1 MGIYRKAL
9 RYGLKKRAEASQGS
23 LARTADRLKI
33 LSSVLAAGFVVL
45 PFFCGEAFA
54 AGSIVRVDTD
64 KNLMQSGRADIYA
77 ESVHGDVGLNRFQE
91 FKVGNQELANLYF
104 REEKDSTALNT
115 LVNTVASR
123 IDING
128 TVNAIRDNKV
138 GGNLYFLSKDGMV
151 VGANGVVNAGSLTV
165 LAAENKFKDAEAAS
179 EALKKQAWELS
190 SKGTI
195 DVSGTLNT
203 ATGID
208 LRAAYI
214 NVAKG
219 DGSSFAP
226 QLRTGMLF
234 YTTVNTNGLVSDAGV
249 KDGRLTAT
257 VDSSGNVVIAD
268 PNDKDNAALKGDGS
282 IKLQASATK
291 KNAAH
296 LDSVTLQNAV
306 EAKVNIAEGA
316 KLDAAGDVLVSADA
330 THDSDRYVVEILDIA
345 AFAKADVQVDG
356 ELKGRNVT
364 VTANA
369 VNSLDS
375 KNLKS
380 IYDGL
385 DRTAEE
391 ITNAMG
397 YKITVNDALADA
409 IGSTLEDRGVFGKG
423 GKYFDTVN
431 NVIEQLY
438 MPFGF
443 ADAEATISVGHAGK
457 LTASENINVAA
468 NSTASNN
475 FKVEIQPKLQAGDS
489 NKLKYFTG
497 GFVYVDTDSTATV
510 DIDGK
515 LEAKKNLAVTAKA
528 VDTSIGTMVVKPPR
542 ILDNGQGGDSKDDG
556 SFYTGL
562 AMAMNFQD
570 SAAVVNLGAAGS
582 TAKDK
587 NNPLLKAGGALTVNA
602 VNVNTLAS
610 TASITVKENTPINTA
625 INISSTQ
632 GKAVIND
639 NAALEGA
646 QVQLNSKHTLNKL
659 SVTADSSI
667 GPELSGSTWVVNT
680 PQVKHGLDVLR
691 NFLSGV
697 NEGPKVSAAAGPN
710 IKKDKKTWDQYFN
723 FGMSLG
729 LALVDNEART
739 NIAAGVPITA
749 TGGNLAL
756 TAAVS
761 IADSQ
766 FATKNLLNAAQ
777 REEPLGVSAAIGV
790 EDMQNT
796 AEVNVAE
803 DGGSELTARGNINIT
818 ANVDNSYQRVNKLVD
833 AVKSGWESFY
843 NYWST
848 GGKLE
853 DDAAADAKAKVQQL
867 ETIVAD
873 ILTIASKNSAESF
886 TRDKQFAMKSKAA
899 MEILTELTGSTEL
912 KNALENLLNASNYAN
927 MYVSAST
934 DKPLMSKPDIT
945 TMITGTVG
953 VQNLA
958 NNARV
963 NIGAHKK
970 LTAGADVAL
979 AASVTEQNALLAGK
993 WQFIPD
999 IFTND
1004 AGQNG
1009 LGASVGVQ
1017 NAANKSEV
1025 RVNNGVGISAGSSGA
1040 IAMQTANDIINTSLV
1055 MGGARTSSLGITG
1068 MVNYVGGSSAA
1079 ETLLDDDVSLSAAQ
1093 KLRLAAANDTVL
1105 TAVTGD
1111 FGYSKDSS
1119 VGVSTSVIDYN
1130 VKTLA
1135 QLRNLEGTD
1144 SAGKGSITASALE
1157 VDAHTDG
1164 IINNFVLA
1172 GVASKSSNVNKDAGG
1187 VSTSTSDG
1195 KAKEGVEKAE
1205 VKAEEKKDDS
1215 TSGGSDKKDDTSSGG
1230 SDKKDDTNAGGSD
1243 KKDDKVQSTLRA
1255 GDSDKKDDSKKL
1267 QESVIKVDAAGSVAW
1282 NYVKDETDASLDNVQ
1297 IELLRPAG
1305 ANKTTGV
1312 DIMAEDS
1319 SYIGAYSGAAAL
1331 SKFGFAAEDGSST
1344 KFQGMLSGAIAV
1356 NDVYKSTTS
1365 ALRHAELNNA
1375 DNVTNLAQNS
1385 GAQAAAG
1392 LAMGVEL
1399 GKRAGSVDIN
1409 LGGSGSANYVDST
1422 VQAELTGNVM
1432 KNGRN
1437 GALNVSNVAYDKDVQ
1452 AGGGIN
1458 FEFSRG
1464 NAAAGAAISI
1474 SDVDNKISAIMKD
1487 NTIGTQEILAGSI
1500 SNLALSNLVQVGTAT
1515 SIGVLAGNKSYFMGD
1530 VAIAVNMVDNDVQAQ
1545 AGSNTIYAQSV
1556 ANEAR
1561 DGKLQVNEKQNQY
1574 IDAINSTADNGI
1586 TVEKE
1591 TGKFYKLAADGSKQ
1605 YIVGEGASYVYEDN
1619 GAAADL
1625 YDANNKIT
1633 YDEATGKLTDSHGR
1647 TLVFNSKRSFVDEKT
1662 RAGVDVTAAAA
1673 ANILDLDASAAL
1685 AQANGSQGVALGAEA
1700 NEDGSLTYT
1709 SKTLTAENAGNVIVG
1724 SAIAVAAKVSEGSYG
1739 GSAAVATN
1747 INHIKNSFNAA
1758 ASDNTIA
1765 ASGKD
1770 GVKITA
1776 ASDTLMV
1783 AVAAGA
1789 AASAGT
1795 DKVSVDIA
1803 GSGVDNTLNNN
1814 TLASL
1819 TGGNIKADNVEVTGN
1834 TKSLLVGVA
1843 GQLSAAI
1850 TGQYGG
1856 AAGLTWAQSDL
1867 DNTTGA
1873 YVSKVKLTG
1882 YNGKNKLFKAKAS
1895 NDGSIVTVGAGVS
1908 AAIASGAATGA
1919 YAGSYGKNDTKA
1931 VVDGG
1936 SSIESAGSIEV
1947 SAADNSSINTASG
1960 SIEVAGSKDVAVTVG
1975 GAVANT
1981 QLGRHVQA
1989 QLNDTTLNLTNAKN
2003 INVLANDKSST
2014 LNLALGGGVAIGGE
2028 MAGVAAQ
2035 GSVAV
2040 LSADGMTQ
2048 ATFDN
2053 VKLQAEADDA
2063 AVSVK
2068 ADSDNR
2074 LTNSADALSIGG
2086 GGLGGGALGA
2096 AVSVLTN
2103 SRDTVAQAKGGSWR
2117 AGAAVVQA
2125 NSKTK
2130 VEHVTTGV
2138 SAAGGAEGAGA
2149 LTASVQVN
2157 VLEDKTEASVQQVQ
2171 GSVKSLTVNADRNMD
2186 IAAYNNGF
2194 ALTGSMI
2201 SGSVGAG
2208 VTTVDDKASILAGL
2222 ADSQLQRA
2230 DKNADVKVTAKN
2242 KTSIETEIS
2251 SNNVALSIGA
2261 AIGTSVEVVNLEA
2274 QTAALVANTQLGDSK
2289 NAFRNIDV
2297 TADNEVSNKFTNVVD
2312 STASLAGVA
2321 VGVGVA
2327 NINTQTT
2334 ATVDGSKLYA
2344 DNIKVTADERRTAD
2358 AQLVGAAIGGL
2369 AVGVNLMYTNLGG
2382 ELQDAY
2388 TYEVWNENKQSYDTY
2403 TTYTQAIDGV
2413 DKQYVTDIQGIAGE
2427 GLTGTNAA
2435 LKALPANSVA
2445 EVKLNKGSAAGKVGV
2460 NIKGSTLEA
2469 GQAVQAAAHGTNNV
2483 NSDIRQAAVAGAS
2496 VAVAGNRTRFREEQ
2510 SVQLD
2515 NSVIK
2520 GSSVDISSLTDGNIK
2535 HYMGQGGFSM
2545 EAYSDTVSYIKHSG
2559 ANKLQIN
2566 GSTITATDKT
2576 TLGANNK
2583 VQLDN
2588 KGLAVNI
2595 GGVSAGRLVLESKD
2609 SLTAGVELGKQTA
2622 GSVAGKSI
2630 SITAE
2635 NAGKV
2640 KDEIEA
2646 GVTVG
2651 VISVHGS
2658 SAESRALGAADVYVG
2673 GGSSLSADSVT
2684 LQAKTGRDSDYTTE
2698 AINHAVSV
2706 SAGVDVT
2713 VNRALTENA
2722 MQSNVYLGDI
2732 SAGSRLADLRVQA
2745 LNNNSSNAYV
2755 YSFGLGV
2762 ITGSG
2767 NNFARA
2773 EENSSVNIAIDG
2785 GKGLSLQ
2792 QLDVLAENAQN
2803 VTAKADG
2810 SASALLEIS
2819 PYTAKVT
2826 HDAKAQTSVTL
2837 KGELTAADSMS
2848 VQALRKENTNLKA
2861 DALTNSLAGGGD
2873 ASADNTSSSTTLVE
2887 ASAAKL
2893 TSGSD
2898 MLLKADNNIKLNRA
2912 EGYNEMLW
2920 GQGYSGLVGVNTAGV
2935 DNSIT
2940 AATAV
2945 RLQDSSLQSK
2955 QGHVQLA
2962 GQSEEDLLV
2971 NAYVYSLGM
2980 IDATETR
2987 VTNNITNDNRIELT
3001 NSNIK
3006 TSTAYKDITLAAADD
3021 LKLYTSAVAETP
3033 IGVVAGSNAVVKN
3046 ALQRTNALGLYG
3058 AGELYSM
3065 NDISYYAG
3073 KHLDG
3078 SLGRLELDAQAI
3090 NYNGGVIP
3098 VVLSPSLNNEVT
3110 QQNELFMQS
3119 GASNSVR
3126 HTNIYADA
3134 GEELVFVHTGRD
3146 TSYGGDEEGG
3156 YVTEDTG
3163 SKHYNKL
3170 DKNSVDING
3179 SMAAG
3184 MDNKINIVV
3193 GAAGDITLF
3202 DEDERKSLTNKTALS
3217 KEELQGKITVAG
3229 SDVLDAQ
3236 GKPTGAHSGLT
3247 EETAATIKDS
3257 IKLGSIDYAQTLMN
3271 RYNEIMVLISEY
3283 ASDGDNSASYI
3294 GYKAEAERLLTQ
3306 MEKMGEVSYVDG
3318 KYVLNARKMVDYVE
3332 LPELTASGGNI
3343 TINTSVLKSSKATGS
3358 LAANGSPEINV
3369 TNNTNLMLRLQ
3380 RINVDDGGGRLLYNN
3395 EQLTGS
3401 TSSDF
3406 NDNISKLNKKAGA
3419 ASGDFKSVKSE
3430 TGIGGSINIKG
3441 NYNGAPLDY
3450 RVVEDGKASEGQYL
3464 PQADIIV
3471 SGDVYNKNGSIKITS
3486 QHNNITIAGASAQ
3499 DSVSVL
3505 GASVALSAGGSITQ
3519 TFTDGIVNIDHDPR
3533 QFFNTQYD
3541 KLKNN
3546 KKNIYDITGPYG
3558 EPYDGMEPKG
3568 SFIAG
3573 GVISINATDIN
3584 VDGIVQSG
3592 YGDYVLS
3599 MKNDKNVEAAID
3611 KIKSSYKDG
3620 DKLTD
3625 DYVKGNEAYRIV
3637 KGSAYWDYD
3646 AKCYK
3651 YRIGA
3656 YYNPASNTII
3666 LEDVNASGGQ
3676 IYLTGRISS
3685 IGAGRLYCLDGTS
3698 NITIESNHAYNM
3710 KLGSLI
3716 TNDVKGRV
3724 SITDTAGYSVY
3735 YNNKKIPVSR
3745 VTEYT
3750 NGMMETYYVSSG
3762 GTKYEYMAKYF
3773 DGAKGGQ
3780 YQPKEGLRYTWTSG
3794 TKNTDYKRYTHD
3806 DMDGGWGLWD
3816 LEEKDKDLQEW
3827 STQEN
3832 LTGSGSSANEAR
3844 KDGVVV
3850 QETNDTR
3857 KTFME
3862 YEHNQLGET
3871 VRTIESERYYS
3882 TGLFGCHKHHEVTWK
3897 EETGSTD
3904 TYFASAKADYPI
3916 EVKFLGQKA
3925 EESVVKVHNVMGGIE
3940 MSGSIGNTQLYEGKD
3955 AAGNITHN
3963 TKGTVWI
3970 NSGRIIGGDPVKQSG
3985 GALYG
3990 RIISVAGTGNLENIN
4005 IAAGDD
4011 VYLKL
4016 KSWSQAG
4023 GEVTV
4028 NVSNLAG
4035 AKGRLHLDANSG
4047 ELSESGYRWKLLDIT
4062 NSSSNGDIIYAGYNA
4077 IEADRINLTA
4087 ANGSIYGDG
4096 GSALKIK
4103 AGQNAAGD
4111 DSLSASIN
4119 VKAKGDINIE
4129 QVEGNLRL
4137 GRVYSSTGDVT
4148 LKSAGSIIDALPE
4161 EAAAKGSE
4169 ESRLQR
4175 WKNIGLI
4182 EGGNSRLQEIKSRLN
4197 QEKGLG
4203 SYAAWDK
4210 TALLYAISESILQK
4224 TAASLDQTSKKDPNV
4239 IGRNITLTANGS
4251 IGQRGET
4258 KEITLTGILAKN
4270 ADGSYKNAN
4279 ALNDLKTLGQADVTN
4294 VTLRKDADGK
4304 QIAVI
4309 DETQTLGIQQTT
4321 SNGQGKINIQ
4331 AAAKGGQGDIFLQG
4345 REEIGIE
4352 KSFAGR
4358 VSKDL
4363 NIETILTGNGRAT
4376 VTSLGSI
4383 NKLAA
4388 EPEAVNIQAQSLYLT
4403 AINGVGSTGAL
4414 NISLYG
4420 QDEAND
4426 GLSVISGGAVA
4437 INQLGD
4443 KQLVLQHL
4451 STGKDAGSYLKILA
4465 DNNIVLHGDAPDSES
4480 ITLQS
4485 RGGSITA
4492 GELTGDDI
4500 TLSARNGSLAIG
4512 RLEAKGVL
4520 RADAERMHFGDASI
4534 GHGSIRPGQ
4543 EAVFDRLRTHGLA
4556 QFHNISQYQVYDLG
4570 DGLQL
4575 RLTAG
4580 GRTPYDSL
4588 VLFGNA
4594 LHEFSSQRLYATGLL
4609 ERKLEYDVY
4618 EKLVEP
4624 HIRPK
4629 ILFDRYNLIE
4639 QDEDEENKIEQI
4651 DII

>member
-54 AGSIVRVDTD
+54 AGSIVRVDSD

-104 REEKDSTALNT
+104 QQSKDGAALNT

-165 LAAENKFKDAEAAS
+165 LAAENSFKNAEAAS
-179 EALKKQAWELS
+179 EALKKQDWELS

-219 DGSSFAP
+219 NGSSFAP

-234 YTTVNTNGLVSDAGV
+234 YTTVNTAGLVSDAAV

-306 EAKVNIAEGA
+306 EAKVNISEGA

-385 DRTAEE
+385 DRSAEK
-391 ITNAMG
+391 ITDAMG
-397 YKITVNDALADA
+397 YEITVNDALADA

-443 ADAEATISVGHAGK
+443 ADAEATISVGSTGK

-475 FKVEIQPKLQAGDS
+475 FKVEIQPKLQQGDS

-582 TAKDK
+582 AAKDK

-667 GPELSGSTWVVNT
+667 GPELSGSQWVVNT

-766 FATKNLLNAAQ
+766 FATKNLLNAAN
-777 REEPLGVSAAIGV
+777 RDEPLGVSAAIGV

-803 DGGSELTARGNINIT
+803 DSGSELTARGNINIT

-843 NYWST
+843 DYWSK
-848 GGKLE
+848 GKLE
-853 DDAAADAKAKVQQL
+853 DDATDDAKAKVQQI

-999 IFTND
+999 IYTND

-1025 RVNNGVGISAGSSGA
+1025 RVNNGVGISAGSSGD

-1079 ETLLDDDVSLSAAQ
+1079 ETLLDDDVSLSAAK

-1164 IINNFVLA
+1164 IINNFALA

-1215 TSGGSDKKDDTSSGG
+1215 TSGGSDKKDDTG
-1230 SDKKDDTNAGGSD
+1230 AGGGD
-1243 KKDDKVQSTLRA
+1243 KKDDKVQATLRA

-1267 QESVIKVDAAGSVAW
+1267 EESVIKVDAAGSVAW
-1282 NYVKDETDASLDNVQ
+1282 NYVKDETDASIDNVQ

-1305 ANKTTGV
+1305 ASKTTGV

-1331 SKFGFAAEDGSST
+1331 SKFGFAAEEGSST

-1365 ALRHAELNNA
+1365 ALRRAELNNA

-1422 VQAELTGNVM
+1422 VQAELSGNVM
-1432 KNGRN
+1432 KN

-1515 SIGVLAGNKSYFMGD
+1515 SVGVLVGNKSYFMGD

-1574 IDAINSTADNGI
+1574 IDVINSTADNGI

-1795 DKVSVDIA
+1795 DKVSVDVA

-1819 TGGNIKADNVEVTGN
+1819 TGGNIKADNVEAASN

-1908 AAIASGAATGA
+1908 AAIASGAASGA

-1936 SSIESAGSIEV
+1936 SSIESEGSIEV

-2040 LSADGMTQ
+2040 LSADGVTQ
-2048 ATFDN
+2048 ADFDN
-2053 VKLQAEADDA
+2053 VKMTASGNDT

-2074 LTNSADALSIGG
+2074 LTNSADAVVIGG

-2103 SRDTVAQAKGGSWR
+2103 SRDTVAQAKGGTWKTD
-2117 AGAAVVQA
+2117 AAVVQA

-2130 VEHVTTGV
+2130 VQHVTTGV
-2138 SAAGGAEGAGA
+2138 SAAAGAEGAGA

-2171 GSVKSLTVNADRNMD
+2171 GSVKSLTVNADRNMN

-2194 ALTGSMI
+2194 ALSGSMI

-2222 ADSQLQRA
+2222 ADSNLQRA
-2230 DKNADVKVTAKN
+2230 DKSADVKVTAKN
-2242 KTSIETEIS
+2242 KSSIETEIS

-2334 ATVDGSKLYA
+2334 ATVDGSRLYA

-2403 TTYTQAIDGV
+2403 TTYTQATDGV

-2520 GSSVDISSLTDGNIK
+2520 GSSVDISSLTDGDIK
-2535 HYMGQGGFSM
+2535 HYMGQGSFGL
-2545 EAYSDTVSYIKHSG
+2545 EAYSDTVSYITHSG

-2583 VQLDN
+2583 VQLEN

-2595 GGVSAGRLVLESKD
+2595 EGVSAGRLVLESKD
-2609 SLTAGVELGKQTA
+2609 SLAAGVELGKQTA

-2646 GVTVG
+2646 GVTVSVG
-2651 VISVHGS
+2651 SVHGS

-2673 GGSSLSADSVT
+2673 SGSSLSADSVT
-2684 LQAKTGRDSDYTTE
+2684 LQAKTGCDSDYTTE
-2698 AINHAVSV
+2698 AINHAISV
-2706 SAGVDVT
+2706 SLGVDVT
-2713 VNRALTENA
+2713 INRALTENA
-2722 MQSNVYLGDI
+2722 MKSNVYLGDI

-2773 EENSSVNIAIDG
+2773 EENSSVAISLDG

-2837 KGELTAADSMS
+2837 KGELTAADGMS
-2848 VQALRKENTNLKA
+2848 VQALRRENTNLKA

-2945 RLQDSSLQSK
+2945 RLQDSSLQSQK
-2955 QGHVQLA
+2955 GHVQLA
-2962 GQSEEDLLV
+2962 AQSAEDLLV

-3184 MDNKINIVV
+3184 MDNRINIVV

-3257 IKLGSIDYAQTLMN
+3257 IKLGSVDYAQTLMN
-3271 RYNEIMVLISEY
+3271 RYNEIMLLVSEY
-3283 ASDGDNSASYI
+3283 ASDGDNSASYM

-3318 KYVLNARKMVDYVE
+3318 KYVLNAHKMVDYVE

-3358 LAANGSPEINV
+3358 LSANGSPEINV

-3406 NDNISKLNKKAGA
+3406 NNNISKLNKKAGA
-3419 ASGDFKSVKSE
+3419 ASGGFQSVKSE
-3430 TGIGGSINIKG
+3430 TGIGGSIDIKG
-3441 NYNGAPLDY
+3441 NYSGAPLDY
-3450 RVVEDGKASEGQYL
+3450 KVVEDGQTFVGQYL

-3505 GASVALSAGGSITQ
+3505 GANVALSAGGSITQ
-3519 TFTDGIVNIDHDPR
+3519 TFTDGIVNIDHDP
-3533 QFFNTQYD
+3533 QSFFYKYYD

-3546 KKNIYDITGPYG
+3546 KENIYDITGPYG

-3599 MKNDKNVEAAID
+3599 MKNDKNVEAAIS
-3611 KIKSSYKDG
+3611 KIKSSYKEG

-3862 YEHNQLGET
+3862 YEHNQLGEP

-3970 NSGRIIGGDPVKQSG
+3970 NSGRIIGGEPVKQSG

-4111 DSLSASIN
+4111 DSLSASLN

-4309 DETQTLGIQQTT
+4309 DETQPLGIQQTT

-4358 VSKDL
+4358 ASKDL

-4403 AINGVGSTGAL
+4403 AINGVGGTGAL
-4414 NISLYG
+4414 NVSLYG

-4465 DNNIVLHGDAPDSES
+4465 DNDIVLHGDAPDSKR

-4492 GELTGDDI
+4492 DELTGNDI
-4500 TLSARNGSLAIG
+4500 TLSAGNGSLAIG
-4512 RLEAKGVL
+4512 RLKAQGTLGAE
-4520 RADAERMHFGDASI
+4520 AERMHFGDASI
-4534 GHGSIRPGQ
+4534 GHGSIRPGK
-4543 EAVFDRLRTHGLA
+4543 EAAFDRLRTNGLA
-4556 QFHNISQYQVYDLG
+4556 QFQGVSQYQVYDLG

-4651 DII
+4651 DVI

>member
-54 AGSIVRVDTD
+54 AGSIVRVDSD

-104 REEKDSTALNT
+104 RQEKDSTALNT

-179 EALKKQAWELS
+179 EALKKQDWELS

-219 DGSSFAP
+219 NGSSFAP

-234 YTTVNTNGLVSDAGV
+234 YTTVNTAGLVSDAAV

-385 DRTAEE
+385 DRTAAE
-391 ITNAMG
+391 ITDAMG
-397 YKITVNDALADA
+397 NKITVNDALADA

-443 ADAEATISVGHAGK
+443 ADAEATISVGSTGK

-475 FKVEIQPKLQAGDS
+475 FKVEIQPKLQQGDA

-582 TAKDK
+582 AAKDK

-667 GPELSGSTWVVNT
+667 GPELSGSQWVVNT
-680 PQVKHGLDVLR
+680 PQAKHGLDVLR

-723 FGMSLG
+723 FGMSFG

-749 TGGNLAL
+749 AGGNLAL

-766 FATKNLLNAAQ
+766 FATKNLLNAAN
-777 REEPLGVSAAIGV
+777 RDEPLGVSAAIGV

-803 DGGSELTARGNINIT
+803 DSGSELAARGNINIT

-843 NYWST
+843 DYWSK
-848 GGKLE
+848 GKLE
-853 DDAAADAKAKVQQL
+853 DDAADDAKAKVQQI

-1004 AGQNG
+1004 ASQNG

-1025 RVNNGVGISAGSSGA
+1025 RVTNGVGISAGSGA

-1079 ETLLDDDVSLSAAQ
+1079 ETLLDDDVSLSAAK

-1135 QLRNLEGTD
+1135 QLRNLESTD
-1144 SAGKGSITASALE
+1144 SAGKGSITTSALE

-1164 IINNFVLA
+1164 IINNFALA

-1215 TSGGSDKKDDTSSGG
+1215 TSGGSDKKDD
-1230 SDKKDDTNAGGSD
+1230 
-1243 KKDDKVQSTLRA
+1243 KVQSTLRA
-1255 GDSDKKDDSKKL
+1255 GGSDKKDDSKKL
-1267 QESVIKVDAAGSVAW
+1267 EESVIKVDAAGSVAW
-1282 NYVKDETDASLDNVQ
+1282 NYVKDETDASIDNVQ

-1365 ALRHAELNNA
+1365 ALRRAELNNA

-1422 VQAELTGNVM
+1422 VQADMTGNVM
-1432 KNGRN
+1432 KN

-1474 SDVDNKISAIMKD
+1474 SDVDNKISAVMND
-1487 NTIGTQEILAGSI
+1487 NTIGTQDKLAGSI

-1515 SIGVLAGNKSYFMGD
+1515 SIGVLVGNKAYFMGD

-1545 AGSNTIYAQSV
+1545 AGSNTIYAQYV

-1574 IDAINSTADNGI
+1574 IDVINSTADNGI

-1619 GAAADL
+1619 GATADL

-1633 YDEATGKLTDSHGR
+1633 YDEATGKLTDSYGR

-1662 RAGVDVTAAAA
+1662 KAGVDVTAAAA

-1700 NEDGSLTYT
+1700 NEGGSLTYT

-1770 GVKITA
+1770 GVKVTA

-1795 DKVSVDIA
+1795 DKVSVDVA

-1819 TGGNIKADNVEVTGN
+1819 TGGNIKADNVEVASN

-1843 GQLSAAI
+1843 GQLSAVI

-1882 YNGKNKLFKAKAS
+1882 YNGKNKLFKAEAI
-1895 NDGSIVTVGAGVS
+1895 NDSSIVTVGAGVS
-1908 AAIASGAATGA
+1908 AALASGAATGA

-1931 VVDGG
+1931 IVDGG
-1936 SSIESAGSIEV
+1936 SSIESEGSIEV
-1947 SAADNSSINTASG
+1947 SAADNTSINTASG

-2117 AGAAVVQA
+2117 AGAALVQA

-2130 VEHVTTGV
+2130 VQHVTTGV

-2157 VLEDKTEASVQQVQ
+2157 VLEDKTEAYVQQVQ
-2171 GSVKSLTVNADRNMD
+2171 GSVKSLTVNADRNTA

-2194 ALTGSMI
+2194 ALSGSMI

-2222 ADSQLQRA
+2222 ADSNLQRA

-2242 KTSIETEIS
+2242 KSSIETEIS

-2334 ATVDGSKLYA
+2334 ATVDGSRLYA
-2344 DNIKVTADERRTAD
+2344 DDIKVTADERRTAD

-2403 TTYTQAIDGV
+2403 TTYTQATDGV
-2413 DKQYVTDIQGIAGE
+2413 DKQYVTDIQGIAAE

-2520 GSSVDISSLTDGNIK
+2520 GSSVDISSLTDGDIK

-2559 ANKLQIN
+2559 TNKLQIN
-2566 GSTITATDKT
+2566 GSTITATDKA
-2576 TLGANNK
+2576 TLGAQNK

-2706 SAGVDVT
+2706 SGVDVT
-2713 VNRALTENA
+2713 INRALTENA
-2722 MQSNVYLGDI
+2722 MQSKVYLGDI
-2732 SAGSRLADLRVQA
+2732 SAGSKLADLRVQA

-2762 ITGSG
+2762 IAGSG
-2767 NNFARA
+2767 NNFAKA
-2773 EENSSVNIAIDG
+2773 EENSTVAISLDG
-2785 GKGLSLQ
+2785 GKGLTLQ
-2792 QLDVLAENAQN
+2792 QLDVLAENVQN

-2810 SASALLEIS
+2810 TASALLEIS

-2826 HDAKAQTSVTL
+2826 HDAKSQTSVML
-2837 KGELTAADSMS
+2837 KGELTTADSMS
-2848 VQALRKENTNLKA
+2848 VQALRRENTNLKA

-2873 ASADNTSSSTTLVE
+2873 ASADNISSSITFVE
-2887 ASAAKL
+2887 GSSAKL
-2893 TSGSD
+2893 HSGSD

-2940 AATAV
+2940 AETAV
-2945 RLQDSSLQSK
+2945 RLEGSSLQSQK
-2955 QGHVQLA
+2955 GHVQLA
-2962 GQSEEDLLV
+2962 AQSAEDLLV
-2971 NAYVYSLGM
+2971 NAYVYSLGI

-2987 VTNNITNDNRIELT
+2987 VTNNINNDNRIELT

-3090 NYNGGVIP
+3090 NYNGSVIP

-3134 GEELVFVHTGRD
+3134 GEELVFVHAGRD
-3146 TSYGGDEEGG
+3146 TSYGGEEEGG

-3184 MDNKINIVV
+3184 MDNRINIVV

-3202 DEDERKSLTNKTALS
+3202 DEAERKSLTNKTALS

-3247 EETAATIKDS
+3247 EETAASIKDS

-3283 ASDGDNSASYI
+3283 SSDGDNSASYI
-3294 GYKAEAERLLTQ
+3294 GYKAEAERLLSQ

-3406 NDNISKLNKKAGA
+3406 NDNISKLNKKANA
-3419 ASGDFKSVKSE
+3419 TSGGFQSVKSE

-3441 NYNGAPLDY
+3441 NYSGAPLDY
-3450 RVVEDGKASEGQYL
+3450 KVVEDGKTSDGQYL

-3519 TFTDGIVNIDHDPR
+3519 TFTDGIVNIDHDP
-3533 QFFNTQYD
+3533 QSFFNKYYD

-3546 KKNIYDITGPYG
+3546 KENIYDITGPYG

-3611 KIKSSYKDG
+3611 KIKSSYKEG

-3685 IGAGRLYCLDGTS
+3685 IGAGRINCLDGTS

-3940 MSGSIGNTQLYEGKD
+3940 MSGSIGNTQLYEGTD

-3963 TKGTVWI
+3963 TKGTVLI
-3970 NSGRIIGGDPVKQSG
+3970 NSGRIDVGEPVKQSG

-4321 SNGQGKINIQ
+4321 SNGQGKISIQ

-4345 REEIGIE
+4345 REEVSIE

-4358 VSKDL
+4358 ASKDL
-4363 NIETILTGNGRAT
+4363 NIETLMTGNGRAT

-4451 STGKDAGSYLKILA
+4451 STGKDASSYLKILA

-4594 LHEFSSQRLYATGLL
+4594 LHELSSQRLHATGLL

-4629 ILFDRYNLIE
+4629 ILFDRFNLIE

-4651 DII
+4651 DVI

>member
-54 AGSIVRVDTD
+54 AGSIVRVDSD

-104 REEKDSTALNT
+104 RQEKDSTALNT

-179 EALKKQAWELS
+179 EALKKQDWELS

-219 DGSSFAP
+219 NGSSFAP

-234 YTTVNTNGLVSDAGV
+234 YTTVNTNGLVSDAAV

-306 EAKVNIAEGA
+306 EAKVNISEGA

-391 ITNAMG
+391 ITDAMG
-397 YKITVNDALADA
+397 NKITVNDALADA

-443 ADAEATISVGHAGK
+443 ADAEATISVGNTGK

-475 FKVEIQPKLQAGDS
+475 FKVEIQPKLQQGDS

-582 TAKDK
+582 AAKDK

-667 GPELSGSTWVVNT
+667 GPELSGSQWVVNT
-680 PQVKHGLDVLR
+680 PQAKHGLDVLR

-710 IKKDKKTWDQYFN
+710 IKNNKETWDQYFN
-723 FGMSLG
+723 FGMSFG

-739 NIAAGVPITA
+739 NIAAGVPIMA

-766 FATKNLLNAAQ
+766 FATKNLLNAAN
-777 REEPLGVSAAIGV
+777 RDEPLGVSAAIGV

-803 DGGSELTARGNINIT
+803 DSGSELAAKGNINIT

-843 NYWST
+843 DYWSK
-848 GGKLE
+848 GKLE
-853 DDAAADAKAKVQQL
+853 DDAADDAKAKVQQL

-1025 RVNNGVGISAGSSGA
+1025 RVNNGVGISAGSGA

-1079 ETLLDDDVSLSAAQ
+1079 ETLLDDDVSLSAAK

-1135 QLRNLEGTD
+1135 QLRNLESTD
-1144 SAGKGSITASALE
+1144 SAGKGSITTSALE

-1164 IINNFVLA
+1164 IINNFALA

-1215 TSGGSDKKDDTSSGG
+1215 TSGGSDKKDD
-1230 SDKKDDTNAGGSD
+1230 
-1243 KKDDKVQSTLRA
+1243 
-1255 GDSDKKDDSKKL
+1255 SKKL
-1267 QESVIKVDAAGSVAW
+1267 EESVIKVDAAGSVAW
-1282 NYVKDETDASLDNVQ
+1282 NYVKDETDASIDNVQ

-1312 DIMAEDS
+1312 DTMAEDS

-1365 ALRHAELNNA
+1365 ALRRAELNNA

-1432 KNGRN
+1432 KNG
-1437 GALNVSNVAYDKDVQ
+1437 ALNVSNVAYDKDVQ

-1474 SDVDNKISAIMKD
+1474 SDVDNKISAVMND
-1487 NTIGTQEILAGSI
+1487 NTIGTQDKLAGSI

-1515 SIGVLAGNKSYFMGD
+1515 SIGVLVGNKAYFMGD

-1574 IDAINSTADNGI
+1574 IDVINSTADNGI

-1591 TGKFYKLAADGSKQ
+1591 TGKFYKLAADSSKQ

-1633 YDEATGKLTDSHGR
+1633 YDEATGKLTDSYGR

-1662 RAGVDVTAAAA
+1662 KAGVDVTAAAA

-1700 NEDGSLTYT
+1700 NEGGSLTYT

-1795 DKVSVDIA
+1795 DKVSVDVA

-1873 YVSKVKLTG
+1873 YVSGLKLTG
-1882 YNGKNKLFKAKAS
+1882 YNGKNKLFKAEAS

-1908 AAIASGAATGA
+1908 AAIASGAASGA

-1936 SSIESAGSIEV
+1936 SSIESEGSIEV

-2048 ATFDN
+2048 ADFDN
-2053 VKLQAEADDA
+2053 VQMTASGNDT

-2086 GGLGGGALGA
+2086 GGMGGGALGA

-2117 AGAAVVQA
+2117 AGAALVQA

-2157 VLEDKTEASVQQVQ
+2157 VLEDKTEAYVQQVQ
-2171 GSVKSLTVNADRNMD
+2171 GSVKSLMVNADRNTA

-2194 ALTGSMI
+2194 ALSGSMI

-2242 KTSIETEIS
+2242 KSSIETEIS

-2334 ATVDGSKLYA
+2334 ATVDGSRLYA
-2344 DNIKVTADERRTAD
+2344 DDIKVTADERRTAD

-2403 TTYTQAIDGV
+2403 TTYTQATDGV

-2510 SVQLD
+2510 SVQLAEAI
-2515 NSVIK
+2515 IK
-2520 GSSVDISSLTDGNIK
+2520 GQSVDISSLTDGDIK
-2535 HYMGQGGFSM
+2535 HYTGQGGFSM

-2576 TLGANNK
+2576 TLSAQNK

-2588 KGLAVNI
+2588 KALAVNI

-2609 SLTAGVELGKQTA
+2609 SLAAGVELGKQTA
-2622 GSVAGKSI
+2622 GSVEGKSI

-2706 SAGVDVT
+2706 SGVDVT

-2732 SAGSRLADLRVQA
+2732 SAGSKLAALSVQA

-2762 ITGSG
+2762 IAGSG
-2767 NNFARA
+2767 NNFAKA
-2773 EENSSVNIAIDG
+2773 EENSTVAISLDG

-2792 QLDVLAENAQN
+2792 QLDVLAENVQD

-2837 KGELTAADSMS
+2837 KGELTAADGMS

-2962 GQSEEDLLV
+2962 GQSAEDLLV

-3184 MDNKINIVV
+3184 MDNRINIVV
-3193 GAAGDITLF
+3193 GAAGDIALF
-3202 DEDERKSLTNKTALS
+3202 DEAERNSLTNKTALS

-3406 NDNISKLNKKAGA
+3406 NNNISKLNKKAGA
-3419 ASGDFKSVKSE
+3419 ASGGFQSVKSE

-3441 NYNGAPLDY
+3441 NYSGAPLDY
-3450 RVVEDGKASEGQYL
+3450 RVVEDGKSFAGQYL

-3505 GASVALSAGGSITQ
+3505 GANVALSAGGSITQ
-3519 TFTDGIVNIDHDPR
+3519 TFTDGIVNIDHDP
-3533 QFFNTQYD
+3533 QSFFNKYYD

-3546 KKNIYDITGPYG
+3546 KENIYDITGPYG

-3611 KIKSSYKDG
+3611 KIKSSYKEG

-3646 AKCYK
+3646 SKCYK

-3724 SITDTAGYSVY
+3724 SITDTGGYSVY

-3816 LEEKDKDLQEW
+3816 LEEKDKDLKEW
-3827 STQEN
+3827 STHEN
-3832 LTGSGSSANEAR
+3832 LTGSGSSNNEAR

-3940 MSGSIGNTQLYEGKD
+3940 MSGSIGNTQLYEGTD

-3963 TKGTVWI
+3963 TKGTVMI
-3970 NSGRIIGGDPVKQSG
+3970 NSGRIDVGEPVKQSG

-4047 ELSESGYRWKLLDIT
+4047 ELSESGYRWRLLDIT
-4062 NSSSNGDIIYAGYNA
+4062 NSSGNGDIIYAGYNA

-4087 ANGSIYGDG
+4087 ANGSIYGEG
-4096 GSALKIK
+4096 STGSAMKIK

-4210 TALLYAISESILQK
+4210 TALLYAVSESILQK
-4224 TAASLDQTSKKDPNV
+4224 TAESLDQTSKKDPNV

-4258 KEITLTGILAKN
+4258 KEIMLTGILAKN

-4294 VTLRKDADGK
+4294 VTLRKDADGR

-4331 AAAKGGQGDIFLQG
+4331 AAAKGGEGDIFLQG
-4345 REEIGIE
+4345 REEVSIE

-4363 NIETILTGNGRAT
+4363 NIETLMTGNGRAT

-4414 NISLYG
+4414 NVSLYG

-4556 QFHNISQYQVYDLG
+4556 QFQGVSQYQVYDLG

-4639 QDEDEENKIEQI
+4639 QDEDEENKIEQLDVI
-4651 DII
+4651 

>member
-54 AGSIVRVDTD
+54 AGSIVRVDSD

-104 REEKDSTALNT
+104 RQEKDSTALNT

-179 EALKKQAWELS
+179 EALKKQDWELS

-214 NVAKG
+214 NVAKAK
-219 DGSSFAP
+219 DTSFAP

-234 YTTVNTNGLVSDAGV
+234 YTTVNTNGLVSDASV

-268 PNDKDNAALKGDGS
+268 PNAATNNALKGDGS

-385 DRTAEE
+385 DRSAEE
-391 ITNAMG
+391 ITDAMG

-443 ADAEATISVGHAGK
+443 ADAEATISVGSTGK

-475 FKVEIQPKLQAGDS
+475 FKVEIQPKLQQGDS

-570 SAAVVNLGAAGS
+570 SAAVVNLGAADS
-582 TAKDK
+582 AAKDK
-587 NNPLLKAGGALTVNA
+587 NNPLLKADGALTVNA

-710 IKKDKKTWDQYFN
+710 VKKDKKTWDQYFN

-766 FATKNLLNAAQ
+766 FATKNLLNAAN
-777 REEPLGVSAAIGV
+777 RDEPLGVSAAIGV

-803 DGGSELTARGNINIT
+803 DSGSELTARGGNINIT

-843 NYWST
+843 DYWSK
-848 GGKLE
+848 GKLE
-853 DDAAADAKAKVQQL
+853 DDAADDAKAKVQQL

-953 VQNLA
+953 VQNLT

-970 LTAGADVAL
+970 LTAWKDVAL
-979 AASVTEQNALLAGK
+979 AASVTEQNALLVGK

-1025 RVNNGVGISAGSSGA
+1025 RVNNGVGISAGSSGD

-1079 ETLLDDDVSLSAAQ
+1079 ETLLDDDVSLSTDQ

-1144 SAGKGSITASALE
+1144 SAGKGSITTSALE

-1164 IINNFVLA
+1164 IINNFALA

-1205 VKAEEKKDDS
+1205 VKAEEKKDD
-1215 TSGGSDKKDDTSSGG
+1215 
-1230 SDKKDDTNAGGSD
+1230 TNAGGSD
-1243 KKDDKVQSTLRA
+1243 KKDDKVQATLRA

-1267 QESVIKVDAAGSVAW
+1267 EESVIKVDAAGSVAW
-1282 NYVKDETDASLDNVQ
+1282 NYVKDETDASIDNVQ

-1331 SKFGFAAEDGSST
+1331 SKFGFAAEEGSST

-1365 ALRHAELNNA
+1365 ALRRAELNNA

-1432 KNGRN
+1432 KN

-1515 SIGVLAGNKSYFMGD
+1515 SIGVLVGNKSYFMGD

-1633 YDEATGKLTDSHGR
+1633 YDEATGKLTDSYGR

-1662 RAGVDVTAAAA
+1662 KAGVDVTAAAA

-1709 SKTLTAENAGNVIVG
+1709 SKTLTAENTGNVIVG

-1758 ASDNTIA
+1758 ADNNTIA

-1795 DKVSVDIA
+1795 DKVSVDVA

-1819 TGGNIKADNVEVTGN
+1819 TGGNIKADKVEVTSS

-1873 YVSKVKLTG
+1873 YVSNLKLTG
-1882 YNGKNKLFKAKAS
+1882 YNGKNKLFKAEAS

-1908 AAIASGAATGA
+1908 AAIASGAFSGA

-1936 SSIESAGSIEV
+1936 GSIESEGSIEV

-1989 QLNDTTLNLTNAKN
+1989 QLNDTTLNLTNIKN

-2014 LNLALGGGVAIGGE
+2014 LNLALGGGVANGGE

-2040 LSADGMTQ
+2040 LSADGVTQ
-2048 ATFDN
+2048 ADFDN
-2053 VKLQAEADDA
+2053 VQMTASGNDT

-2074 LTNSADALSIGG
+2074 LTNSADAVVIGG

-2103 SRDTVAQAKGGSWR
+2103 SRDTVAQAKGGTWKT
-2117 AGAAVVQA
+2117 GAALVQA

-2130 VEHVTTGV
+2130 VQHVTTGV
-2138 SAAGGAEGAGA
+2138 SAAAGAEGAGA

-2171 GSVKSLTVNADRNMD
+2171 GSVKSLTVNADRNTA

-2208 VTTVDDKASILAGL
+2208 VTTVDDKGSILAGL

-2230 DKNADVKVTAKN
+2230 DKSADVKVTAKN
-2242 KTSIETEIS
+2242 KSSIETEIS

-2274 QTAALVANTQLGDSK
+2274 QTAALVANTQLGDS
-2289 NAFRNIDV
+2289 NNGFRNIDV

-2334 ATVDGSKLYA
+2334 ATVDGSRLYA

-2403 TTYTQAIDGV
+2403 TTYTQATNGV

-2469 GQAVQAAAHGTNNV
+2469 GQAVQATAHGTNNV

-2520 GSSVDISSLTDGNIK
+2520 GSSVDISSLTEGDIK
-2535 HYMGQGGFSM
+2535 HYMGQGSFGL
-2545 EAYSDTVSYIKHSG
+2545 EAYSDTVSYITHSG

-2583 VQLDN
+2583 VQLEN

-2595 GGVSAGRLVLESKD
+2595 EGVSAGRLVLESKD

-2713 VNRALTENA
+2713 INRALTENA
-2722 MQSNVYLGDI
+2722 MQSKVYLGDI

-2762 ITGSG
+2762 IAGSG

-2773 EENSSVNIAIDG
+2773 EENSSVAISLDG

-2837 KGELTAADSMS
+2837 KGELTAADGMS
-2848 VQALRKENTNLKA
+2848 LQALRRENTNLKA

-2898 MLLKADNNIKLNRA
+2898 ILLKADNNIKLNRA

-2955 QGHVQLA
+2955 KGHVQLA
-2962 GQSEEDLLV
+2962 SQSADDLLV

-2980 IDATETR
+2980 VDATETR
-2987 VTNNITNDNRIELT
+2987 VTNNISNDNRIELT

-3033 IGVVAGSNAVVKN
+3033 IGVLAGSNAVVKN

-3134 GEELVFVHTGRD
+3134 GEELVFVHAGRD
-3146 TSYGGDEEGG
+3146 TSYGGEEEGG

-3184 MDNKINIVV
+3184 MDNRINIVV
-3193 GAAGDITLF
+3193 GAAGDIALF
-3202 DEDERKSLTNKTALS
+3202 DEAERKSLTNKTALS

-3229 SDVLDAQ
+3229 SEMLDAQ

-3257 IKLGSIDYAQTLMN
+3257 IKLGSVDYAQTLMN
-3271 RYNEIMVLISEY
+3271 SYNEIMLLISEY
-3283 ASDGDNSASYI
+3283 ASDGDNSASYM
-3294 GYKAEAERLLTQ
+3294 GYKAEAERLLSQ

-3332 LPELTASGGNI
+3332 IPELTASGGNI
-3343 TINTSVLKSSKATGS
+3343 AINTSVLKSSKATGS

-3406 NDNISKLNKKAGA
+3406 NNNISKLNKKANA
-3419 ASGDFKSVKSE
+3419 TSGGFQSVKSE

-3450 RVVEDGKASEGQYL
+3450 RVVEDGKTTDGQYL

-3611 KIKSSYKDG
+3611 KIKSSYKEG

-3862 YEHNQLGET
+3862 YEHNQLGEP

-3940 MSGSIGNTQLYEGKD
+3940 MSGSIGNTQLYEGTD

-3963 TKGTVWI
+3963 TKGTVVI
-3970 NSGRIIGGDPVKQSG
+3970 NSGRIDVGEPVKQSG

-4224 TAASLDQTSKKDPNV
+4224 TAASLDQTSTKDPNV

-4309 DETQTLGIQQTT
+4309 DETQPLGIQQTM

-4345 REEIGIE
+4345 REEVSIE

-4358 VSKDL
+4358 ASKDL
-4363 NIETILTGNGRAT
+4363 NIETLMTGNGRAT

-4414 NISLYG
+4414 NVSLYG

-4465 DNNIVLHGDAPDSES
+4465 DNDIVLNGEAPDSKRITMKSKGGS
-4480 ITLQS
+4480 ITLQCP
-4485 RGGSITA
+4485 GSITA
-4492 GELTGDDI
+4492 DELTGNDI
-4500 TLSARNGSLAIG
+4500 TLSAGKGSLEIG
-4512 RLEAKGVL
+4512 KLEAQGTL
-4520 RADAERMHFGDASI
+4520 RAEAERMHFGDASI
-4534 GHGSIRPGQ
+4534 GHGSIRAGK
-4543 EAVFDRLRTHGLA
+4543 EAVFDKLRMKGLA
-4556 QFHNISQYQVYDLG
+4556 QFQGVSQYQVYDLG

-4594 LHEFSSQRLYATGLL
+4594 MHEFSSQRLYATGLL
-4609 ERKLEYDVY
+4609 ERKPEYDVY

-4629 ILFDRYNLIE
+4629 ILFDRFNLIE
-4639 QDEDEENKIEQI
+4639 QDEDKENKIEQI

>member
-1 MGIYRKAL
+1 
-9 RYGLKKRAEASQGS
+9 
-23 LARTADRLKI
+23 
-33 LSSVLAAGFVVL
+33 
-45 PFFCGEAFA
+45 
-54 AGSIVRVDTD
+54 
-64 KNLMQSGRADIYA
+64 
-77 ESVHGDVGLNRFQE
+77 
-91 FKVGNQELANLYF
+91 
-104 REEKDSTALNT
+104 
-115 LVNTVASR
+115 
-123 IDING
+123 
-128 TVNAIRDNKV
+128 
-138 GGNLYFLSKDGMV
+138 
-151 VGANGVVNAGSLTV
+151 
-165 LAAENKFKDAEAAS
+165 
-179 EALKKQAWELS
+179 
-190 SKGTI
+190 
-195 DVSGTLNT
+195 
-203 ATGID
+203 
-208 LRAAYI
+208 
-214 NVAKG
+214 
-219 DGSSFAP
+219 
-226 QLRTGMLF
+226 
-234 YTTVNTNGLVSDAGV
+234 
-249 KDGRLTAT
+249 
-257 VDSSGNVVIAD
+257 
-268 PNDKDNAALKGDGS
+268 
-282 IKLQASATK
+282 
-291 KNAAH
+291 
-296 LDSVTLQNAV
+296 
-306 EAKVNIAEGA
+306 
-316 KLDAAGDVLVSADA
+316 
-330 THDSDRYVVEILDIA
+330 
-345 AFAKADVQVDG
+345 
-356 ELKGRNVT
+356 
-364 VTANA
+364 
-369 VNSLDS
+369 
-375 KNLKS
+375 
-380 IYDGL
+380 
-385 DRTAEE
+385 
-391 ITNAMG
+391 
-397 YKITVNDALADA
+397 
-409 IGSTLEDRGVFGKG
+409 
-423 GKYFDTVN
+423 
-431 NVIEQLY
+431 
-438 MPFGF
+438 
-443 ADAEATISVGHAGK
+443 
-457 LTASENINVAA
+457 
-468 NSTASNN
+468 
-475 FKVEIQPKLQAGDS
+475 
-489 NKLKYFTG
+489 
-497 GFVYVDTDSTATV
+497 
-510 DIDGK
+510 
-515 LEAKKNLAVTAKA
+515 
-528 VDTSIGTMVVKPPR
+528 
-542 ILDNGQGGDSKDDG
+542 
-556 SFYTGL
+556 
-562 AMAMNFQD
+562 
-570 SAAVVNLGAAGS
+570 
-582 TAKDK
+582 
-587 NNPLLKAGGALTVNA
+587 
-602 VNVNTLAS
+602 
-610 TASITVKENTPINTA
+610 
-625 INISSTQ
+625 
-632 GKAVIND
+632 
-639 NAALEGA
+639 
-646 QVQLNSKHTLNKL
+646 
-659 SVTADSSI
+659 
-667 GPELSGSTWVVNT
+667 
-680 PQVKHGLDVLR
+680 
-691 NFLSGV
+691 
-697 NEGPKVSAAAGPN
+697 
-710 IKKDKKTWDQYFN
+710 
-723 FGMSLG
+723 
-729 LALVDNEART
+729 
-739 NIAAGVPITA
+739 
-749 TGGNLAL
+749 
-756 TAAVS
+756 
-761 IADSQ
+761 
-766 FATKNLLNAAQ
+766 
-777 REEPLGVSAAIGV
+777 
-790 EDMQNT
+790 
-796 AEVNVAE
+796 
-803 DGGSELTARGNINIT
+803 
-818 ANVDNSYQRVNKLVD
+818 
-833 AVKSGWESFY
+833 
-843 NYWST
+843 
-848 GGKLE
+848 
-853 DDAAADAKAKVQQL
+853 
-867 ETIVAD
+867 
-873 ILTIASKNSAESF
+873 
-886 TRDKQFAMKSKAA
+886 
-899 MEILTELTGSTEL
+899 
-912 KNALENLLNASNYAN
+912 
-927 MYVSAST
+927 
-934 DKPLMSKPDIT
+934 
-945 TMITGTVG
+945 
-953 VQNLA
+953 
-958 NNARV
+958 
-963 NIGAHKK
+963 
-970 LTAGADVAL
+970 
-979 AASVTEQNALLAGK
+979 
-993 WQFIPD
+993 
-999 IFTND
+999 
-1004 AGQNG
+1004 
-1009 LGASVGVQ
+1009 
-1017 NAANKSEV
+1017 
-1025 RVNNGVGISAGSSGA
+1025 
-1040 IAMQTANDIINTSLV
+1040 
-1055 MGGARTSSLGITG
+1055 
-1068 MVNYVGGSSAA
+1068 
-1079 ETLLDDDVSLSAAQ
+1079 
-1093 KLRLAAANDTVL
+1093 
-1105 TAVTGD
+1105 
-1111 FGYSKDSS
+1111 
-1119 VGVSTSVIDYN
+1119 
-1130 VKTLA
+1130 
-1135 QLRNLEGTD
+1135 
-1144 SAGKGSITASALE
+1144 
-1157 VDAHTDG
+1157 
-1164 IINNFVLA
+1164 
-1172 GVASKSSNVNKDAGG
+1172 
-1187 VSTSTSDG
+1187 
-1195 KAKEGVEKAE
+1195 
-1205 VKAEEKKDDS
+1205 
-1215 TSGGSDKKDDTSSGG
+1215 
-1230 SDKKDDTNAGGSD
+1230 
-1243 KKDDKVQSTLRA
+1243 
-1255 GDSDKKDDSKKL
+1255 
-1267 QESVIKVDAAGSVAW
+1267 
-1282 NYVKDETDASLDNVQ
+1282 
-1297 IELLRPAG
+1297 
-1305 ANKTTGV
+1305 
-1312 DIMAEDS
+1312 
-1319 SYIGAYSGAAAL
+1319 
-1331 SKFGFAAEDGSST
+1331 
-1344 KFQGMLSGAIAV
+1344 MLSGAIAV

-1365 ALRHAELNNA
+1365 ALRRAELNNA
-1375 DNVTNLAQNS
+1375 DNVTNMAQNS

-1422 VQAELTGNVM
+1422 VQADMTGNVM
-1432 KNGRN
+1432 KN

-1474 SDVDNKISAIMKD
+1474 SDVDNKISAVMND
-1487 NTIGTQEILAGSI
+1487 NTIGTQDKLAGSI

-1515 SIGVLAGNKSYFMGD
+1515 SIGVLVGNKSYFMGD

-1574 IDAINSTADNGI
+1574 IDVINSTADNGI

-1709 SKTLTAENAGNVIVG
+1709 SKTLTAENTGNVIVG

-1873 YVSKVKLTG
+1873 YISGVKLSG
-1882 YNGKNKLFKAKAS
+1882 YNGKNKLFKAEAI
-1895 NDGSIVTVGAGVS
+1895 NDSSIVTVGAGVS
-1908 AAIASGAATGA
+1908 AAVASGAATGA

-1931 VVDGG
+1931 VVDGD
-1936 SSIESAGSIEV
+1936 SSIESEGSIEV
-1947 SAADNSSINTASG
+1947 SAEDNSSINTVAG

-2117 AGAAVVQA
+2117 AGAALVQA

-2157 VLEDKTEASVQQVQ
+2157 VLEDKTEAYVQQVQ

-2194 ALTGSMI
+2194 ALSGSMI

-2208 VTTVDDKASILAGL
+2208 VTTVDDKTSILAGL
-2222 ADSQLQRA
+2222 ADSNLQRA
-2230 DKNADVKVTAKN
+2230 DKSADVKVTAKN
-2242 KTSIETEIS
+2242 KSSIETEIS

-2334 ATVDGSKLYA
+2334 ATVDGSRLYA

-2388 TYEVWNENKQSYDTY
+2388 TYDVWNENKQSYDTY
-2403 TTYTQAIDGV
+2403 TTYTQATDGV

-2445 EVKLNKGSAAGKVGV
+2445 EVKLNKGSAAGRVGV

-2520 GSSVDISSLTDGNIK
+2520 GSSVDISSLTDGDIK

-2576 TLGANNK
+2576 TLSAQNK

-2588 KGLAVNI
+2588 KALAVNI

-2651 VISVHGS
+2651 VVSAHGS

-2673 GGSSLSADSVT
+2673 AGSSLRADSVT

-2706 SAGVDVT
+2706 SGVDVT
-2713 VNRALTENA
+2713 INRALTENA
-2722 MQSNVYLGDI
+2722 MQSKVYLGDI
-2732 SAGSRLADLRVQA
+2732 SAGSKLAALSVQA

-2762 ITGSG
+2762 IAGSG
-2767 NNFARA
+2767 NNFAKA
-2773 EENSSVNIAIDG
+2773 EENSTVAISLDG
-2785 GKGLSLQ
+2785 GKGLTLQ
-2792 QLDVLAENAQN
+2792 QLDVLAENVQD

-2837 KGELTAADSMS
+2837 KGELTAADGMS

-2962 GQSEEDLLV
+2962 GQSAEDLLV

-3217 KEELQGKITVAG
+3217 KEELQGKISVAG

-3257 IKLGSIDYAQTLMN
+3257 IKLGSVDYAQTLMN

-3406 NDNISKLNKKAGA
+3406 NNNISKLNKKVGA
-3419 ASGDFKSVKSE
+3419 ASGGFQSVKSE

-3441 NYNGAPLDY
+3441 NYSGAPLDY
-3450 RVVEDGKASEGQYL
+3450 RVVEDGKASDGQYL

-3486 QHNNITIAGASAQ
+3486 SHNNITIAGASAQ

-3519 TFTDGIVNIDHDPR
+3519 TFTDGIVNIDHDP
-3533 QFFNTQYD
+3533 QSFFNKYYD

-3546 KKNIYDITGPYG
+3546 KENIYDITGPYG

-3611 KIKSSYKDG
+3611 KIKSSYKEG

-3925 EESVVKVHNVMGGIE
+3925 EESVVKVHNFMGGIE
-3940 MSGSIGNTQLYEGKD
+3940 MSGSIGNTQLYEGTD
-3955 AAGNITHN
+3955 AAGNITYN

-3970 NSGRIIGGDPVKQSG
+3970 NSGRVNVGEPVKQSG

-3990 RIISVAGTGNLENIN
+3990 RIIGIAGTGSLGNIN

-4047 ELSESGYRWKLLDIT
+4047 ELSESGYRWRLLDIT
-4062 NSSSNGDIIYAGYNA
+4062 NSSGNGDIIYAGYNA

-4103 AGQNAAGD
+4103 AGQTAADD

-4203 SYAAWDK
+4203 SYSAWDK
-4210 TALLYAISESILQK
+4210 TALLYAVSESILQK
-4224 TAASLDQTSKKDPNV
+4224 TAESLDQTSTKDPNV

-4294 VTLRKDADGK
+4294 VTLRKDADGR

-4331 AAAKGGQGDIFLQG
+4331 AAAKGGEGDIFLQG
-4345 REEIGIE
+4345 REEVSIE

-4358 VSKDL
+4358 ASKDL
-4363 NIETILTGNGRAT
+4363 NIETLMTGNGRAT

-4414 NISLYG
+4414 NVSLYG

-4465 DNNIVLHGDAPDSES
+4465 DNDIVLHGDAPDSKR

-4492 GELTGDDI
+4492 DELTGNDI
-4500 TLSARNGSLAIG
+4500 TLSAGNGSLAIG
-4512 RLEAKGVL
+4512 RLKAQGTLGAE
-4520 RADAERMHFGDASI
+4520 AERMHFGDASI
-4534 GHGSIRPGQ
+4534 GHGSIRPGK
-4543 EAVFDRLRTHGLA
+4543 EAVFDRLRTNGLA
-4556 QFHNISQYQVYDLG
+4556 QFQGVSQYQVYDLG

-4651 DII
+4651 DVI

>member
-54 AGSIVRVDTD
+54 AGSIVRVDSD

-104 REEKDSTALNT
+104 RKEKDSTAFNT

-179 EALKKQAWELS
+179 EALKKQDWELS

-214 NVAKG
+214 NVAKAK
-219 DGSSFAP
+219 DTSFAP

-234 YTTVNTNGLVSDAGV
+234 YTTVNTNGLVSDAAV

-296 LDSVTLQNAV
+296 LDSVSLQNAV

-385 DRTAEE
+385 DRSAEE

-443 ADAEATISVGHAGK
+443 ADAEATISVGSTGK

-475 FKVEIQPKLQAGDS
+475 FKVEIQPKLQQGDS

-570 SAAVVNLGAAGS
+570 SAAVVNLGAADS
-582 TAKDK
+582 AAKDK

-710 IKKDKKTWDQYFN
+710 VKKDKKTWDQYFN

-766 FATKNLLNAAQ
+766 FATKNLLNAAN
-777 REEPLGVSAAIGV
+777 RDEPLGVSAAIGV

-803 DGGSELTARGNINIT
+803 DSGSELAAKGNINIT

-843 NYWST
+843 DYWSK
-848 GGKLE
+848 GKLE
-853 DDAAADAKAKVQQL
+853 DDAADDAKAKVQQI

-953 VQNLA
+953 VQNLT

-970 LTAGADVAL
+970 LTAWKDVAL
-979 AASVTEQNALLAGK
+979 AASVTEQNALLVGK

-1025 RVNNGVGISAGSSGA
+1025 RVNNGVGISAGSSGD

-1164 IINNFVLA
+1164 IINNFALA

-1215 TSGGSDKKDDTSSGG
+1215 TSGGSDKKDDT
-1230 SDKKDDTNAGGSD
+1230 NAGGSD
-1243 KKDDKVQSTLRA
+1243 KKDDKVQATLRA
-1255 GDSDKKDDSKKL
+1255 GDSDKKGDSKKL
-1267 QESVIKVDAAGSVAW
+1267 EESVIKVDAAGSVAW
-1282 NYVKDETDASLDNVQ
+1282 NYVKDETDASIDNVQ

-1331 SKFGFAAEDGSST
+1331 SKFGFAAEEGSST

-1365 ALRHAELNNA
+1365 ALRRAELNNA

-1422 VQAELTGNVM
+1422 VQAELSGNVM
-1432 KNGRN
+1432 KN

-1515 SIGVLAGNKSYFMGD
+1515 SIGVLVGNKSYFMGD

-1545 AGSNTIYAQSV
+1545 AGSNNIYAQSV

-1574 IDAINSTADNGI
+1574 IDVINSTADNGI

-1633 YDEATGKLTDSHGR
+1633 YDEATGKLTDSDGR

-1673 ANILDLDASAAL
+1673 ADILDLDASAAL

-1700 NEDGSLTYT
+1700 NEDGSLSYT
-1709 SKTLTAENAGNVIVG
+1709 SKTLTAENTGNVIVG

-1758 ASDNTIA
+1758 ASDNTIV
-1765 ASGKD
+1765 ASSMSKD
-1770 GVKITA
+1770 GLKITA

-1795 DKVSVDIA
+1795 DKVSVDVA

-1819 TGGNIKADNVEVTGN
+1819 TGGNIKADEVEVTSS

-1873 YVSKVKLTG
+1873 YVSNLNLIG
-1882 YNGKNKLFKAKAS
+1882 YNRLFKAEAS
-1895 NDGSIVTVGAGVS
+1895 NDSSIVTVGAGVS
-1908 AAIASGAATGA
+1908 AAIASGAFSGA

-1936 SSIESAGSIEV
+1936 SSIDRADSIEV
-1947 SAADNSSINTASG
+1947 NAVDKSSINTASG

-1989 QLNDTTLNLTNAKN
+1989 QLNDTTLNLTNIKN

-2040 LSADGMTQ
+2040 LSADGVTQ
-2048 ATFDN
+2048 ADFDN
-2053 VKLQAEADDA
+2053 VQMTASGNDT
-2063 AVSVK
+2063 AVSVR

-2074 LTNSADALSIGG
+2074 LTNSADAVVIGG

-2103 SRDTVAQAKGGSWR
+2103 SRDTVAQAKGGTWKT
-2117 AGAAVVQA
+2117 GAALMQA

-2130 VEHVTTGV
+2130 VQHVTTGV
-2138 SAAGGAEGAGA
+2138 SAAAGAEGAGA

-2171 GSVKSLTVNADRNMD
+2171 GSVKSLTVNADRNTA

-2208 VTTVDDKASILAGL
+2208 VTTVDDKGSILAGL

-2230 DKNADVKVTAKN
+2230 DKSADVKVTAKN
-2242 KTSIETEIS
+2242 KSSIETEIS

-2403 TTYTQAIDGV
+2403 TTYTQATDGV

-2510 SVQLD
+2510 SVQLAD
-2515 NSVIK
+2515 AIIK
-2520 GSSVDISSLTDGNIK
+2520 SQSVDISSLTDGNIK

-2545 EAYSDTVSYIKHSG
+2545 EAYSDTVSYITHSG
-2559 ANKLQIN
+2559 TNKLQIN
-2566 GSTITATDKT
+2566 GSTITATDKA
-2576 TLGANNK
+2576 TLSAQNK

-2588 KGLAVNI
+2588 KALAVNI

-2609 SLTAGVELGKQTA
+2609 SLAAGVELGKQTA
-2622 GSVAGKSI
+2622 GSVEGKSI

-2673 GGSSLSADSVT
+2673 GGSSLSSDSVE

-2713 VNRALTENA
+2713 INRALTENA
-2722 MQSNVYLGDI
+2722 MQSKVYLGDI
-2732 SAGSRLADLRVQA
+2732 SAGSKLADLRVQA

-2762 ITGSG
+2762 IAGSG

-2773 EENSSVNIAIDG
+2773 EENSSVNIVIDG

-2810 SASALLEIS
+2810 SASALLEVS

-2898 MLLKADNNIKLNRA
+2898 MLLKADKNIRLNR
-2912 EGYNEMLW
+2912 EDGYNEILW

-2945 RLQDSSLQSK
+2945 KLQDSSLQSK
-2955 QGHVQLA
+2955 KGHVQLA
-2962 GQSEEDLLV
+2962 SQSKDDLLV

-2980 IDATETR
+2980 IDASETR
-2987 VTNNITNDNRIELT
+2987 VTNNISNDNRIELT

-3033 IGVVAGSNAVVKN
+3033 IGVLAGSNAVVKN

-3065 NDISYYAG
+3065 NDINYYAG

-3078 SLGRLELDAQAI
+3078 SLGCLELDAQAI

-3098 VVLSPSLNNEVT
+3098 VVLSPSLTNEVT
-3110 QQNELFMQS
+3110 QQNELLMQS

-3156 YVTEDTG
+3156 YVSEDTG

-3184 MDNKINIVV
+3184 MDNRINIVV
-3193 GAAGDITLF
+3193 GAAGDIALF
-3202 DEDERKSLTNKTALS
+3202 DEAERNSLTNKTALS

-3257 IKLGSIDYAQTLMN
+3257 IKLGSVDYAQTLMN
-3271 RYNEIMVLISEY
+3271 RYNEIMLLISEY
-3283 ASDGDNSASYI
+3283 SSDGADSASYM
-3294 GYKAEAERLLTQ
+3294 GYKAEAERLLSQ

-3406 NDNISKLNKKAGA
+3406 NNNISKLNKKANA
-3419 ASGDFKSVKSE
+3419 TSGGFQSVKSE

-3441 NYNGAPLDY
+3441 NYSGAPLDY
-3450 RVVEDGKASEGQYL
+3450 KVVEDGKTTDGQYL

-3546 KKNIYDITGPYG
+3546 KKNIYDITGPNG
-3558 EPYDGMEPKG
+3558 VPYDGMEPKG

-3611 KIKSSYKDG
+3611 KIKSSYKEG

-3646 AKCYK
+3646 SKCYK

-3735 YNNKKIPVSR
+3735 YNNKKIPVSK

-3862 YEHNQLGET
+3862 YEHNQLGEP

-3940 MSGSIGNTQLYEGKD
+3940 MSGSIGNTQLYEGTD

-3970 NSGRIIGGDPVKQSG
+3970 NSGRIDVGEPVKQSG

-4047 ELSESGYRWKLLDIT
+4047 ELSESGYRWKLLDVT
-4062 NSSSNGDIIYAGYNA
+4062 NSSGNGDIIYAGYNA

-4103 AGQNAAGD
+4103 AGQNASGD

-4129 QVEGNLRL
+4129 QVEGDLRL

-4197 QEKGLG
+4197 KEKGLG
-4203 SYAAWDK
+4203 SYTTWDK

-4224 TAASLDQTSKKDPNV
+4224 TAESLDQTSTKDPNI

-4279 ALNDLKTLGQADVTN
+4279 ALNDLKSLGQADVTN

-4309 DETQTLGIQQTT
+4309 DETQSLGIQQTT

-4363 NIETILTGNGRAT
+4363 NIETLMTGNGRAT

-4414 NISLYG
+4414 NVSLYG

-4443 KQLVLQHL
+4443 NQLILQYL
-4451 STGKDAGSYLKILA
+4451 SAGKDADSYVMILA
-4465 DNNIVLHGDAPDSES
+4465 DNDMVLNGEAPDSKR
-4480 ITLQS
+4480 ITMQS
-4485 RGGSITA
+4485 KGGSITA
-4492 GELTGDDI
+4492 GELTGTDI
-4500 TLSARNGSLAIG
+4500 TLSASKGSLEIG
-4512 RLEAKGVL
+4512 KLEAQGTL
-4520 RADAERMHFGDASI
+4520 RAEAERMHFGDASI
-4534 GHGSIRPGQ
+4534 GHGSIRAGK
-4543 EAVFDRLRTHGLA
+4543 EAVFDKLRMKGLA
-4556 QFHNISQYQVYDLG
+4556 QFQGVSQYQVYDLG

-4588 VLFGNA
+4588 VLFGKA
-4594 LHEFSSQRLYATGLL
+4594 MHEFSSQSLYATGLL
-4609 ERKLEYDVY
+4609 EKKLEYDVY

-4629 ILFDRYNLIE
+4629 ILFDRFNLIE

>member
-1 MGIYRKAL
+1 MGIYRKVL
-9 RYGLKKRAEASQGS
+9 RYGLKKRAETSQGS

-33 LSSVLAAGFVVL
+33 LSSVLAAGFAVL

-54 AGSIVRVDTD
+54 AGSIVRVDSD

-77 ESVHGDVGLNRFQE
+77 ESVHGDVGLNCFQE

-104 REEKDSTALNT
+104 QQTKDSAVFNT
-115 LVNTVASR
+115 LVNTVESR

-128 TVNAIRDNKV
+128 TVNAIRDNNV

-179 EALKKQAWELS
+179 EALKKQDWELS

-214 NVAKG
+214 NVAKAK
-219 DGSSFAP
+219 DSSFAP

-234 YTTVNTNGLVSDAGV
+234 YTTVNTAGLVSDAAV

-268 PNDKDNAALKGDGS
+268 PNDKDNVALKGDGS

-330 THDSDRYVVEILDIA
+330 THDSDRYVLDIA

-391 ITNAMG
+391 ITDAMG

-443 ADAEATISVGHAGK
+443 ADAEATISVGSKGK

-475 FKVEIQPKLQAGDS
+475 FKVEIQPKLQQGDS

-582 TAKDK
+582 AAKDK

-646 QVQLNSKHTLNKL
+646 QVQLNSKHMLNKL

-680 PQVKHGLDVLR
+680 PQAKHGLDVLR

-723 FGMSLG
+723 FGMSFG

-766 FATKNLLNAAQ
+766 FATKNLLNAAN
-777 REEPLGVSAAIGV
+777 RDEPLGVSAAIGV

-803 DGGSELTARGNINIT
+803 DSGSELAARGNINIT

-843 NYWST
+843 DYWSK
-848 GGKLE
+848 GKLE
-853 DDAAADAKAKVQQL
+853 DDAADDAKAKVQQL

-1025 RVNNGVGISAGSSGA
+1025 RVNNGVGISAGSGA

-1079 ETLLDDDVSLSAAQ
+1079 ETLLDDDVSLSAAK

-1111 FGYSKDSS
+1111 FGYSQDSS

-1144 SAGKGSITASALE
+1144 NAGKGSITASALE

-1164 IINNFVLA
+1164 IINNFALA

-1215 TSGGSDKKDDTSSGG
+1215 TSGGSDKKDDT
-1230 SDKKDDTNAGGSD
+1230 NAGGSD
-1243 KKDDKVQSTLRA
+1243 KNDDKVQSTLRA
-1255 GDSDKKDDSKKL
+1255 GGSDKKDDSKKL
-1267 QESVIKVDAAGSVAW
+1267 EESVIKVDAAGSVAW
-1282 NYVKDETDASLDNVQ
+1282 NYVKDETDASIDNVQ

-1331 SKFGFAAEDGSST
+1331 SKFGFAAEEGSST

-1365 ALRHAELNNA
+1365 ALRRAELNNA

-1422 VQAELTGNVM
+1422 VQADMTGNVM
-1432 KNGRN
+1432 KN

-1474 SDVDNKISAIMKD
+1474 SDVDNKISAVMKD
-1487 NTIGTQEILAGSI
+1487 NTIGMQDKLAGSI

-1515 SIGVLAGNKSYFMGD
+1515 SIGVLVGNKSYFMGD

-1574 IDAINSTADNGI
+1574 IDVINSTADNGI

-1625 YDANNKIT
+1625 YDANNKIY
-1633 YDEATGKLTDSHGR
+1633 YDETTGKLTDSHGR

-1662 RAGVDVTAAAA
+1662 RAGVDVTEAAA
-1673 ANILDLDASAAL
+1673 ANILDLDAQAAL

-1709 SKTLTAENAGNVIVG
+1709 SKTLTAENTGNVIVG

-1758 ASDNTIA
+1758 ASDNTIT

-1770 GVKITA
+1770 GVKVTA

-1819 TGGNIKADNVEVTGN
+1819 TGGNIKADNVEVASN

-1895 NDGSIVTVGAGVS
+1895 NDSSIVTVGAGVS

-1936 SSIESAGSIEV
+1936 GSIESAGSIEV
-1947 SAADNSSINTASG
+1947 SAKDNSSINTVSG

-1975 GAVANT
+1975 GAVVNT

-1989 QLNDTTLNLTNAKN
+1989 QLNDMQLELAKN
-2003 INVLANDKSST
+2003 TTINVLANDKSST

-2048 ATFDN
+2048 ADFDN
-2053 VKLQAEADDA
+2053 VQMTASGNDT

-2074 LTNSADALSIGG
+2074 LTNSADAVVIGG

-2103 SRDTVAQAKGGSWR
+2103 SRDTVAQAKGGTWKTD
-2117 AGAAVVQA
+2117 AAVVQA

-2208 VTTVDDKASILAGL
+2208 VTTVDDKASILSGL
-2222 ADSQLQRA
+2222 ADSNLQRA

-2242 KTSIETEIS
+2242 KSSIETEIS
-2251 SNNVALSIGA
+2251 SNNVALSLGA

-2274 QTAALVANTQLGDSK
+2274 QTAALVAHTQLGDSK

-2403 TTYTQAIDGV
+2403 TTYTQATDGV

-2469 GQAVQAAAHGTNNV
+2469 GQAVQAAAYGTNNV

-2520 GSSVDISSLTDGNIK
+2520 GSSVDISSLTDGDIK

-2576 TLGANNK
+2576 TLGAQNK

-2713 VNRALTENA
+2713 INRALTENA
-2722 MQSNVYLGDI
+2722 MQSKVYLGDI
-2732 SAGSRLADLRVQA
+2732 SAGSKLAALSVQA

-2762 ITGSG
+2762 IAGSG
-2767 NNFARA
+2767 NNFAKA
-2773 EENSSVNIAIDG
+2773 EENSTVAISLDG
-2785 GKGLSLQ
+2785 GKGLTLQ
-2792 QLDVLAENAQN
+2792 QLDVLAENVQD

-2837 KGELTAADSMS
+2837 KGELTAAEGMS

-2873 ASADNTSSSTTLVE
+2873 ASADNTSSSATLVE

-2980 IDATETR
+2980 VDATETR

-3156 YVTEDTG
+3156 YVSEDTG

-3184 MDNKINIVV
+3184 MDNRINIVV
-3193 GAAGDITLF
+3193 GAAGDIALF
-3202 DEDERKSLTNKTALS
+3202 DEAERNSLTNKTSLS

-3247 EETAATIKDS
+3247 EETAASIKDS
-3257 IKLGSIDYAQTLMN
+3257 IKLGSVDYAQTLMN
-3271 RYNEIMVLISEY
+3271 RYNEIMLLISEY
-3283 ASDGDNSASYI
+3283 SSDGDNSASYI
-3294 GYKAEAERLLTQ
+3294 GYKAEAERLLSQ

-3406 NDNISKLNKKAGA
+3406 NDNISKLNKKANA
-3419 ASGDFKSVKSE
+3419 TSGGFQSVKSE

-3441 NYNGAPLDY
+3441 NYSGAPLDY
-3450 RVVEDGKASEGQYL
+3450 KVVEDGKTTDGQYL

-3486 QHNNITIAGASAQ
+3486 LHNNITIAGASAQ

-3546 KKNIYDITGPYG
+3546 KKNIYDITGPNG
-3558 EPYDGMEPKG
+3558 VPYDGMEPKG

-3599 MKNDKNVEAAID
+3599 MKNDKNVEAAIS
-3611 KIKSSYKDG
+3611 KIKSSYKEG

-3685 IGAGRLYCLDGTS
+3685 IGAGRINCLDGTS

-3716 TNDVKGRV
+3716 TNDVKGRI

-3735 YNNKKIPVSR
+3735 YNNKKIPVAR

-3773 DGAKGGQ
+3773 DGAKGGE
-3780 YQPKEGLRYTWTSG
+3780 YQPKAGLRYTWTSG

-3850 QETNDTR
+3850 QETNDSQ

-3940 MSGSIGNTQLYEGKD
+3940 MSGSIGNTQLYEGTD

-3963 TKGTVWI
+3963 TKGTVVI
-3970 NSGRIIGGDPVKQSG
+3970 NSGRIDVGEPVKQSG

-4103 AGQNAAGD
+4103 AGQNASGD
-4111 DSLSASIN
+4111 DSLSASLN

-4224 TAASLDQTSKKDPNV
+4224 TAASLDQTSTKDPNV

-4345 REEIGIE
+4345 REEVSIE

-4358 VSKDL
+4358 ASKDL
-4363 NIETILTGNGRAT
+4363 NIETLMTGNGRAT

-4414 NISLYG
+4414 NVSLYG

-4465 DNNIVLHGDAPDSES
+4465 DNDIVLDGDAPDSKR
-4480 ITLQS
+4480 ITMQS
-4485 RGGSITA
+4485 RSGSITA
-4492 GELTGDDI
+4492 DELTGNDI
-4500 TLSARNGSLAIG
+4500 TLSAGNGSLEIG
-4512 RLEAKGVL
+4512 RLKAQGTL
-4520 RADAERMHFGDASI
+4520 RAEAERMHFGDASI
-4534 GHGSIRPGQ
+4534 GHGSIRPGK
-4543 EAVFDRLRTHGLA
+4543 EAVFDRLRTNGLA
-4556 QFHNISQYQVYDLG
+4556 QFQGVSQYQVYDLG

-4629 ILFDRYNLIE
+4629 ILFDRFNLIE

-4651 DII
+4651 DVI

>member
-54 AGSIVRVDTD
+54 AGSIVRVDSD

-104 REEKDSTALNT
+104 RQEKDSTALNT

-179 EALKKQAWELS
+179 EALKKQDWELS

-219 DGSSFAP
+219 NGSSFAP

-234 YTTVNTNGLVSDAGV
+234 YTTVNTNGLVSDAAV

-296 LDSVTLQNAV
+296 LGSVTLQNAV

-391 ITNAMG
+391 ITDAMG

-443 ADAEATISVGHAGK
+443 ADAEATISVGNAGK
-457 LTASENINVAA
+457 LTASENIYVAA

-475 FKVEIQPKLQAGDS
+475 FKVEIQPKLQQGDS

-582 TAKDK
+582 AAKDK

-632 GKAVIND
+632 GKAVING

-766 FATKNLLNAAQ
+766 FATKNLLNAAN
-777 REEPLGVSAAIGV
+777 RDEPLGVSAAIGV

-803 DGGSELTARGNINIT
+803 DSGSELAARGNINIT

-843 NYWST
+843 DYWSK
-848 GGKLE
+848 GKLE
-853 DDAAADAKAKVQQL
+853 DDAADDAKAKVQQL

-1025 RVNNGVGISAGSSGA
+1025 RVNNGVGISAGSGA

-1079 ETLLDDDVSLSAAQ
+1079 ETLLDDDVSLSAAK

-1135 QLRNLEGTD
+1135 RLRNLEGTD

-1164 IINNFVLA
+1164 IINNFALA

-1187 VSTSTSDG
+1187 MSTSTSDG

-1215 TSGGSDKKDDTSSGG
+1215 TSGGSDKKDDT
-1230 SDKKDDTNAGGSD
+1230 NAGGSD

-1255 GDSDKKDDSKKL
+1255 GGSDKKDDSKKL
-1267 QESVIKVDAAGSVAW
+1267 EESVIKVDAAGSVAW
-1282 NYVKDETDASLDNVQ
+1282 NYVKDETDASIDNVQ

-1312 DIMAEDS
+1312 DTMAEDS

-1365 ALRHAELNNA
+1365 ALRRAELNNA

-1422 VQAELTGNVM
+1422 VQADMTGNVM
-1432 KNGRN
+1432 KN

-1474 SDVDNKISAIMKD
+1474 SDVDNKISAVMKD
-1487 NTIGTQEILAGSI
+1487 NTIGTQDKLAGSI

-1515 SIGVLAGNKSYFMGD
+1515 SIGVLVGNKSYFMGD

-1574 IDAINSTADNGI
+1574 IDVINSTADNGI

-1685 AQANGSQGVALGAEA
+1685 AQGNGSQGVTLGAEA

-1758 ASDNTIA
+1758 ADNNTIA

-1795 DKVSVDIA
+1795 DKVSVDVA

-1819 TGGNIKADNVEVTGN
+1819 TGGNIMADNVEVTGN

-1882 YNGKNKLFKAKAS
+1882 YNGKNKLFKAEAS

-1931 VVDGG
+1931 VVDGD

-1947 SAADNSSINTASG
+1947 SAADNSSINTAAG

-1975 GAVANT
+1975 GAVVNT

-1989 QLNDTTLNLTNAKN
+1989 QLNDTTLNLTNVKN
-2003 INVLANDKSST
+2003 IDVLANDKSST

-2040 LSADGMTQ
+2040 LSADGVTQ
-2048 ATFDN
+2048 ATFDK

-2068 ADSDNR
+2068 ANSDNR
-2074 LTNSADALSIGG
+2074 LTNSADALAIGG

-2117 AGAAVVQA
+2117 AGAALVQA
-2125 NSKTK
+2125 NSKTM

-2138 SAAGGAEGAGA
+2138 SAAAGAEGAGA

-2157 VLEDKTEASVQQVQ
+2157 VLEDKTEAYVQQVQ
-2171 GSVKSLTVNADRNMD
+2171 GSVKSLTVNADRNTA

-2194 ALTGSMI
+2194 ALSGSMI

-2208 VTTVDDKASILAGL
+2208 VTTVDDKASVLAGL
-2222 ADSQLQRA
+2222 ADSKLQRA

-2242 KTSIETEIS
+2242 KSSIETEIS

-2403 TTYTQAIDGV
+2403 TTYTQATDGV

-2510 SVQLD
+2510 SVQLAD
-2515 NSVIK
+2515 AIIR
-2520 GSSVDISSLTDGNIK
+2520 GQSVDISSLTDGNIK

-2566 GSTITATDKT
+2566 GSTITATDKA
-2576 TLGANNK
+2576 TLGAQNK

-2609 SLTAGVELGKQTA
+2609 SLATGVELGKQTA

-2673 GGSSLSADSVT
+2673 GGSSLSSDSVT

-2722 MQSNVYLGDI
+2722 MQSKVYLGDI
-2732 SAGSRLADLRVQA
+2732 SAGSKLAALSVQA

-2792 QLDVLAENAQN
+2792 QLDVLAENTQN

-2810 SASALLEIS
+2810 SASALLEVS

-2837 KGELTAADSMS
+2837 KGELTAADGMS
-2848 VQALRKENTNLKA
+2848 LQALRRENTNLKA

-2898 MLLKADNNIKLNRA
+2898 MLLKADNNIRLNR
-2912 EGYNEMLW
+2912 EDGYNEMLW

-2955 QGHVQLA
+2955 KGHVQLA

-2987 VTNNITNDNRIELT
+2987 VTNNITNDNRIELM

-3065 NDISYYAG
+3065 NDINYYAG

-3090 NYNGGVIP
+3090 NYNGSVIP

-3156 YVTEDTG
+3156 YVSEDTG

-3184 MDNKINIVV
+3184 MDNRINIVV
-3193 GAAGDITLF
+3193 GAAGDIALF
-3202 DEDERKSLTNKTALS
+3202 DEAERNSLTNKKALS

-3257 IKLGSIDYAQTLMN
+3257 IKLGSVDYAQTLMN
-3271 RYNEIMVLISEY
+3271 RYNEIMLLISEY
-3283 ASDGDNSASYI
+3283 SSDGADSASYI
-3294 GYKAEAERLLTQ
+3294 GYKAEAERLLSQ

-3406 NDNISKLNKKAGA
+3406 NNNISKLNKKANA
-3419 ASGDFKSVKSE
+3419 TSGGFKSVKSE

-3441 NYNGAPLDY
+3441 NYSGAPLDY
-3450 RVVEDGKASEGQYL
+3450 KVVEDGKTTDGQYL

-3486 QHNNITIAGASAQ
+3486 LHNNITIAGASAQ

-3519 TFTDGIVNIDHDPR
+3519 TFTDGIVNIDHDP
-3533 QFFNTQYD
+3533 QSFFNKYYD

-3546 KKNIYDITGPYG
+3546 KENIYDITGPYG

-3611 KIKSSYKDG
+3611 KIKSSYKEG

-3625 DYVKGNEAYRIV
+3625 DYVKGNDAYRIV

-3685 IGAGRLYCLDGTS
+3685 IGAGRINCLDGTS

-3710 KLGSLI
+3710 KLGNLI

-3970 NSGRIIGGDPVKQSG
+3970 NSGRIIGGEPVKQSG

-4224 TAASLDQTSKKDPNV
+4224 TAASLDQTSTKDPNV

-4258 KEITLTGILAKN
+4258 KEIALTGILAKN

-4345 REEIGIE
+4345 REEVSIE

-4358 VSKDL
+4358 ASKDL
-4363 NIETILTGNGRAT
+4363 NIETLLTGNGRAT

-4443 KQLVLQHL
+4443 NQLVLQHL

-4520 RADAERMHFGDASI
+4520 RAEGERMHFGDASI
-4534 GHGSIRPGQ
+4534 GHASIRPGK
-4543 EAVFDRLRTHGLA
+4543 EAVFDRLRTNGLA
-4556 QFHNISQYQVYDLG
+4556 QFQGVSQYQVYDLG

-4629 ILFDRYNLIE
+4629 ILFDRFNLIE

-4651 DII
+4651 DVI

>member
-54 AGSIVRVDTD
+54 AGSIVRVDSD

-104 REEKDSTALNT
+104 RQEKDSTALNT

-128 TVNAIRDNKV
+128 TVNAIRDNNV

-219 DGSSFAP
+219 NGSSFAP

-234 YTTVNTNGLVSDAGV
+234 YTTVNTNGLVSDAAV

-268 PNDKDNAALKGDGS
+268 PNAATNNALKGDGS

-296 LDSVTLQNAV
+296 LDSVSLQNAV

-330 THDSDRYVVEILDIA
+330 THDSDRNVVEILDIA

-385 DRTAEE
+385 DRSAEK

-443 ADAEATISVGHAGK
+443 ADAEATISVGSAGK
-457 LTASENINVAA
+457 LTASENINVVA

-475 FKVEIQPKLQAGDS
+475 FKVEIQPKLQQGDS

-582 TAKDK
+582 AAKDK
-587 NNPLLKAGGALTVNA
+587 NNPLLKADGALTVNA

-680 PQVKHGLDVLR
+680 PQVKHGLDVLC

-766 FATKNLLNAAQ
+766 FATKNLLNAAN
-777 REEPLGVSAAIGV
+777 RDEPLGVSAAIGV

-803 DGGSELTARGNINIT
+803 DSGSELTAKGNINIT

-843 NYWST
+843 DYWSK
-848 GGKLE
+848 GKLE
-853 DDAAADAKAKVQQL
+853 DDAADDAKAKVQQI

-979 AASVTEQNALLAGK
+979 AASVTEQNALLVGK

-1025 RVNNGVGISAGSSGA
+1025 RVNNGVGISAGSSGD

-1079 ETLLDDDVSLSAAQ
+1079 ETLLDDDVSLSTDQ

-1157 VDAHTDG
+1157 MNAHTDG
-1164 IINNFVLA
+1164 IINNFALA

-1195 KAKEGVEKAE
+1195 KGKEGVEKAE

-1215 TSGGSDKKDDTSSGG
+1215 TSGGSDKKDD
-1230 SDKKDDTNAGGSD
+1230 
-1243 KKDDKVQSTLRA
+1243 KVQATLRA

-1267 QESVIKVDAAGSVAW
+1267 EESVIKVDAAGSVAW
-1282 NYVKDETDASLDNVQ
+1282 NYVKDETDASIDNVQ
-1297 IELLRPAG
+1297 IEMLPPAG
-1305 ANKTTGV
+1305 ADKTTGV

-1331 SKFGFAAEDGSST
+1331 SKFGFAAEEGSST

-1375 DNVTNLAQNS
+1375 YNVTNLAQNS

-1432 KNGRN
+1432 KNDKY

-1515 SIGVLAGNKSYFMGD
+1515 SIGVLVGNKSYFMGD

-1545 AGSNTIYAQSV
+1545 VGSNTIYAQSV

-1574 IDAINSTADNGI
+1574 IDVINSTADNGI

-1647 TLVFNSKRSFVDEKT
+1647 TLVFNSERSFVDEKT
-1662 RAGVDVTAAAA
+1662 KAGVDVTAAAA

-1709 SKTLTAENAGNVIVG
+1709 SKTLTAENTGNVIVG

-1758 ASDNTIA
+1758 ADNNTIA

-1795 DKVSVDIA
+1795 DKVSVDVA

-1819 TGGNIKADNVEVTGN
+1819 TGGNIKADEVEVTSS

-1873 YVSKVKLTG
+1873 YVSNLNLIG
-1882 YNGKNKLFKAKAS
+1882 YNRLFKAEAS
-1895 NDGSIVTVGAGVS
+1895 NDSSIVTVGAGVS
-1908 AAIASGAATGA
+1908 AAIASGAFSGA

-1936 SSIESAGSIEV
+1936 SSIDRADSIEV
-1947 SAADNSSINTASG
+1947 NAVDNSSINTASG

-1989 QLNDTTLNLTNAKN
+1989 QLNDTTLNLTNIKN

-2040 LSADGMTQ
+2040 LSADGVTQ
-2048 ATFDN
+2048 ADFDN
-2053 VKLQAEADDA
+2053 VQMTASGNDT

-2074 LTNSADALSIGG
+2074 LTNSADAVVIGG

-2117 AGAAVVQA
+2117 AGAALVQA

-2157 VLEDKTEASVQQVQ
+2157 VLEDKTEAYVQQVQ
-2171 GSVKSLTVNADRNMD
+2171 GSVKSLTVNADRNTA

-2194 ALTGSMI
+2194 ALSGSMI

-2208 VTTVDDKASILAGL
+2208 VTTVDDKASIFAGL

-2242 KTSIETEIS
+2242 KSSIETEIS

-2403 TTYTQAIDGV
+2403 TTYTQATDGV

-2510 SVQLD
+2510 SVQLAD
-2515 NSVIK
+2515 AIIR
-2520 GSSVDISSLTDGNIK
+2520 GQSVDISSLTDGNIK

-2566 GSTITATDKT
+2566 GSTITATDKA
-2576 TLGANNK
+2576 TLGAQNK

-2673 GGSSLSADSVT
+2673 AGSSLRADSVE

-2706 SAGVDVT
+2706 SGVDVT
-2713 VNRALTENA
+2713 INRALTENA
-2722 MQSNVYLGDI
+2722 MQSKVYLGDI
-2732 SAGSRLADLRVQA
+2732 STGSKLAALSVQA

-2762 ITGSG
+2762 IAGSG
-2767 NNFARA
+2767 NNFAKA
-2773 EENSSVNIAIDG
+2773 EENSSVAISLDG
-2785 GKGLSLQ
+2785 GKGLTLQ
-2792 QLDVLAENAQN
+2792 QLDVLAENVQD

-2837 KGELTAADSMS
+2837 KGELTSADSMS
-2848 VQALRKENTNLKA
+2848 VQALRRENTNLKA

-2955 QGHVQLA
+2955 KGHVQLA
-2962 GQSEEDLLV
+2962 SQSKDDLLV

-2980 IDATETR
+2980 VDATETR

-3033 IGVVAGSNAVVKN
+3033 IGVLAGSNAVVKN

-3184 MDNKINIVV
+3184 MDNRINIVV
-3193 GAAGDITLF
+3193 GAAGDIALF
-3202 DEDERKSLTNKTALS
+3202 DEAERNSLTNKKALS

-3257 IKLGSIDYAQTLMN
+3257 IKLGSVDYAQTLMN

-3283 ASDGDNSASYI
+3283 SSDGDNSASYI
-3294 GYKAEAERLLTQ
+3294 GYKAEAERLLSQ

-3406 NDNISKLNKKAGA
+3406 NNNISKLNKKANA
-3419 ASGDFKSVKSE
+3419 TSGGFQSVKSE

-3441 NYNGAPLDY
+3441 NYSGAPLDY
-3450 RVVEDGKASEGQYL
+3450 KVVEDGKTTDGQYL

-3568 SFIAG
+3568 SFITG

-3611 KIKSSYKDG
+3611 KIKSSYKEG

-3862 YEHNQLGET
+3862 YEHNQLGEP

-3940 MSGSIGNTQLYEGKD
+3940 MSGSIGNTQLYEGTD

-3963 TKGTVWI
+3963 TKGTVVI
-3970 NSGRIIGGDPVKQSG
+3970 NSGRIDVGEPVKQSG

-4103 AGQNAAGD
+4103 AGQNAAGE
-4111 DSLSASIN
+4111 DSLSASLN

-4129 QVEGNLRL
+4129 QVEGDLRL

-4224 TAASLDQTSKKDPNV
+4224 TAESLDQTSTKDPNI

-4279 ALNDLKTLGQADVTN
+4279 ALNDLKSLGQADVTN

-4309 DETQTLGIQQTT
+4309 DETQPLGIQQTT

-4345 REEIGIE
+4345 REEVSIE

-4358 VSKDL
+4358 ASKDL
-4363 NIETILTGNGRAT
+4363 NIETLLTGNGRAT

-4420 QDEAND
+4420 QDKAND
-4426 GLSVISGGAVA
+4426 GLSVISGGSVA

-4465 DNNIVLHGDAPDSES
+4465 DNDIVLHGDAPDSKR

-4492 GELTGDDI
+4492 DELTGNDI
-4500 TLSARNGSLAIG
+4500 TLSAGNGSLAIG
-4512 RLEAKGVL
+4512 RLKAQGTL
-4520 RADAERMHFGDASI
+4520 RAEAERMHFGDASI
-4534 GHGSIRPGQ
+4534 GHGSIRPGK
-4543 EAVFDRLRTHGLA
+4543 EAVFDRLRTNGLA
-4556 QFHNISQYQVYDLG
+4556 QFQGVSQYQVYDLG

-4594 LHEFSSQRLYATGLL
+4594 MHEFSSQRLYATGLL

-4629 ILFDRYNLIE
+4629 ILFDRFNLIE

>member
-1 MGIYRKAL
+1 M
-9 RYGLKKRAEASQGS
+9 
-23 LARTADRLKI
+23 
-33 LSSVLAAGFVVL
+33 
-45 PFFCGEAFA
+45 
-54 AGSIVRVDTD
+54 
-64 KNLMQSGRADIYA
+64 
-77 ESVHGDVGLNRFQE
+77 
-91 FKVGNQELANLYF
+91 
-104 REEKDSTALNT
+104 
-115 LVNTVASR
+115 
-123 IDING
+123 
-128 TVNAIRDNKV
+128 
-138 GGNLYFLSKDGMV
+138 
-151 VGANGVVNAGSLTV
+151 
-165 LAAENKFKDAEAAS
+165 
-179 EALKKQAWELS
+179 
-190 SKGTI
+190 
-195 DVSGTLNT
+195 
-203 ATGID
+203 
-208 LRAAYI
+208 
-214 NVAKG
+214 
-219 DGSSFAP
+219 
-226 QLRTGMLF
+226 
-234 YTTVNTNGLVSDAGV
+234 
-249 KDGRLTAT
+249 
-257 VDSSGNVVIAD
+257 
-268 PNDKDNAALKGDGS
+268 
-282 IKLQASATK
+282 
-291 KNAAH
+291 
-296 LDSVTLQNAV
+296 
-306 EAKVNIAEGA
+306 
-316 KLDAAGDVLVSADA
+316 
-330 THDSDRYVVEILDIA
+330 
-345 AFAKADVQVDG
+345 
-356 ELKGRNVT
+356 
-364 VTANA
+364 
-369 VNSLDS
+369 
-375 KNLKS
+375 
-380 IYDGL
+380 
-385 DRTAEE
+385 
-391 ITNAMG
+391 
-397 YKITVNDALADA
+397 
-409 IGSTLEDRGVFGKG
+409 
-423 GKYFDTVN
+423 
-431 NVIEQLY
+431 
-438 MPFGF
+438 
-443 ADAEATISVGHAGK
+443 
-457 LTASENINVAA
+457 
-468 NSTASNN
+468 
-475 FKVEIQPKLQAGDS
+475 
-489 NKLKYFTG
+489 
-497 GFVYVDTDSTATV
+497 
-510 DIDGK
+510 
-515 LEAKKNLAVTAKA
+515 
-528 VDTSIGTMVVKPPR
+528 
-542 ILDNGQGGDSKDDG
+542 
-556 SFYTGL
+556 
-562 AMAMNFQD
+562 
-570 SAAVVNLGAAGS
+570 
-582 TAKDK
+582 
-587 NNPLLKAGGALTVNA
+587 
-602 VNVNTLAS
+602 
-610 TASITVKENTPINTA
+610 
-625 INISSTQ
+625 
-632 GKAVIND
+632 
-639 NAALEGA
+639 
-646 QVQLNSKHTLNKL
+646 
-659 SVTADSSI
+659 
-667 GPELSGSTWVVNT
+667 VNT
-680 PQVKHGLDVLR
+680 PQAKHGLDVLR

-723 FGMSLG
+723 FGMSFG

-777 REEPLGVSAAIGV
+777 RDELLGVSAAIGV

-803 DGGSELTARGNINIT
+803 DSGSELAARGNINIT

-843 NYWST
+843 DYWSK
-848 GGKLE
+848 GKLE
-853 DDAAADAKAKVQQL
+853 DDAADDAKAKVQQL

-1025 RVNNGVGISAGSSGA
+1025 RVNNGVGISAGSGA

-1079 ETLLDDDVSLSAAQ
+1079 ETLLDDDVSLSAAK

-1105 TAVTGD
+1105 TAVTGN

-1144 SAGKGSITASALE
+1144 SAGKGSITTSALE

-1164 IINNFVLA
+1164 IINNFALA

-1215 TSGGSDKKDDTSSGG
+1215 TSGGSDKKDD
-1230 SDKKDDTNAGGSD
+1230 
-1243 KKDDKVQSTLRA
+1243 KVQSTLRA
-1255 GDSDKKDDSKKL
+1255 GGSDKKDDSKKL
-1267 QESVIKVDAAGSVAW
+1267 EESVIKVDAAGSVAW
-1282 NYVKDETDASLDNVQ
+1282 NYVKDETDASIDNVQ

-1365 ALRHAELNNA
+1365 ALRRAELNNA

-1422 VQAELTGNVM
+1422 VQADMTGNVM
-1432 KNGRN
+1432 KN

-1452 AGGGIN
+1452 AGGGLN

-1474 SDVDNKISAIMKD
+1474 SDVDNKISAVMKD
-1487 NTIGTQEILAGSI
+1487 NTIGTQDKLAGSI

-1515 SIGVLAGNKSYFMGD
+1515 SIGVLVGNKSYFMGD

-1574 IDAINSTADNGI
+1574 IDVINSTADNGI
-1586 TVEKE
+1586 TVEKG
-1591 TGKFYKLAADGSKQ
+1591 TGKFYKLDANGSKQ

-1625 YDANNKIT
+1625 YDANNKIR
-1633 YDEATGKLTDSHGR
+1633 YDEATGKLMDSHGR

-1662 RAGVDVTAAAA
+1662 KAGVDVTVAAA
-1673 ANILDLDASAAL
+1673 ANILDLDAQAAL
-1685 AQANGSQGVALGAEA
+1685 AQANGSQSVALGAEA
-1700 NEDGSLTYT
+1700 NKDGSLTYT
-1709 SKTLTAENAGNVIVG
+1709 SKTLTAENTGNVIVG

-1795 DKVSVDIA
+1795 DKVSVDVA

-1819 TGGNIKADNVEVTGN
+1819 TGGNIKADNVEVTGS

-1908 AAIASGAATGA
+1908 AALASGAATGA

-1936 SSIESAGSIEV
+1936 SSIESEGSIEV
-1947 SAADNSSINTASG
+1947 SAKDNSSINTAAG

-2003 INVLANDKSST
+2003 INVLANDTSST

-2040 LSADGMTQ
+2040 LSADGVTQ
-2048 ATFDN
+2048 ADFDN
-2053 VKLQAEADDA
+2053 VQMTASGNDT

-2074 LTNSADALSIGG
+2074 LTNSADAVVIGG

-2103 SRDTVAQAKGGSWR
+2103 SRDTVAQAKGGTWKT
-2117 AGAAVVQA
+2117 GAALVQA

-2130 VEHVTTGV
+2130 VQHVTTGV

-2157 VLEDKTEASVQQVQ
+2157 VLEDKTEADVQQVQ
-2171 GSVKSLTVNADRNMD
+2171 GSVKSLTVNADRNTA

-2208 VTTVDDKASILAGL
+2208 VTTVDDKAGILAGL
-2222 ADSQLQRA
+2222 ADSNLQRA
-2230 DKNADVKVTAKN
+2230 DKSADVKVTAKN
-2242 KTSIETEIS
+2242 KSSIETEIS

-2274 QTAALVANTQLGDSK
+2274 QTAALVANTQLGDSH
-2289 NAFRNIDV
+2289 NGFRNIDV

-2334 ATVDGSKLYA
+2334 ATVDGSRLYA
-2344 DNIKVTADERRTAD
+2344 DNIKVTADERRIAD

-2403 TTYTQAIDGV
+2403 TTYTQATDGV

-2445 EVKLNKGSAAGKVGV
+2445 EVKLNKGSAAGRVGV

-2520 GSSVDISSLTDGNIK
+2520 GSSVDISSLTDGDIK

-2576 TLGANNK
+2576 TLGAQNK
-2583 VQLDN
+2583 VQLEN

-2622 GSVAGKSI
+2622 GSVEGKSI

-2658 SAESRALGAADVYVG
+2658 SAESRAFGSADVYVG
-2673 GGSSLSADSVT
+2673 GGSSLKADSAE

-2706 SAGVDVT
+2706 SGVDVT
-2713 VNRALTENA
+2713 INRALTENA
-2722 MQSNVYLGDI
+2722 MQSKVYLGDI
-2732 SAGSRLADLRVQA
+2732 SAGSKLAALRVQA

-2762 ITGSG
+2762 IAGSG
-2767 NNFARA
+2767 NNFAKA
-2773 EENSSVNIAIDG
+2773 EENSTVAISLDG
-2785 GKGLSLQ
+2785 GKGLALQ
-2792 QLDVLAENAQN
+2792 QLDLLAENVQN

-2810 SASALLEIS
+2810 TASALLEIS

-2837 KGELTAADSMS
+2837 KGELTAADGMS

-2887 ASAAKL
+2887 ASSAKL

-2912 EGYNEMLW
+2912 EGYNDMLW

-2940 AATAV
+2940 AETAV
-2945 RLQDSSLQSK
+2945 RLQGSSLQSQK
-2955 QGHVQLA
+2955 GHVQLA
-2962 GQSEEDLLV
+2962 AQSAEDLLV
-2971 NAYVYSLGM
+2971 NAYVYSLGI

-2987 VTNNITNDNRIELT
+2987 VNNNITNDNRIELT

-3021 LKLYTSAVAETP
+3021 LKLYTSAIAETP
-3033 IGVVAGSNAVVKN
+3033 IGVLSGSNAVVKN
-3046 ALQRTNALGLYG
+3046 ALQRTNVLRLYG

-3065 NDISYYAG
+3065 NDINYYAG

-3078 SLGRLELDAQAI
+3078 SLGRIELDAQAI
-3090 NYNGGVIP
+3090 NYNGSVIP

-3146 TSYGGDEEGG
+3146 TSYGGDEDGG

-3184 MDNKINIVV
+3184 MDNRINIVV
-3193 GAAGDITLF
+3193 GAAGDIALF

-3257 IKLGSIDYAQTLMN
+3257 IKLGSVDYAQTLMN
-3271 RYNEIMVLISEY
+3271 RYNEIMLLISEY
-3283 ASDGDNSASYI
+3283 SSDGADSASYI
-3294 GYKAEAERLLTQ
+3294 GYKAEAERLLSE

-3419 ASGDFKSVKSE
+3419 GSGGFQSVKSE

-3441 NYNGAPLDY
+3441 NYSGAPLDY

-3486 QHNNITIAGASAQ
+3486 LHNNITIAGASAQ

-3519 TFTDGIVNIDHDPR
+3519 TFTDGIVNIDHDP
-3533 QFFNTQYD
+3533 QSFFNKYYD

-3546 KKNIYDITGPYG
+3546 KENIYDITGPYG

-3611 KIKSSYKDG
+3611 KIKSSYKEG

-3646 AKCYK
+3646 SKCYK

-3735 YNNKKIPVSR
+3735 YNNKKIPVAR

-3773 DGAKGGQ
+3773 DGAKGGE

-3862 YEHNQLGET
+3862 YEHNQLGEP

-3940 MSGSIGNTQLYEGKD
+3940 MSGSIGNTQLYEGTD

-3963 TKGTVWI
+3963 TKGTVLI
-3970 NSGRIIGGDPVKQSG
+3970 NSGRIDVGEPVKQSG

-4077 IEADRINLTA
+4077 IEADHINLTA
-4087 ANGSIYGDG
+4087 ANGSIYGEG
-4096 GSALKIK
+4096 STGSAMKIK

-4182 EGGNSRLQEIKSRLN
+4182 EGGNSKLQEIKSRLN

-4210 TALLYAISESILQK
+4210 TALLYAVSESILQK

-4309 DETQTLGIQQTT
+4309 DETQTLGIQQTK

-4345 REEIGIE
+4345 REEVGLE

-4363 NIETILTGNGRAT
+4363 NIETLMTGNGRAT

-4414 NISLYG
+4414 NVSLYG

-4465 DNNIVLHGDAPDSES
+4465 DNDIVLHGDAPDSES

-4492 GELTGDDI
+4492 GELTGTDI

-4512 RLEAKGVL
+4512 KLKAQGLL
-4520 RADAERMHFGDASI
+4520 RAEAERMHFGDASI
-4534 GHGSIRPGQ
+4534 GHGSIRPGK
-4543 EAVFDRLRTHGLA
+4543 EAVFDRLRTNGLA
-4556 QFHNISQYQVYDLG
+4556 QFQGVSQYQVYDLG

-4651 DII
+4651 DVI

>member
-54 AGSIVRVDTD
+54 AGSIVRVDSD

-104 REEKDSTALNT
+104 RQEKDSTALNT

-179 EALKKQAWELS
+179 EALKKQDWELS

-214 NVAKG
+214 NVAKAK
-219 DGSSFAP
+219 DTSFAP

-234 YTTVNTNGLVSDAGV
+234 YTTVNTNGLVSDAAV

-296 LDSVTLQNAV
+296 LGSVTLQNAV
-306 EAKVNIAEGA
+306 EAKVNISEGA
-316 KLDAAGDVLVSADA
+316 KLDAAGDVLVSADT

-391 ITNAMG
+391 ITDAMG

-443 ADAEATISVGHAGK
+443 ADAEATISVGSTGK

-475 FKVEIQPKLQAGDS
+475 FKVEIQPKLQQGDS

-582 TAKDK
+582 AAKDK

-667 GPELSGSTWVVNT
+667 GPELSGSQWVVNT

-766 FATKNLLNAAQ
+766 FATKNLLNAAN
-777 REEPLGVSAAIGV
+777 RDEPLGVSAAIGV

-803 DGGSELTARGNINIT
+803 DSGSELTARGGNINIT

-843 NYWST
+843 DYWSK
-848 GGKLE
+848 GKLE
-853 DDAAADAKAKVQQL
+853 DDAEADAKAKVQQL

-1025 RVNNGVGISAGSSGA
+1025 RVNNGVGISAGSGA

-1079 ETLLDDDVSLSAAQ
+1079 ETLLDDDVSLSAAK

-1144 SAGKGSITASALE
+1144 SAGKGSITTSALE

-1164 IINNFVLA
+1164 IINNFALA

-1215 TSGGSDKKDDTSSGG
+1215 TSGGSDKKDDT
-1230 SDKKDDTNAGGSD
+1230 NAGGSD
-1243 KKDDKVQSTLRA
+1243 KNDDKVQSTLRA

-1267 QESVIKVDAAGSVAW
+1267 EESVIKVDAAGSVAW
-1282 NYVKDETDASLDNVQ
+1282 NYVKDETDASIDNVQ

-1331 SKFGFAAEDGSST
+1331 SKFGFAAEEGSST

-1365 ALRHAELNNA
+1365 ALRRAELNNA

-1422 VQAELTGNVM
+1422 VQADMTGNVM
-1432 KNGRN
+1432 KN

-1474 SDVDNKISAIMKD
+1474 SDVDNKISAVMKD
-1487 NTIGTQEILAGSI
+1487 NTIGTQDKLAGSI

-1515 SIGVLAGNKSYFMGD
+1515 SIGVLVGNKSYFMGD

-1574 IDAINSTADNGI
+1574 IDVINSTADNGI

-1709 SKTLTAENAGNVIVG
+1709 SKTLTAENTGNVIVG

-1795 DKVSVDIA
+1795 DKVSVDVA

-1819 TGGNIKADNVEVTGN
+1819 TGGNIKADNVEVIGS

-1873 YVSKVKLTG
+1873 YVSKVKLSG
-1882 YNGKNKLFKAKAS
+1882 YNGKNKLFKAEAS

-1908 AAIASGAATGA
+1908 AAIASGAFSGA

-1936 SSIESAGSIEV
+1936 SSIDRADSIEV
-1947 SAADNSSINTASG
+1947 NAVDNSSINTASG

-1989 QLNDTTLNLTNAKN
+1989 KLNDTTLNLTNAKN

-2117 AGAAVVQA
+2117 SGAALVQA
-2125 NSKTK
+2125 DSKTK

-2138 SAAGGAEGAGA
+2138 SAAGGAEGAAA

-2157 VLEDKTEASVQQVQ
+2157 VLEDKTEAYVQQVQ

-2208 VTTVDDKASILAGL
+2208 VTTVDDKASILSGL
-2222 ADSQLQRA
+2222 ADSNLQRA
-2230 DKNADVKVTAKN
+2230 DKSADVKVTAKN
-2242 KTSIETEIS
+2242 KSSIETEIS

-2334 ATVDGSKLYA
+2334 ATVDGSRLYA
-2344 DNIKVTADERRTAD
+2344 DDIKVTADERRTAD

-2388 TYEVWNENKQSYDTY
+2388 TYDVWNENKQSYDTY
-2403 TTYTQAIDGV
+2403 TMYTQATDGV

-2445 EVKLNKGSAAGKVGV
+2445 EVKLNKGSAAGRVGV

-2469 GQAVQAAAHGTNNV
+2469 GQAVQATAHGANNV

-2520 GSSVDISSLTDGNIK
+2520 GSSVDISSLTDGDIK
-2535 HYMGQGGFSM
+2535 HYMGQGSFGL

-2583 VQLDN
+2583 VQLEN

-2595 GGVSAGRLVLESKD
+2595 EGVSAGRLVLESKD
-2609 SLTAGVELGKQTA
+2609 SLATGVELGKQTA

-2646 GVTVG
+2646 GVTVSVG
-2651 VISVHGS
+2651 SVHGS

-2698 AINHAVSV
+2698 AINHAISV
-2706 SAGVDVT
+2706 SLGVDVT
-2713 VNRALTENA
+2713 INRALTENA

-2732 SAGSRLADLRVQA
+2732 SAGSKLADLRVQA

-2755 YSFGLGV
+2755 YSLGV
-2762 ITGSG
+2762 GVIAGSG
-2767 NNFARA
+2767 NNFAKA
-2773 EENSSVNIAIDG
+2773 EENSTVAISLDG

-2837 KGELTAADSMS
+2837 KGELTAADVMS

-2955 QGHVQLA
+2955 KGHVQLA
-2962 GQSEEDLLV
+2962 SQSADDLLV

-2980 IDATETR
+2980 VDATETR

-3184 MDNKINIVV
+3184 MDNRINIVV
-3193 GAAGDITLF
+3193 GAAGDIALF
-3202 DEDERKSLTNKTALS
+3202 DENERKSLTNKTALS
-3217 KEELQGKITVAG
+3217 KEELQGKISVAG

-3283 ASDGDNSASYI
+3283 SSDGDNSASYI

-3358 LAANGSPEINV
+3358 LSANGSPEINV

-3406 NDNISKLNKKAGA
+3406 NNNISKLNKKADA
-3419 ASGDFKSVKSE
+3419 ASSGFQSVKSE
-3430 TGIGGSINIKG
+3430 TGIGGSIDIKG
-3441 NYNGAPLDY
+3441 NYSGAPLDY
-3450 RVVEDGKASEGQYL
+3450 KVVEDGKTFAGQYL

-3486 QHNNITIAGASAQ
+3486 LHNNITIAGASAQ

-3519 TFTDGIVNIDHDPR
+3519 TFTDGIVNIDHDP
-3533 QFFNTQYD
+3533 QSFFNKYYD

-3546 KKNIYDITGPYG
+3546 KENIYDITGPYG

-3611 KIKSSYKDG
+3611 KIKSSYKEG

-3827 STQEN
+3827 STTEN
-3832 LTGSGSSANEAR
+3832 LTGSGSSADEAR

-3850 QETNDTR
+3850 QETNDMR

-3940 MSGSIGNTQLYEGKD
+3940 MSGSIGNTQLYEGTD

-3970 NSGRIIGGDPVKQSG
+3970 NSGRIDVGEPVKQSG

-4103 AGQNAAGD
+4103 AGQNAADD

-4345 REEIGIE
+4345 REEVSIE

-4358 VSKDL
+4358 ASKDL
-4363 NIETILTGNGRAT
+4363 NIETLMTGNGRAT

-4420 QDEAND
+4420 QDEVND

-4437 INQLGD
+4437 IRQLGD

-4451 STGKDAGSYLKILA
+4451 STGKDASSYLKILA

-4520 RADAERMHFGDASI
+4520 RAEAERMHFGDASI
-4534 GHGSIRPGQ
+4534 GHGSLRLGK

-4556 QFHNISQYQVYDLG
+4556 QFQGVSQYQVYDLG

-4629 ILFDRYNLIE
+4629 ILFDRFNLIE

-4651 DII
+4651 DVI

>member
-54 AGSIVRVDTD
+54 AGSIVRVDSD

-104 REEKDSTALNT
+104 RQEKDSAVLNT

-165 LAAENKFKDAEAAS
+165 LAAENKFKDAKAAS
-179 EALKKQAWELS
+179 EALKKQDWELS
-190 SKGTI
+190 AKGTI

-219 DGSSFAP
+219 NGSSFAP

-234 YTTVNTNGLVSDAGV
+234 YTTVNTAGLVSDAAV

-268 PNDKDNAALKGDGS
+268 PNAATNNALKGDGS

-296 LDSVTLQNAV
+296 LDSVSLQNAV

-330 THDSDRYVVEILDIA
+330 THDVEILDIA

-391 ITNAMG
+391 ITDAMG
-397 YKITVNDALADA
+397 NKITVNDALADA

-443 ADAEATISVGHAGK
+443 ADAEATISVGNTGK

-475 FKVEIQPKLQAGDS
+475 FKVEIQPKLQQGDS

-582 TAKDK
+582 AAKDK

-667 GPELSGSTWVVNT
+667 GPELSGSQWVVNT

-723 FGMSLG
+723 FGMSFG

-766 FATKNLLNAAQ
+766 FATKNLLNAAN
-777 REEPLGVSAAIGV
+777 RDEPLGVSAAIGV

-803 DGGSELTARGNINIT
+803 DSGSELAARGNINIT

-843 NYWST
+843 DYWSK
-848 GGKLE
+848 GKLE
-853 DDAAADAKAKVQQL
+853 DDAADDAKAKVQQL

-1025 RVNNGVGISAGSSGA
+1025 RVNNGVGISAGSGA

-1079 ETLLDDDVSLSAAQ
+1079 ETLLDDDVSLSAAK

-1164 IINNFVLA
+1164 IINNFALA

-1215 TSGGSDKKDDTSSGG
+1215 TSGGSDKKDD
-1230 SDKKDDTNAGGSD
+1230 
-1243 KKDDKVQSTLRA
+1243 KVQSTLRA
-1255 GDSDKKDDSKKL
+1255 GGSDKKDDSKKL
-1267 QESVIKVDAAGSVAW
+1267 EESVIKVDAAGSVAW
-1282 NYVKDETDASLDNVQ
+1282 NYVKDETDASIDNVQ
-1297 IELLRPAG
+1297 IKLLRPAG

-1331 SKFGFAAEDGSST
+1331 SKFGFAAEEGSST

-1365 ALRHAELNNA
+1365 ALRRAELNNA

-1422 VQAELTGNVM
+1422 VQAEMTGNVM
-1432 KNGRN
+1432 KN

-1474 SDVDNKISAIMKD
+1474 SDVDNKISAVMND
-1487 NTIGTQEILAGSI
+1487 NTIGTQDKLAGSI

-1515 SIGVLAGNKSYFMGD
+1515 SIGVLVGNKSYFMGD
-1530 VAIAVNMVDNDVQAQ
+1530 VVIAVNMVDNDVQAQ

-1574 IDAINSTADNGI
+1574 IDVINSTADNGI

-1662 RAGVDVTAAAA
+1662 KAGVDVTAAAA

-1758 ASDNTIA
+1758 ASDNTID

-1795 DKVSVDIA
+1795 DKVSVDVA

-1819 TGGNIKADNVEVTGN
+1819 TGGNIKADNVEVASN

-1882 YNGKNKLFKAKAS
+1882 YNGKNKLFKAEAI
-1895 NDGSIVTVGAGVS
+1895 NDSSIVTVGAGVS

-2040 LSADGMTQ
+2040 LSADGVTQ
-2048 ATFDN
+2048 ADFDN
-2053 VKLQAEADDA
+2053 VQMTASGNDT

-2117 AGAAVVQA
+2117 AGAALVQA

-2194 ALTGSMI
+2194 ALSASMI

-2222 ADSQLQRA
+2222 ADSNLQRA
-2230 DKNADVKVTAKN
+2230 DKSADVKVTAKN

-2251 SNNVALSIGA
+2251 SNNVALSLGA

-2344 DNIKVTADERRTAD
+2344 DDIKVTADERRTAD

-2388 TYEVWNENKQSYDTY
+2388 TYEVWNENKQRYDTY
-2403 TTYTQAIDGV
+2403 TTYTQATDGV

-2510 SVQLD
+2510 SVQLAD
-2515 NSVIK
+2515 AIIR
-2520 GSSVDISSLTDGNIK
+2520 GQSVDISSLTDGNIK

-2559 ANKLQIN
+2559 TNKLQIN

-2576 TLGANNK
+2576 TLGAQNK

-2588 KGLAVNI
+2588 KALAVNI

-2658 SAESRALGAADVYVG
+2658 SAESRALGSADVYVG
-2673 GGSSLSADSVT
+2673 GGSSLSSDSVT

-2722 MQSNVYLGDI
+2722 MQSKVYLGDI
-2732 SAGSRLADLRVQA
+2732 SAGSKLADLRVQA

-2762 ITGSG
+2762 IAGSG
-2767 NNFARA
+2767 NNFAKA
-2773 EENSSVNIAIDG
+2773 EENSTVAISLDG

-2837 KGELTAADSMS
+2837 KGELTAADVMS

-2912 EGYNEMLW
+2912 DGYNEMLW

-2955 QGHVQLA
+2955 KGHVQLA
-2962 GQSEEDLLV
+2962 SQSADDLLV

-2980 IDATETR
+2980 VDATETR

-3184 MDNKINIVV
+3184 MDNRINIVV
-3193 GAAGDITLF
+3193 GASGDIALF
-3202 DEDERKSLTNKTALS
+3202 DENERKSLTNKTALS
-3217 KEELQGKITVAG
+3217 KEELQGKISVAG

-3283 ASDGDNSASYI
+3283 ASDGTDSASYI
-3294 GYKAEAERLLTQ
+3294 GYKAEAERLLSQ

-3419 ASGDFKSVKSE
+3419 ASGGFQSVKSE

-3441 NYNGAPLDY
+3441 NYSGAPLDY
-3450 RVVEDGKASEGQYL
+3450 RVVEDGKSFAGQYL

-3505 GASVALSAGGSITQ
+3505 GANVALSAGGSITQ
-3519 TFTDGIVNIDHDPR
+3519 TFTDGIVNIDHDP
-3533 QFFNTQYD
+3533 QSFFNKYYD

-3546 KKNIYDITGPYG
+3546 KENIYDITGPYG

-3611 KIKSSYKDG
+3611 KIKSSYKEG

-3646 AKCYK
+3646 SKCYK

-3940 MSGSIGNTQLYEGKD
+3940 MSGSIGNTQLYEGTD

-3963 TKGTVWI
+3963 TKGTVMI
-3970 NSGRIIGGDPVKQSG
+3970 NSGRIDVGEPVKQSG

-4047 ELSESGYRWKLLDIT
+4047 ELSESGYRWRLLDIT
-4062 NSSSNGDIIYAGYNA
+4062 NSSGNGDIIYAGYNA

-4087 ANGSIYGDG
+4087 ANGSIYGEG

-4129 QVEGNLRL
+4129 QVEGDLRL

-4210 TALLYAISESILQK
+4210 TALLYAVSESILQK
-4224 TAASLDQTSKKDPNV
+4224 TAESLDQTSTKDPNV

-4345 REEIGIE
+4345 REEVSIE

-4358 VSKDL
+4358 ASKDL
-4363 NIETILTGNGRAT
+4363 NIETIITGNGRAT

-4403 AINGVGSTGAL
+4403 AINGVGGTGAL
-4414 NISLYG
+4414 NVSLYG

-4465 DNNIVLHGDAPDSES
+4465 DNDIVLHGDAPDSKR

-4520 RADAERMHFGDASI
+4520 RAEAERMHFGDASI
-4534 GHGSIRPGQ
+4534 GHGSLRLGK

-4556 QFHNISQYQVYDLG
+4556 QFQGVSQYQVYDLG

-4629 ILFDRYNLIE
+4629 ILFDRFNLIE

-4651 DII
+4651 DVI

>member
-54 AGSIVRVDTD
+54 AGSIVRVDSD

-104 REEKDSTALNT
+104 RQEKDSTALNT

-165 LAAENKFKDAEAAS
+165 LAAENEFKDAEAAS

-214 NVAKG
+214 NVAKAK
-219 DGSSFAP
+219 DTSFAP

-234 YTTVNTNGLVSDAGV
+234 YTTVNTNGLVSDAAV

-330 THDSDRYVVEILDIA
+330 THDNVVEILDIA

-385 DRTAEE
+385 DRSVEK

-443 ADAEATISVGHAGK
+443 ADAEATISVGSAGK

-475 FKVEIQPKLQAGDS
+475 FKVEIQPKLQQGDS

-582 TAKDK
+582 AAKDK

-667 GPELSGSTWVVNT
+667 GPELSGSQWVVYT

-710 IKKDKKTWDQYFN
+710 VKKDKKTWDQYFN

-766 FATKNLLNAAQ
+766 FATKNLLNAAN
-777 REEPLGVSAAIGV
+777 RDEPLGVSAAIGV

-803 DGGSELTARGNINIT
+803 DSGSELTAKGNINIT

-843 NYWST
+843 DYWSK
-848 GGKLE
+848 GKLE
-853 DDAAADAKAKVQQL
+853 DDAADDTKAKVQQL
-867 ETIVAD
+867 ETIVDD

-886 TRDKQFAMKSKAA
+886 ARDKQFAMKSKAA

-953 VQNLA
+953 VQNLT

-1025 RVNNGVGISAGSSGA
+1025 RVNNGVGISAGSGA

-1079 ETLLDDDVSLSAAQ
+1079 ETLLDDDVSLSAAK

-1144 SAGKGSITASALE
+1144 SAGKGSITTSALE

-1164 IINNFVLA
+1164 IINNFALA

-1215 TSGGSDKKDDTSSGG
+1215 TSGGSDKKDD
-1230 SDKKDDTNAGGSD
+1230 
-1243 KKDDKVQSTLRA
+1243 KVQSTLRA
-1255 GDSDKKDDSKKL
+1255 GDSDKKDDSTSGGSDKKDDSKKL
-1267 QESVIKVDAAGSVAW
+1267 EESVIKVDAAGSVAW
-1282 NYVKDETDASLDNVQ
+1282 NYVKDETDASIDNVQ

-1331 SKFGFAAEDGSST
+1331 SKFGFAAEEGSST

-1365 ALRHAELNNA
+1365 ALRRAELNNA

-1432 KNGRN
+1432 KN

-1515 SIGVLAGNKSYFMGD
+1515 SIGVLVGNKSYFMGD

-1545 AGSNTIYAQSV
+1545 VGSNTIYAQSV

-1574 IDAINSTADNGI
+1574 IDVINSTADNGI

-1662 RAGVDVTAAAA
+1662 KAGVDVTAAAA

-1700 NEDGSLTYT
+1700 NKDASLTYT
-1709 SKTLTAENAGNVIVG
+1709 SKTLTAENTGNVIVG

-1795 DKVSVDIA
+1795 DKVSVDVA

-1819 TGGNIKADNVEVTGN
+1819 TGGNIKAENVEVTGS

-1873 YVSKVKLTG
+1873 YVSNLNLIG
-1882 YNGKNKLFKAKAS
+1882 YNRLFKAEAS
-1895 NDGSIVTVGAGVS
+1895 NDSSIVTVGAGVS
-1908 AAIASGAATGA
+1908 AAIASGAFSGA

-1936 SSIESAGSIEV
+1936 SSIERADSIEV
-1947 SAADNSSINTASG
+1947 NAVDNSSINTASG

-2040 LSADGMTQ
+2040 LSADGVTQ
-2048 ATFDN
+2048 ADFDN
-2053 VKLQAEADDA
+2053 VQMTASGNDT

-2074 LTNSADALSIGG
+2074 LTNSADAVVIGG

-2103 SRDTVAQAKGGSWR
+2103 SRDTVAQAKGGTWKT
-2117 AGAAVVQA
+2117 GAALVQA

-2130 VEHVTTGV
+2130 VQHVTTGV
-2138 SAAGGAEGAGA
+2138 SAAAGAEGAGA

-2171 GSVKSLTVNADRNMD
+2171 GSVKSLTVNADRNTA

-2194 ALTGSMI
+2194 ALSASMI

-2208 VTTVDDKASILAGL
+2208 VTTVDDKGSILAGL
-2222 ADSQLQRA
+2222 ADSKLQRA
-2230 DKNADVKVTAKN
+2230 DKSADVKVTAKN
-2242 KTSIETEIS
+2242 KSSIETEIS

-2274 QTAALVANTQLGDSK
+2274 QTAALVANTQLGDS
-2289 NAFRNIDV
+2289 NNGFRNIDV

-2334 ATVDGSKLYA
+2334 ATVDGSRLYA

-2403 TTYTQAIDGV
+2403 TTYTQATDGV

-2469 GQAVQAAAHGTNNV
+2469 GQAVQATAHGTNNV

-2520 GSSVDISSLTDGNIK
+2520 GSSVDISSLTEGDIK
-2535 HYMGQGGFSM
+2535 HYMGQGSFGL
-2545 EAYSDTVSYIKHSG
+2545 EAYSDTVSYITHSG

-2583 VQLDN
+2583 VQLEN

-2595 GGVSAGRLVLESKD
+2595 EGVSAGRLVLESKD
-2609 SLTAGVELGKQTA
+2609 SLATGVELGKQTA

-2646 GVTVG
+2646 GVTVSVG
-2651 VISVHGS
+2651 SVHGS

-2673 GGSSLSADSVT
+2673 DGSSLSADSVT

-2698 AINHAVSV
+2698 AINHAISV
-2706 SAGVDVT
+2706 SLGVDVT
-2713 VNRALTENA
+2713 INRALTENA

-2773 EENSSVNIAIDG
+2773 EENSSVNIVIDG

-2792 QLDVLAENAQN
+2792 QLDVLAENTQN

-2810 SASALLEIS
+2810 SASALLEVS

-2826 HDAKAQTSVTL
+2826 HDAKAQTSVSL

-2861 DALTNSLAGGGD
+2861 DALTTSLAGGGD

-2893 TSGSD
+2893 TSGND
-2898 MLLKADNNIKLNRA
+2898 MLLKADKNIKLNR
-2912 EGYNEMLW
+2912 EDGYNEILW

-2945 RLQDSSLQSK
+2945 KLQDSSLQSK
-2955 QGHVQLA
+2955 KGHVQLA
-2962 GQSEEDLLV
+2962 SQSKDDLLV

-2980 IDATETR
+2980 VDASETR
-2987 VTNNITNDNRIELT
+2987 VTNNISNDNRIELT

-3033 IGVVAGSNAVVKN
+3033 IGVLAGSNAVVKN

-3065 NDISYYAG
+3065 NDINYYAG

-3090 NYNGGVIP
+3090 NYNGNVIP

-3110 QQNELFMQS
+3110 QQNELLMQS

-3156 YVTEDTG
+3156 YVSEDTG

-3184 MDNKINIVV
+3184 MDNRINIVV
-3193 GAAGDITLF
+3193 GAAGDIALF
-3202 DEDERKSLTNKTALS
+3202 DEAERNSLTNKKALS

-3257 IKLGSIDYAQTLMN
+3257 IKLGSVDYAQTLMN
-3271 RYNEIMVLISEY
+3271 RYNEIMLLVSEY
-3283 ASDGDNSASYI
+3283 ASDGEKSASYI
-3294 GYKAEAERLLTQ
+3294 GYKAEAERLLSE

-3406 NDNISKLNKKAGA
+3406 NNNISKLNKKANA
-3419 ASGDFKSVKSE
+3419 TSGGFQSVKSE

-3441 NYNGAPLDY
+3441 NYSGAPLDY
-3450 RVVEDGKASEGQYL
+3450 KVVEDGKTTDGQYL

-3611 KIKSSYKDG
+3611 KIKSSYKEG

-3862 YEHNQLGET
+3862 YEHNQLGEP

-3940 MSGSIGNTQLYEGKD
+3940 MSGSIGNTQLYEGTD

-3963 TKGTVWI
+3963 TKGTVVI
-3970 NSGRIIGGDPVKQSG
+3970 NSGRIDVGEPVKQSG

-4016 KSWSQAG
+4016 KSWSEAG
-4023 GEVTV
+4023 GEATVT
-4028 NVSNLAG
+4028 VSNLAG
-4035 AKGRLHLDANSG
+4035 AKGRLHLDSNSG
-4047 ELSESGYRWKLLDIT
+4047 DLSEQGYRWKLIDIT
-4062 NSSSNGDIIYAGYNA
+4062 NNSSNGDIIDASYNG

-4087 ANGSIYGDG
+4087 ANGSIYGYDG
-4096 GSALKIK
+4096 VGSAMLIK
-4103 AGQNAAGD
+4103 AGQHASGE
-4111 DSLSASIN
+4111 DSLSASLN

-4129 QVEGNLRL
+4129 QREGDLRL

-4161 EAAAKGSE
+4161 EAVAKGSE

-4197 QEKGLG
+4197 EEKGLG
-4203 SYAAWDK
+4203 SYTTWDK

-4224 TAASLDQTSKKDPNV
+4224 TAESLDQTSTKDPNI

-4279 ALNDLKTLGQADVTN
+4279 ALNDLKSLGQADVTN

-4309 DETQTLGIQQTT
+4309 DETQPLGIQQTT

-4345 REEIGIE
+4345 REEIGLE

-4363 NIETILTGNGRAT
+4363 NIEKILTGNGRAT
-4376 VTSLGSI
+4376 VASLGSI
-4383 NKLAA
+4383 NKVAA
-4388 EPEAVNIQAQSLYLT
+4388 DPEAVNIQAQSLYLT
-4403 AINGVGSTGAL
+4403 AINGVGSTDVL

-4420 QDEAND
+4420 QDEAKD
-4426 GLSVISGGAVA
+4426 GLSVISGGSVA
-4437 INQLGD
+4437 IRQLGD
-4443 KQLVLQHL
+4443 NQLILQYL
-4451 STGKDAGSYLKILA
+4451 SAGKDADSYVMILA
-4465 DNNIVLHGDAPDSES
+4465 DNDIVLNGEALDSKR
-4480 ITLQS
+4480 ITMQS
-4485 RGGSITA
+4485 RNGSITA
-4492 GELTGDDI
+4492 GELTGTDI
-4500 TLSARNGSLAIG
+4500 TLSAGKGSLEIG
-4512 RLEAKGVL
+4512 KLEAQGTL
-4520 RADAERMHFGDASI
+4520 RAEAERMHFGDASI
-4534 GHGSIRPGQ
+4534 GHGSIRAGK
-4543 EAVFDRLRTHGLA
+4543 EAVFDRLQTNGLA
-4556 QFHNISQYQVYDLG
+4556 QFQGVSQYQVYDLG

-4609 ERKLEYDVY
+4609 EKKLEYDVY

-4629 ILFDRYNLIE
+4629 ILFDRFNLIE

>member
-54 AGSIVRVDTD
+54 AGSIVRVDSD

-104 REEKDSTALNT
+104 RQEKDSTALNT

-179 EALKKQAWELS
+179 EALKKQDWELS

-219 DGSSFAP
+219 NGSSFAP
-226 QLRTGMLF
+226 QLRTAMLF
-234 YTTVNTNGLVSDAGV
+234 YTTVNTNGLVSDAAV

-296 LDSVTLQNAV
+296 LGSVTLQNAV

-330 THDSDRYVVEILDIA
+330 MHDSDRYVVEILDIA

-391 ITNAMG
+391 ITDAMG

-475 FKVEIQPKLQAGDS
+475 FKVEIQPKLQQGDS

-582 TAKDK
+582 AAKDK

-659 SVTADSSI
+659 NVTADSSI
-667 GPELSGSTWVVNT
+667 GPELSGSQWVVNT
-680 PQVKHGLDVLR
+680 PQAKHGLDVLR

-710 IKKDKKTWDQYFN
+710 VKKDKKTWDKYFN
-723 FGMSLG
+723 FGMSFG

-766 FATKNLLNAAQ
+766 FATKNLLNAAN
-777 REEPLGVSAAIGV
+777 RDEPLGVSAAIGV

-803 DGGSELTARGNINIT
+803 DSGSELAARGNINIT

-843 NYWST
+843 DYWSK
-848 GGKLE
+848 GKLE
-853 DDAAADAKAKVQQL
+853 DDAADDAKAKVQQL

-886 TRDKQFAMKSKAA
+886 VKDKQFAMKSKAA

-1025 RVNNGVGISAGSSGA
+1025 RVNNGVGISAGSGA

-1079 ETLLDDDVSLSAAQ
+1079 ETLLDDDVSLSAAK

-1164 IINNFVLA
+1164 IINNFALA

-1215 TSGGSDKKDDTSSGG
+1215 TSGGSDKKDD
-1230 SDKKDDTNAGGSD
+1230 
-1243 KKDDKVQSTLRA
+1243 
-1255 GDSDKKDDSKKL
+1255 SKKL
-1267 QESVIKVDAAGSVAW
+1267 EESVIKVDAAGSVAW
-1282 NYVKDETDASLDNVQ
+1282 NYVKDETDASIDNVQ

-1312 DIMAEDS
+1312 DTMAEDS

-1331 SKFGFAAEDGSST
+1331 SKFGFAAEEGSST

-1365 ALRHAELNNA
+1365 ALRRAELNNA

-1432 KNGRN
+1432 KNG
-1437 GALNVSNVAYDKDVQ
+1437 ALNVSNVAYDKDVQ

-1487 NTIGTQEILAGSI
+1487 NTIGTQDKLAGSI

-1515 SIGVLAGNKSYFMGD
+1515 SIGVLVGNKSYFMGD

-1545 AGSNTIYAQSV
+1545 TGSNTIYAQSV

-1574 IDAINSTADNGI
+1574 IDVINSTADNGI

-1709 SKTLTAENAGNVIVG
+1709 SKTLTAENTGNVIVG

-1747 INHIKNSFNAA
+1747 INHIKNSFNASA
-1758 ASDNTIA
+1758 DNNTIA

-1795 DKVSVDIA
+1795 DKVSVDVA

-1819 TGGNIKADNVEVTGN
+1819 TGGNIKADNVEAVSS

-1843 GQLSAAI
+1843 GQLSAVI

-1873 YVSKVKLTG
+1873 YVSKVKLSG
-1882 YNGKNKLFKAKAS
+1882 YNGKNKLFKAEAS

-1908 AAIASGAATGA
+1908 AAIASGAASGA

-1936 SSIESAGSIEV
+1936 GSIESEGSIEV

-2040 LSADGMTQ
+2040 LSADGVTQ
-2048 ATFDN
+2048 ADFDN
-2053 VKLQAEADDA
+2053 VQMTASGNDT

-2074 LTNSADALSIGG
+2074 LTNSADAVVIGG

-2103 SRDTVAQAKGGSWR
+2103 SRDTVAQAKGGTWKTD
-2117 AGAAVVQA
+2117 AAVVQA

-2130 VEHVTTGV
+2130 VQHVTTGV

-2171 GSVKSLTVNADRNMD
+2171 GSVKSLTVNADRNTA

-2194 ALTGSMI
+2194 ALSGSMI

-2230 DKNADVKVTAKN
+2230 DKSADVKVTAKN
-2242 KTSIETEIS
+2242 KTSIETEVS
-2251 SNNVALSIGA
+2251 SNNMALSLGA
-2261 AIGTSVEVVNLEA
+2261 ALGTGVEVVNLEA
-2274 QTAALVANTQLGDSK
+2274 QTAALVKNSQLGDSK
-2289 NAFRNIDV
+2289 NAFHNIDI

-2388 TYEVWNENKQSYDTY
+2388 TYDVWNENKQSYDTY
-2403 TTYTQAIDGV
+2403 TTYTQATDSV
-2413 DKQYVTDIQGIAGE
+2413 EKQYVTDIQGIAGE
-2427 GLTGTNAA
+2427 GLAGTNAA

-2496 VAVAGNRTRFREEQ
+2496 VAVAGNRTSFREEQ
-2510 SVQLD
+2510 SVQLAEAI
-2515 NSVIK
+2515 IK
-2520 GSSVDISSLTDGNIK
+2520 GKSVDISSLTDGDIK

-2576 TLGANNK
+2576 TLGAQNK

-2646 GVTVG
+2646 GVTIG

-2658 SAESRALGAADVYVG
+2658 SAESRALGSADVYVG
-2673 GGSSLSADSVT
+2673 DGSSLSADSVT

-2698 AINHAVSV
+2698 AINHAISV
-2706 SAGVDVT
+2706 SLGVDVT
-2713 VNRALTENA
+2713 INRALTENA
-2722 MQSNVYLGDI
+2722 MQSKVYLGDI

-2810 SASALLEIS
+2810 SASALLEVS

-2861 DALTNSLAGGGD
+2861 DALTTSLAGGGD

-2893 TSGSD
+2893 TSGND
-2898 MLLKADNNIKLNRA
+2898 MLLKADKNIRLNR
-2912 EGYNEMLW
+2912 EDGYNEILW

-2945 RLQDSSLQSK
+2945 KLQDSSLQSK
-2955 QGHVQLA
+2955 KGHVQLA
-2962 GQSEEDLLV
+2962 SQSKDDLLV

-2980 IDATETR
+2980 VDASETR
-2987 VTNNITNDNRIELT
+2987 VTNNISNDNRIELT

-3033 IGVVAGSNAVVKN
+3033 IGVMAGSNAVVKN

-3065 NDISYYAG
+3065 NDINYYAG

-3090 NYNGGVIP
+3090 NYNGNVIP

-3110 QQNELFMQS
+3110 QQNELLMQS
-3119 GASNSVR
+3119 GTSNSVR

-3184 MDNKINIVV
+3184 MDNRINIVV

-3217 KEELQGKITVAG
+3217 KEELQSKITVAG

-3247 EETAATIKDS
+3247 EETAATIRDS
-3257 IKLGSIDYAQTLMN
+3257 IKLGSVDYAQTLMN
-3271 RYNEIMVLISEY
+3271 RYNEIMLLVSEY
-3283 ASDGDNSASYI
+3283 ASDGDNSASYM
-3294 GYKAEAERLLTQ
+3294 GYKAEAERLLRE

-3406 NDNISKLNKKAGA
+3406 NNNISKLNKKADA
-3419 ASGDFKSVKSE
+3419 ASGGFQSVKSE
-3430 TGIGGSINIKG
+3430 TGIGGSIDIKG
-3441 NYNGAPLDY
+3441 NYSGAPLDY
-3450 RVVEDGKASEGQYL
+3450 RVVEDGKASDGQYL

-3471 SGDVYNKNGSIKITS
+3471 SSDVYNKNGSIKITS

-3519 TFTDGIVNIDHDPR
+3519 TFTDGIVNIDHDP
-3533 QFFNTQYD
+3533 QSFFNKYYD

-3546 KKNIYDITGPYG
+3546 KENIYDITGPYG

-3611 KIKSSYKDG
+3611 KIKSSYNKG

-3735 YNNKKIPVSR
+3735 YNNKKIPVAR

-3773 DGAKGGQ
+3773 DGAKGGE
-3780 YQPKEGLRYTWTSG
+3780 YQPKAGLRYTWTSG

-3832 LTGSGSSANEAR
+3832 LTGSGSSNNEAR

-3850 QETNDTR
+3850 QETNDSQ

-3882 TGLFGCHKHHEVTWK
+3882 TGLFGCHKHHEVTWR

-3940 MSGSIGNTQLYEGKD
+3940 MSGSIGNTQLYEGTD

-3970 NSGRIIGGDPVKQSG
+3970 NSGRIDVGEPVKQSG

-4087 ANGSIYGDG
+4087 ANGSIYGEG

-4103 AGQNAAGD
+4103 AGQNAADD

-4119 VKAKGDINIE
+4119 LKAKGDINIE

-4197 QEKGLG
+4197 KEKGLG

-4210 TALLYAISESILQK
+4210 TALLYAVSESILQK
-4224 TAASLDQTSKKDPNV
+4224 TAESLDQTSTKDPNV

-4345 REEIGIE
+4345 REEVSIE

-4358 VSKDL
+4358 ATKDL
-4363 NIETILTGNGRAT
+4363 NIETLMTGNGRAT

-4414 NISLYG
+4414 NVSLYG

-4465 DNNIVLHGDAPDSES
+4465 DNDIVLHGDAPDSES

-4485 RGGSITA
+4485 RGGSINA
-4492 GELTGDDI
+4492 GELTGNDI
-4500 TLSARNGSLAIG
+4500 TLSARKGSLDID
-4512 RLEAKGVL
+4512 RLEAQGL
-4520 RADAERMHFGDASI
+4520 LCAEAERMHFGDAAI
-4534 GHGSIRPGQ
+4534 GHGSIRPGK
-4543 EAVFDRLRTHGLA
+4543 EAVFDRLRTNGLA
-4556 QFHNISQYQVYDLG
+4556 QFQGVSQYQVYDLG

-4580 GRTPYDSL
+4580 GRTPYDAL
-4588 VLFGNA
+4588 VQFGNA
-4594 LHEFSSQRLYATGLL
+4594 LHEFYSQRLYATGVLGK
-4609 ERKLEYDVY
+4609 KLEYDVY

-4651 DII
+4651 DVI

>member
-54 AGSIVRVDTD
+54 AGSIVRVDSD

-104 REEKDSTALNT
+104 RQEKDSTALNT

-219 DGSSFAP
+219 KDTSFAP

-385 DRTAEE
+385 DRSAEE

-397 YKITVNDALADA
+397 YKIKVNDALADA

-443 ADAEATISVGHAGK
+443 ADAEATISVGSAGK

-475 FKVEIQPKLQAGDS
+475 FKVEIQPKLQQGDS

-582 TAKDK
+582 AAKDK

-667 GPELSGSTWVVNT
+667 GPELSGSQWVVNT
-680 PQVKHGLDVLR
+680 PQVKHGLGVLR

-766 FATKNLLNAAQ
+766 FATKNLLNAAN
-777 REEPLGVSAAIGV
+777 RDEPLGVSAAIGV

-803 DGGSELTARGNINIT
+803 DSGSELTARGGNINIT

-843 NYWST
+843 DYWSK
-848 GGKLE
+848 GKLE
-853 DDAAADAKAKVQQL
+853 DDAAADAKAKVQQI

-953 VQNLA
+953 VQNLT

-979 AASVTEQNALLAGK
+979 AASVTEQNALLVGK

-1025 RVNNGVGISAGSSGA
+1025 RVNNGVGISAGSSGD

-1079 ETLLDDDVSLSAAQ
+1079 ETLLDDDVSLSAAK

-1144 SAGKGSITASALE
+1144 SAGKGSITTSALE

-1164 IINNFVLA
+1164 IINNFALA

-1215 TSGGSDKKDDTSSGG
+1215 TSGGSDKKDD
-1230 SDKKDDTNAGGSD
+1230 
-1243 KKDDKVQSTLRA
+1243 KVQATLRA
-1255 GDSDKKDDSKKL
+1255 GGSDKKDDSKKL
-1267 QESVIKVDAAGSVAW
+1267 EESVIKVDAAGSVAW
-1282 NYVKDETDASLDNVQ
+1282 NYVKDETDASIDNVQ

-1331 SKFGFAAEDGSST
+1331 SKFGFAAEEGSST
-1344 KFQGMLSGAIAV
+1344 KLQGMLSGAIAV

-1365 ALRHAELNNA
+1365 ALRRAELNNA

-1422 VQAELTGNVM
+1422 VQAELSGNVM
-1432 KNGRN
+1432 KN

-1487 NTIGTQEILAGSI
+1487 NTIGTQKILAGSI

-1515 SIGVLAGNKSYFMGD
+1515 SIGVLVGNKSYFMGD

-1545 AGSNTIYAQSV
+1545 VGSNTIYAQSV

-1574 IDAINSTADNGI
+1574 IDVINSTADNGI

-1673 ANILDLDASAAL
+1673 ADILDLDASAAL
-1685 AQANGSQGVALGAEA
+1685 AQANGSQGVALGAKA

-1709 SKTLTAENAGNVIVG
+1709 SKTLTAENTGNVIVG

-1758 ASDNTIA
+1758 ASDNTIV
-1765 ASGKD
+1765 ASSMSKD
-1770 GVKITA
+1770 GLKVTA

-1795 DKVSVDIA
+1795 DKVSVDVA

-1819 TGGNIKADNVEVTGN
+1819 TGGNIKADEVEVTSS

-1873 YVSKVKLTG
+1873 YVSNLNLIG
-1882 YNGKNKLFKAKAS
+1882 YNSLFKAEAS

-1908 AAIASGAATGA
+1908 AAIASGAASGA

-1936 SSIESAGSIEV
+1936 SSIESEGSIEV

-2040 LSADGMTQ
+2040 LSADGVTQ
-2048 ATFDN
+2048 ADFDN
-2053 VKLQAEADDA
+2053 VQMTASGNDT

-2074 LTNSADALSIGG
+2074 LTNSADAVVIGG

-2103 SRDTVAQAKGGSWR
+2103 SRDTVAQAKGGTWKT
-2117 AGAAVVQA
+2117 GAALVQA

-2130 VEHVTTGV
+2130 VQHVTTGV

-2171 GSVKSLTVNADRNMD
+2171 GSVKSLTVNADRNTA

-2208 VTTVDDKASILAGL
+2208 VTTVDDKARILAGL

-2230 DKNADVKVTAKN
+2230 DKSADVKVTAKN
-2242 KTSIETEIS
+2242 KSSIETEIS

-2274 QTAALVANTQLGDSK
+2274 QTAALVTNTQLGDSK
-2289 NAFRNIDV
+2289 NGFRNIDV
-2297 TADNEVSNKFTNVVD
+2297 TADDEVSNKFTNVVD

-2334 ATVDGSKLYA
+2334 ATVDGSRLYA

-2403 TTYTQAIDGV
+2403 TTYTQATDGV

-2469 GQAVQAAAHGTNNV
+2469 GQAVQATAHGANNV

-2520 GSSVDISSLTDGNIK
+2520 GSSVDISSLTEGDIK
-2535 HYMGQGGFSM
+2535 HYMGQGSFGL
-2545 EAYSDTVSYIKHSG
+2545 EAYSDTVSYITHSG

-2583 VQLDN
+2583 VQLEN

-2595 GGVSAGRLVLESKD
+2595 EGVSAGRLVLESKD
-2609 SLTAGVELGKQTA
+2609 SLATGVELGKQTA

-2646 GVTVG
+2646 GVTVSVG
-2651 VISVHGS
+2651 SVHGS
-2658 SAESRALGAADVYVG
+2658 SAESRTLGSADVYVG
-2673 GGSSLSADSVT
+2673 DGSSLSADSVT

-2698 AINHAVSV
+2698 AINHAISV
-2706 SAGVDVT
+2706 SLGVDVT
-2713 VNRALTENA
+2713 INRALTENA
-2722 MQSNVYLGDI
+2722 MKSKVYLGDI
-2732 SAGSRLADLRVQA
+2732 SAGSKLADLRVQA

-2773 EENSSVNIAIDG
+2773 EENSSVNIVIDG

-2792 QLDVLAENAQN
+2792 QLDVLAENTQN

-2810 SASALLEIS
+2810 SASALLEVS

-2826 HDAKAQTSVTL
+2826 HDAKAQTSVSL

-2898 MLLKADNNIKLNRA
+2898 MLLKADKNIKLNR
-2912 EGYNEMLW
+2912 EDGYNEILW

-2945 RLQDSSLQSK
+2945 KLQDSSLKSK
-2955 QGHVQLA
+2955 KGHVQLA
-2962 GQSEEDLLV
+2962 SQSKDDLLV

-2980 IDATETR
+2980 VDATETR

-3156 YVTEDTG
+3156 YVSEDTG

-3184 MDNKINIVV
+3184 MDNRINIVV
-3193 GAAGDITLF
+3193 GAAGDIALF
-3202 DEDERKSLTNKTALS
+3202 DEAERNSLTNKKALS

-3257 IKLGSIDYAQTLMN
+3257 IKLGSVDYAQTLMN
-3271 RYNEIMVLISEY
+3271 RYNEIMLLISEY
-3283 ASDGDNSASYI
+3283 SSDGADSASYI
-3294 GYKAEAERLLTQ
+3294 GYKAEAERLLSQ

-3406 NDNISKLNKKAGA
+3406 NNNISKLNKKANA
-3419 ASGDFKSVKSE
+3419 TSGGFQSVKSE

-3441 NYNGAPLDY
+3441 NYSGAPLDY
-3450 RVVEDGKASEGQYL
+3450 KVVEDGKTTDGQYL

-3611 KIKSSYKDG
+3611 KIKSSYKEG

-3724 SITDTAGYSVY
+3724 SITDTAGYSVS

-3794 TKNTDYKRYTHD
+3794 MKTTEYKRYTHD

-3816 LEEKDKDLQEW
+3816 LEEKDKDLKTW
-3827 STQEN
+3827 SEQQNPTECGQ
-3832 LTGSGSSANEAR
+3832 SADEQR
-3844 KDGVVV
+3844 KNGEVI
-3850 QETNDTR
+3850 QETNDSQ

-3862 YEHNQLGET
+3862 YKYNQLGEP
-3871 VRTIESERYYS
+3871 VRIIESERYYS
-3882 TGLFGCHKHHEVTWK
+3882 TGLFGCHKHHEVTWR
-3897 EETGSTD
+3897 EETGSTE

-3940 MSGSIGNTQLYEGKD
+3940 MSGSIGNMQLYEGTD

-3963 TKGTVWI
+3963 TKGTVLI
-3970 NSGRIIGGDPVKQSG
+3970 NSGRIDVGEPVKQSG

-3990 RIISVAGTGNLENIN
+3990 RIIGIAGTGNLGNIN

-4047 ELSESGYRWKLLDIT
+4047 DLSGYGYRWKLLDIT

-4077 IEADRINLTA
+4077 IEANRINLTA
-4087 ANGSIYGDG
+4087 ANGSIYGEG

-4197 QEKGLG
+4197 EEKGLG
-4203 SYAAWDK
+4203 SYTTWDK

-4224 TAASLDQTSKKDPNV
+4224 TAESLDQTSTKDPNI

-4270 ADGSYKNAN
+4270 DDGSYKNAN
-4279 ALNDLKTLGQADVTN
+4279 ALNDLKSLGQADVTN

-4309 DETQTLGIQQTT
+4309 DETQPLGIQQTT

-4331 AAAKGGQGDIFLQG
+4331 AAANGGQGDIFLQG
-4345 REEIGIE
+4345 REEIGLE

-4376 VTSLGSI
+4376 VASLGSI

-4420 QDEAND
+4420 QDKAND
-4426 GLSVISGGAVA
+4426 GLSVISGGSVA

-4443 KQLVLQHL
+4443 NQLILQYL
-4451 STGKDAGSYLKILA
+4451 SAGKDADSYVKIMA
-4465 DNNIVLHGDAPDSES
+4465 DSGIVIHSDAPDSES
-4480 ITLQS
+4480 ITLKS
-4485 RGGSITA
+4485 RNGSITA
-4492 GELTGDDI
+4492 DELSGTDI
-4500 TLSARNGSLAIG
+4500 TLIAGNGSLDIG
-4512 RLEAKGVL
+4512 KLEAQGTL
-4520 RADAERMHFGDASI
+4520 RAEAERMHFGDASI
-4534 GHGSIRPGQ
+4534 GHGSIRAGK
-4543 EAVFDRLRTHGLA
+4543 EAVFDRLHTNGLA
-4556 QFHNISQYQVYDLG
+4556 QFQGVSQYQVYDLG

-4594 LHEFSSQRLYATGLL
+4594 MHEFSSQRLYATGLL

-4629 ILFDRYNLIE
+4629 ILFDRFNLIE

>member
-54 AGSIVRVDTD
+54 AGSIVRVDSD

-104 REEKDSTALNT
+104 QQTKDSTALNT

-128 TVNAIRDNKV
+128 TVNAIRDNNV

-165 LAAENKFKDAEAAS
+165 LAAENEFKDAEAAS

-214 NVAKG
+214 NVAKAK
-219 DGSSFAP
+219 DTSFAP

-234 YTTVNTNGLVSDAGV
+234 YTTVNTNGLVSDAAV

-330 THDSDRYVVEILDIA
+330 THDNVVEILDIA

-385 DRTAEE
+385 DRSVEK

-443 ADAEATISVGHAGK
+443 ADAEATISVGSAGK

-475 FKVEIQPKLQAGDS
+475 FKVEIQPKLQQGDS

-582 TAKDK
+582 AAKDK

-680 PQVKHGLDVLR
+680 PQAKHGLDVLR

-710 IKKDKKTWDQYFN
+710 VKKDKKTWDQYFN

-766 FATKNLLNAAQ
+766 FATKNLLNAAN
-777 REEPLGVSAAIGV
+777 RDEPLGVSAAIGV

-803 DGGSELTARGNINIT
+803 DSGSELTARGGNINIT

-843 NYWST
+843 DYWSK
-848 GGKLE
+848 GKLE

-1025 RVNNGVGISAGSSGA
+1025 RVNNGVGISAGSGA

-1164 IINNFVLA
+1164 IINNFALA

-1215 TSGGSDKKDDTSSGG
+1215 TSGGSDKKDDT
-1230 SDKKDDTNAGGSD
+1230 NAGGSD

-1255 GDSDKKDDSKKL
+1255 GGSDKKDDSKKL
-1267 QESVIKVDAAGSVAW
+1267 EESVIKVDAAGSVAW
-1282 NYVKDETDASLDNVQ
+1282 NYVKDETDASIDNVQ

-1331 SKFGFAAEDGSST
+1331 SKFGFAAEEGSST

-1365 ALRHAELNNA
+1365 ALRRAELNNA

-1422 VQAELTGNVM
+1422 VQAELSGNVM
-1432 KNGRN
+1432 KN
-1437 GALNVSNVAYDKDVQ
+1437 GALNVSNVAYDKNVQ

-1474 SDVDNKISAIMKD
+1474 SDVDNKISAVMKD
-1487 NTIGTQEILAGSI
+1487 NTIGTQKILAGSI

-1515 SIGVLAGNKSYFMGD
+1515 SIGVLVGNKSYFMGD

-1574 IDAINSTADNGI
+1574 IDVINSTADNGI

-1619 GAAADL
+1619 GAEADL

-1633 YDEATGKLTDSHGR
+1633 YDEATGKLTDSYGR

-1673 ANILDLDASAAL
+1673 ADILDLDASAAL

-1709 SKTLTAENAGNVIVG
+1709 SKTLTAENTGNVIVG

-1803 GSGVDNTLNNN
+1803 GSGVDNTLHND

-1819 TGGNIKADNVEVTGN
+1819 RGGNIKADNVEVTGN

-1882 YNGKNKLFKAKAS
+1882 YNGKNKLFKAEAS

-1908 AAIASGAATGA
+1908 AAIASGAFSGA

-1936 SSIESAGSIEV
+1936 GSIESEGSIEV

-1989 QLNDTTLNLTNAKN
+1989 QLNDTTLNLTNIKN

-2040 LSADGMTQ
+2040 LSADGVTQ
-2048 ATFDN
+2048 ADFDN
-2053 VKLQAEADDA
+2053 VQMTASGNDT

-2074 LTNSADALSIGG
+2074 LTNSADAVVIGG

-2103 SRDTVAQAKGGSWR
+2103 SRDTVAQAKGGTWKT
-2117 AGAAVVQA
+2117 GAALVQA

-2130 VEHVTTGV
+2130 VQHVTTGV

-2171 GSVKSLTVNADRNMD
+2171 GSVKSLTVNADRNTA

-2194 ALTGSMI
+2194 ALSASMI

-2222 ADSQLQRA
+2222 ADSNLQRA
-2230 DKNADVKVTAKN
+2230 DKSADVKVTAKN
-2242 KTSIETEIS
+2242 KSSIETEIS

-2344 DNIKVTADERRTAD
+2344 DDIKVTADERRTAD

-2403 TTYTQAIDGV
+2403 TTYTQATDGV

-2469 GQAVQAAAHGTNNV
+2469 GQAVQATAHGTNNV

-2535 HYMGQGGFSM
+2535 HYMGQGSFGL
-2545 EAYSDTVSYIKHSG
+2545 EAYSDTVSYITHSG

-2576 TLGANNK
+2576 MLGANNK
-2583 VQLDN
+2583 VQLEN

-2595 GGVSAGRLVLESKD
+2595 EGVSAGRLVLESKD
-2609 SLTAGVELGKQTA
+2609 SLDTGVELGKQTA

-2646 GVTVG
+2646 GVTVSVG
-2651 VISVHGS
+2651 SVHGS

-2673 GGSSLSADSVT
+2673 DGSSLSADSVT

-2698 AINHAVSV
+2698 AINHAISV
-2706 SAGVDVT
+2706 SLGVDVT
-2713 VNRALTENA
+2713 INRALTENA
-2722 MQSNVYLGDI
+2722 MQSKVYLGDI
-2732 SAGSRLADLRVQA
+2732 SAGSKLAALSVQA

-2762 ITGSG
+2762 IAGSG
-2767 NNFARA
+2767 NNFAKA
-2773 EENSSVNIAIDG
+2773 EENSTVAISLDG

-2792 QLDVLAENAQN
+2792 QLDVLAENVQD

-2837 KGELTAADSMS
+2837 KGELTAAEGMS

-2873 ASADNTSSSTTLVE
+2873 ASADNTSSSATLVE

-2987 VTNNITNDNRIELT
+2987 VTNNISNDNRIELT

-3033 IGVVAGSNAVVKN
+3033 IGVLAGSNAVVKN
-3046 ALQRTNALGLYG
+3046 ALQRTNALGIYG

-3065 NDISYYAG
+3065 NDINYYAG

-3090 NYNGGVIP
+3090 NYNGNVIP

-3110 QQNELFMQS
+3110 QQNELLMQS

-3184 MDNKINIVV
+3184 MDNRINIVV

-3257 IKLGSIDYAQTLMN
+3257 IKLGSVDYAQTLMN
-3271 RYNEIMVLISEY
+3271 RYNEIMLLVSEY
-3283 ASDGDNSASYI
+3283 ASDGDNSASYM
-3294 GYKAEAERLLTQ
+3294 GYKAEAERLLSQ
-3306 MEKMGEVSYVDG
+3306 MEKMGEVSYVNG
-3318 KYVLNARKMVDYVE
+3318 KYVLNANEKVDYVK

-3369 TNNTNLMLRLQ
+3369 TNNTNLMLILQ

-3406 NDNISKLNKKAGA
+3406 NNNISKLNKKADA
-3419 ASGDFKSVKSE
+3419 ASSGFQSVKSE
-3430 TGIGGSINIKG
+3430 TGIGGSINING
-3441 NYNGAPLDY
+3441 NYSGAPLDY

-3464 PQADIIV
+3464 PRADIIV

-3519 TFTDGIVNIDHDPR
+3519 TFTDGIVNIDHDPQ
-3533 QFFNTQYD
+3533 QFFNKYYD

-3558 EPYDGMEPKG
+3558 VPYDGMEPTG

-3599 MKNDKNVEAAID
+3599 LVNDENVKAAINM
-3611 KIKSSYKDG
+3611 IESRYKEG

-3625 DYVKGNEAYRIV
+3625 DYVKGNDAYRIV

-3685 IGAGRLYCLDGTS
+3685 IGAGKLYCLDGTS

-3716 TNDVKGRV
+3716 TNEVKGRV
-3724 SITDTAGYSVY
+3724 SITDTAGYSVKS
-3735 YNNKKIPVSR
+3735 NNKEIPVAR

-3773 DGAKGGQ
+3773 DGAKGGE

-3794 TKNTDYKRYTHD
+3794 TKNTEYKRYTHD

-3816 LEEKDKDLQEW
+3816 LEEKDKDLKEW

-3832 LTGSGSSANEAR
+3832 LTGSGSSADEAR

-3940 MSGSIGNTQLYEGKD
+3940 MSGSIGNTQLYEGTD

-3963 TKGTVWI
+3963 TKGTVLI
-3970 NSGRIIGGDPVKQSG
+3970 NSGRIDVGEPVKQSG

-3990 RIISVAGTGNLENIN
+3990 RIIGIAGTGNLGNIN

-4047 ELSESGYRWKLLDIT
+4047 DLSGYGYRWKLLDIT

-4077 IEADRINLTA
+4077 IEANRINLTA
-4087 ANGSIYGDG
+4087 ANGSIYGEG

-4119 VKAKGDINIE
+4119 LKAKGDINIE

-4210 TALLYAISESILQK
+4210 TALLYAVSESILQK
-4224 TAASLDQTSKKDPNV
+4224 TAESLDQTSKKDPNV

-4345 REEIGIE
+4345 REEVSIE

-4358 VSKDL
+4358 ASKDL
-4363 NIETILTGNGRAT
+4363 NIETLLTGNGRAT

-4388 EPEAVNIQAQSLYLT
+4388 EQEAVNIQAQSLYLT
-4403 AINGVGSTGAL
+4403 AINGVGGTGAL
-4414 NISLYG
+4414 NVSLYG

-4465 DNNIVLHGDAPDSES
+4465 DNDIVLHGDAPDSKR

-4492 GELTGDDI
+4492 DELTGNDI
-4500 TLSARNGSLAIG
+4500 TLSAGNGSLAIG
-4512 RLEAKGVL
+4512 RLKAQGTLGAE
-4520 RADAERMHFGDASI
+4520 AERMHFGDASI
-4534 GHGSIRPGQ
+4534 GHGSIRPGK
-4543 EAVFDRLRTHGLA
+4543 EAVFDRLRTNGLA
-4556 QFHNISQYQVYDLG
+4556 QFQGVSQYQVYDLG

-4594 LHEFSSQRLYATGLL
+4594 LHEFSSQRLYATGLM

-4651 DII
+4651 DVI

>member
-54 AGSIVRVDTD
+54 AGNIVRMDSD

-104 REEKDSTALNT
+104 RQEKDSTALNT

-179 EALKKQAWELS
+179 EALKKQDWELS

-219 DGSSFAP
+219 NGSSFAP

-234 YTTVNTNGLVSDAGV
+234 YTTVNTAGLVSDAAV

-268 PNDKDNAALKGDGS
+268 PNDMDNAALKGDGS

-296 LDSVTLQNAV
+296 LGSVTLQNAV
-306 EAKVNIAEGA
+306 ETKVNIAEGA

-330 THDSDRYVVEILDIA
+330 THDSDRYVAEILDIA

-391 ITNAMG
+391 ITDAMG

-475 FKVEIQPKLQAGDS
+475 FKVEIQPKLQQGDS

-582 TAKDK
+582 AAKDK

-625 INISSTQ
+625 INISNTQ

-667 GPELSGSTWVVNT
+667 GPELSGSQWVVNT
-680 PQVKHGLDVLR
+680 PQAKHGLDELR

-710 IKKDKKTWDQYFN
+710 IKKDKKTWDKYFN
-723 FGMSLG
+723 FGMSFG

-766 FATKNLLNAAQ
+766 FATKNLLNAAN
-777 REEPLGVSAAIGV
+777 RDEPLGVSAAIGV

-803 DGGSELTARGNINIT
+803 ESGSELAARGNINIT

-843 NYWST
+843 DYWSK
-848 GGKLE
+848 GKLE
-853 DDAAADAKAKVQQL
+853 DDAADDAKAKVQQI

-873 ILTIASKNSAESF
+873 ILTIASKNSAETF

-927 MYVSAST
+927 VYVSAST

-1025 RVNNGVGISAGSSGA
+1025 RVNNGVGISAGSGA

-1079 ETLLDDDVSLSAAQ
+1079 ETLLDDDVSLSAAK

-1111 FGYSKDSS
+1111 FDYSKDSS

-1164 IINNFVLA
+1164 IINNFALA

-1205 VKAEEKKDDS
+1205 VKAEEKKDD
-1215 TSGGSDKKDDTSSGG
+1215 
-1230 SDKKDDTNAGGSD
+1230 TNAGGSD
-1243 KKDDKVQSTLRA
+1243 KKDD
-1255 GDSDKKDDSKKL
+1255 SKKL
-1267 QESVIKVDAAGSVAW
+1267 EESVIKVDAAGSVAW
-1282 NYVKDETDASLDNVQ
+1282 NYVKDETDASIDNVQ

-1319 SYIGAYSGAAAL
+1319 SYIGAYSGSAAL
-1331 SKFGFAAEDGSST
+1331 SKFGFAGEKASST
-1344 KFQGMLSGAIAV
+1344 KFEGMLSGAIAV
-1356 NDVYKSTTS
+1356 NDVHKSTTS
-1365 ALRHAELNNA
+1365 ALRRAELNNA

-1422 VQAELTGNVM
+1422 VLAEMTGNVM
-1432 KNGRN
+1432 KN

-1474 SDVDNKISAIMKD
+1474 SDVDNKISAVMQD
-1487 NTIGTQEILAGSI
+1487 NRIGTQDKLAGSI

-1515 SIGVLAGNKSYFMGD
+1515 SIGVLVGSKAYFMGD

-1574 IDAINSTADNGI
+1574 IDVINSTADNGI
-1586 TVEKE
+1586 VVEEK

-1605 YIVGEGASYVYEDN
+1605 YIVGDGASYVYEDN

-1625 YDANNKIT
+1625 YDANNKIS
-1633 YDEATGKLTDSHGR
+1633 YDETTGKLTDSHGR

-1662 RAGVDVTAAAA
+1662 KAGVDVTAAAA
-1673 ANILDLDASAAL
+1673 ANILDLDAQAAL

-1709 SKTLTAENAGNVIVG
+1709 SKTLTAENTGNVIVG

-1795 DKVSVDIA
+1795 DKVSVDVA

-1819 TGGNIKADNVEVTGN
+1819 TGGNIKADNVEVASN

-1882 YNGKNKLFKAKAS
+1882 YNGKNKLFKAEAS

-1908 AAIASGAATGA
+1908 AAIASGAASGA

-1936 SSIESAGSIEV
+1936 SSIESVGSIEV

-1989 QLNDTTLNLTNAKN
+1989 QLNDTQLELAKN
-2003 INVLANDKSST
+2003 TTINVLANDKSST

-2040 LSADGMTQ
+2040 LSADGVTQ
-2048 ATFDN
+2048 ADFDN
-2053 VKLQAEADDA
+2053 VQMTASGNDT

-2074 LTNSADALSIGG
+2074 LTNSADAVVIGG

-2103 SRDTVAQAKGGSWR
+2103 SRDTVAQAKGGTWKT
-2117 AGAAVVQA
+2117 GAAVVQA

-2130 VEHVTTGV
+2130 VQHVTTGV
-2138 SAAGGAEGAGA
+2138 SAAAGAEGAGA

-2157 VLEDKTEASVQQVQ
+2157 VLEDKTEAYVQQVQ
-2171 GSVKSLTVNADRNMD
+2171 GSVKSLTVNADRNTA

-2194 ALTGSMI
+2194 ALTASMI

-2208 VTTVDDKASILAGL
+2208 VTTVDDKAGIFAGL
-2222 ADSQLQRA
+2222 ADSKLQRA
-2230 DKNADVKVTAKN
+2230 DKSADVKVTAKN
-2242 KTSIETEIS
+2242 KTSIETEVS
-2251 SNNVALSIGA
+2251 SNNMALSIGA
-2261 AIGTSVEVVNLEA
+2261 AIGTGVEVVNLEA

-2403 TTYTQAIDGV
+2403 TTYTQATDGV

-2520 GSSVDISSLTDGNIK
+2520 GSGVDISSLTDGNIK
-2535 HYMGQGGFSM
+2535 HYMGQGSFGL
-2545 EAYSDTVSYIKHSG
+2545 EAYSDTVSYITHSG
-2559 ANKLQIN
+2559 ANELQIN
-2566 GSTITATDKT
+2566 GSTITATDKA

-2583 VQLDN
+2583 VQLEN

-2595 GGVSAGRLVLESKD
+2595 EGVSAGRLVLESKD
-2609 SLTAGVELGKQTA
+2609 SLATGVELGKQTA

-2646 GVTVG
+2646 GVTVSVG
-2651 VISVHGS
+2651 SVHGS
-2658 SAESRALGAADVYVG
+2658 SAESRALGSADVYVG
-2673 GGSSLSADSVT
+2673 DGSSLSADSVT

-2698 AINHAVSV
+2698 AINHAISV
-2706 SAGVDVT
+2706 SLGVDVT
-2713 VNRALTENA
+2713 INRALTENA
-2722 MQSNVYLGDI
+2722 MQSKVYLGDI
-2732 SAGSRLADLRVQA
+2732 SAGSKLADLRVQA

-2773 EENSSVNIAIDG
+2773 EENSSVAISLDG

-2792 QLDVLAENAQN
+2792 QLDVLAENTQN

-2810 SASALLEIS
+2810 SASALLEVS

-2826 HDAKAQTSVTL
+2826 HDAKAQTSVSL

-2861 DALTNSLAGGGD
+2861 DALTSSLAGGGD

-2898 MLLKADNNIKLNRA
+2898 MLLKADKNIRLNR
-2912 EGYNEMLW
+2912 EDGYNEILW

-2955 QGHVQLA
+2955 KGHVQLA
-2962 GQSEEDLLV
+2962 SQSKDDLLV

-2980 IDATETR
+2980 VDASETR
-2987 VTNNITNDNRIELT
+2987 VTNNISNNNRIELT

-3033 IGVVAGSNAVVKN
+3033 IGVLAGSNAVVKN

-3098 VVLSPSLNNEVT
+3098 VVLSPSLNNDVT

-3184 MDNKINIVV
+3184 MDNRINIVV

-3247 EETAATIKDS
+3247 EETAATIRDS
-3257 IKLGSIDYAQTLMN
+3257 IKLGSVDYAQTLMN
-3271 RYNEIMVLISEY
+3271 RYNEIMLLVSEY

-3343 TINTSVLKSSKATGS
+3343 AINTSVLKSSKATGS
-3358 LAANGSPEINV
+3358 LSANGSPEINV

-3406 NDNISKLNKKAGA
+3406 NNNISKLNKKAGA
-3419 ASGDFKSVKSE
+3419 ASGGFQSVKSE
-3430 TGIGGSINIKG
+3430 TGIGGSIDIKG
-3441 NYNGAPLDY
+3441 NYSGAPLDY
-3450 RVVEDGKASEGQYL
+3450 RVVEDGKASDGQYL

-3505 GASVALSAGGSITQ
+3505 GANVALSAGGSITQ
-3519 TFTDGIVNIDHDPR
+3519 TFTDGIVNIDHDP
-3533 QFFNTQYD
+3533 QSFFNKYYD

-3546 KKNIYDITGPYG
+3546 KENIYDITGPYG

-3611 KIKSSYKDG
+3611 KIKSSYKEG

-3735 YNNKKIPVSR
+3735 YNNKKIPVAR

-3773 DGAKGGQ
+3773 DGAKGGE
-3780 YQPKEGLRYTWTSG
+3780 YQPKAGLRYTWTSG

-3832 LTGSGSSANEAR
+3832 LTGSGSSNNEAR

-3850 QETNDTR
+3850 QETNDSQ

-3940 MSGSIGNTQLYEGKD
+3940 MSGSIGNTQLYEGTD

-3963 TKGTVWI
+3963 TKGTVLI
-3970 NSGRIIGGDPVKQSG
+3970 NSGRIDVGEPVKQSG

-4062 NSSSNGDIIYAGYNA
+4062 NSSSNGDIIYAGNNA

-4087 ANGSIYGDG
+4087 ANGSIYGEG

-4103 AGQNAAGD
+4103 AGQNAADD

-4119 VKAKGDINIE
+4119 LKAKGDINIE

-4203 SYAAWDK
+4203 SYTTWDK

-4224 TAASLDQTSKKDPNV
+4224 TAESLDQTSTKDPNI

-4279 ALNDLKTLGQADVTN
+4279 ALNDLKSLGQADVTN

-4309 DETQTLGIQQTT
+4309 DETQPLGIQQTT

-4358 VSKDL
+4358 ASKDL
-4363 NIETILTGNGRAT
+4363 NIETLMTGNGRAT

-4414 NISLYG
+4414 NVSLYG

-4465 DNNIVLHGDAPDSES
+4465 DNDIVLHGDAPDSES

-4492 GELTGDDI
+4492 GELTGNDI
-4500 TLSARNGSLAIG
+4500 TLSARNGSLAID
-4512 RLEAKGVL
+4512 RLKAQGTL
-4520 RADAERMHFGDASI
+4520 RAEGERMHFGDASI
-4534 GHGSIRPGQ
+4534 GHGSIRPGK

-4556 QFHNISQYQVYDLG
+4556 QFHNVSQYQVYDLG

-4629 ILFDRYNLIE
+4629 ILFDRFNLIE
-4639 QDEDEENKIEQI
+4639 QDEDEESKIEQI
-4651 DII
+4651 DVI

>member
-54 AGSIVRVDTD
+54 AGSIVRVDSD

-104 REEKDSTALNT
+104 RQEKDSTALNT

-179 EALKKQAWELS
+179 EALKKQDWELS

-219 DGSSFAP
+219 NGSSFAP

-234 YTTVNTNGLVSDAGV
+234 YTTVNTNGLVSDVAV

-385 DRTAEE
+385 DRTAEK
-391 ITNAMG
+391 ITDAMG
-397 YKITVNDALADA
+397 YKITVNDALAEA

-443 ADAEATISVGHAGK
+443 ADAEATISVGSTGK

-475 FKVEIQPKLQAGDS
+475 FKVEIQPKLQQGDS

-582 TAKDK
+582 AAKDK

-667 GPELSGSTWVVNT
+667 GPELSGSQWVVNT
-680 PQVKHGLDVLR
+680 PQVKHGLDVLC

-766 FATKNLLNAAQ
+766 FATKNLLNAAN
-777 REEPLGVSAAIGV
+777 RDEPLGVSAAIGV

-796 AEVNVAE
+796 ADVNVAE
-803 DGGSELTARGNINIT
+803 DSGSELAARGNINIT

-843 NYWST
+843 DYWSK
-848 GGKLE
+848 GKLE
-853 DDAAADAKAKVQQL
+853 DAAADDAKAKVQQL

-958 NNARV
+958 NKARV

-1025 RVNNGVGISAGSSGA
+1025 RVNNGVGISAGSGA

-1135 QLRNLEGTD
+1135 QLRNLESTD
-1144 SAGKGSITASALE
+1144 SAGKGSVTTSALE

-1164 IINNFVLA
+1164 IINNFALA

-1215 TSGGSDKKDDTSSGG
+1215 TSGGSDKKDDT
-1230 SDKKDDTNAGGSD
+1230 NAGGSD
-1243 KKDDKVQSTLRA
+1243 KNDDKVQSTLRA
-1255 GDSDKKDDSKKL
+1255 GGSDKKDDSKKL
-1267 QESVIKVDAAGSVAW
+1267 EESVIKVDAAGSVAW
-1282 NYVKDETDASLDNVQ
+1282 NYVKDETDASIDNVQ

-1365 ALRHAELNNA
+1365 ALRRAELNNA

-1432 KNGRN
+1432 KNG
-1437 GALNVSNVAYDKDVQ
+1437 ALNVSNVAYDKDVQ

-1474 SDVDNKISAIMKD
+1474 SDVDNKISAVMKD
-1487 NTIGTQEILAGSI
+1487 NTIGTQDKLAGNI

-1515 SIGVLAGNKSYFMGD
+1515 SIGVLVGNKSYFMGD

-1574 IDAINSTADNGI
+1574 IDVINSTADNGI

-1591 TGKFYKLAADGSKQ
+1591 TGKFYKLAANGSKQ

-1625 YDANNKIT
+1625 YDANNKIR
-1633 YDEATGKLTDSHGR
+1633 YDEKTGKLTDSHGR

-1673 ANILDLDASAAL
+1673 ANILDLDAQAAL

-1700 NEDGSLTYT
+1700 NKDGSLTYT
-1709 SKTLTAENAGNVIVG
+1709 SKTLTAENTGNVIVG

-1795 DKVSVDIA
+1795 DKVSVDVA

-1873 YVSKVKLTG
+1873 YVSGVKLSG

-1931 VVDGG
+1931 IVDGD
-1936 SSIESAGSIEV
+1936 SSIESEGSIEV

-2003 INVLANDKSST
+2003 INVLANDTSST

-2040 LSADGMTQ
+2040 LSADGVTQ

-2053 VKLQAEADDA
+2053 VKLQAEADNA
-2063 AVSVK
+2063 TVSVK
-2068 ADSDNR
+2068 ANSDNR
-2074 LTNSADALSIGG
+2074 LTNSADALAIGG

-2117 AGAAVVQA
+2117 AGAALVQA
-2125 NSKTK
+2125 SSKTK

-2157 VLEDKTEASVQQVQ
+2157 VLEDKTEAYMQQVQ

-2194 ALTGSMI
+2194 ALSASMI

-2208 VTTVDDKASILAGL
+2208 VTTVDDKATVLAGL
-2222 ADSQLQRA
+2222 ADSKLQRA
-2230 DKNADVKVTAKN
+2230 DKSADVKVTAKN
-2242 KTSIETEIS
+2242 NTSIETEIS
-2251 SNNVALSIGA
+2251 SNNVALSLGA

-2289 NAFRNIDV
+2289 NTFRNIDV

-2403 TTYTQAIDGV
+2403 TTYTQATDGV

-2520 GSSVDISSLTDGNIK
+2520 GSSVDISSLTDGDIK

-2559 ANKLQIN
+2559 TNKLQIN
-2566 GSTITATDKT
+2566 GSTITATDKA
-2576 TLGANNK
+2576 TLGAQNK

-2609 SLTAGVELGKQTA
+2609 SLATGVELGKQTA

-2722 MQSNVYLGDI
+2722 MQSKVYLGDI
-2732 SAGSRLADLRVQA
+2732 SAGSKLAALSVQA

-2762 ITGSG
+2762 IAGSG
-2767 NNFARA
+2767 NNFAKA
-2773 EENSSVNIAIDG
+2773 EENSTVAISLDG
-2785 GKGLSLQ
+2785 GKGLTLQ
-2792 QLDVLAENAQN
+2792 QLDVLAENVQD

-2837 KGELTAADSMS
+2837 KGELTTADSMS
-2848 VQALRKENTNLKA
+2848 VQALRRENTNLKA

-2898 MLLKADNNIKLNRA
+2898 MLLKADNNVKLNRA

-2955 QGHVQLA
+2955 KGHVQLA

-3202 DEDERKSLTNKTALS
+3202 DEAERKSLTNKTALS

-3247 EETAATIKDS
+3247 EETAASIKDS

-3283 ASDGDNSASYI
+3283 SSDGDNSASYI
-3294 GYKAEAERLLTQ
+3294 GYKAEAERLLRE

-3358 LAANGSPEINV
+3358 LSANGSPEINV

-3406 NDNISKLNKKAGA
+3406 NNNISKLNKKAGA
-3419 ASGDFKSVKSE
+3419 ASGGFQSVKSE

-3441 NYNGAPLDY
+3441 NYSGAPLDY
-3450 RVVEDGKASEGQYL
+3450 KVVEDGKTTDGQYL

-3611 KIKSSYKDG
+3611 KIKSSYKEG

-3735 YNNKKIPVSR
+3735 YNNKQIPVAR

-3773 DGAKGGQ
+3773 DGPKGGQ

-3862 YEHNQLGET
+3862 YEHNQLGEP

-3940 MSGSIGNTQLYEGKD
+3940 MSGSIGNTQLYEGTD

-3963 TKGTVWI
+3963 TKGTVVI
-3970 NSGRIIGGDPVKQSG
+3970 NSGRIIVGDPVKQNG

-3990 RIISVAGTGNLENIN
+3990 RVIAIAGTGNLKNIN

-4016 KSWSQAG
+4016 KSWSQSG
-4023 GEVTV
+4023 GEATVT
-4028 NVSNLAG
+4028 VSNLAG
-4035 AKGRLHLDANSG
+4035 AKGRLHLDSNSG
-4047 ELSESGYRWKLLDIT
+4047 DLSGQGYRWKLIDIT
-4062 NSSSNGDIIYAGYNA
+4062 NNSSNGDIIGASYSG

-4087 ANGSIYGDG
+4087 ANGSIYGCDG
-4096 GSALKIK
+4096 VGSAMWIK
-4103 AGQNAAGD
+4103 AGQNASD
-4111 DSLSASIN
+4111 KDSLSASLN

-4129 QVEGNLRL
+4129 QREGDLRL

-4197 QEKGLG
+4197 KEKGLG
-4203 SYAAWDK
+4203 SYTTWDK

-4224 TAASLDQTSKKDPNV
+4224 TAESLDQTSTKDPNI

-4345 REEIGIE
+4345 REEVSIE

-4358 VSKDL
+4358 ASKDL
-4363 NIETILTGNGRAT
+4363 NIETIMTGNGRAT

-4414 NISLYG
+4414 NVSLYG

-4465 DNNIVLHGDAPDSES
+4465 DNDIVLHGDAPDSKR

-4492 GELTGDDI
+4492 DELTGNDI
-4500 TLSARNGSLAIG
+4500 TLSAGNGSLAIG
-4512 RLEAKGVL
+4512 RLKAQGTLGAE
-4520 RADAERMHFGDASI
+4520 AERMHFGDASI
-4534 GHGSIRPGQ
+4534 GHGSIRPGK
-4543 EAVFDRLRTHGLA
+4543 EAVFDRLRTNGLA
-4556 QFHNISQYQVYDLG
+4556 QFQGVSQYQVYDLG

-4651 DII
+4651 DVI

>member
-54 AGSIVRVDTD
+54 AGSIVRVDSD

-104 REEKDSTALNT
+104 RQEKDSTALNT

-219 DGSSFAP
+219 NGSSFAP
-226 QLRTGMLF
+226 QLCTGMLF

-282 IKLQASATK
+282 IKLQAAATK

-296 LDSVTLQNAV
+296 LDSVSLQNAV

-385 DRTAEE
+385 DRSAEE
-391 ITNAMG
+391 ITDAMG

-443 ADAEATISVGHAGK
+443 ADAEATISVGSKGK

-475 FKVEIQPKLQAGDS
+475 FKVEIQPKLQQGDS

-570 SAAVVNLGAAGS
+570 SAAVVNLGAADS
-582 TAKDK
+582 AAKDK

-749 TGGNLAL
+749 TGGNLAF

-766 FATKNLLNAAQ
+766 FATKNLLNAAN
-777 REEPLGVSAAIGV
+777 RDEPLGVSAAIGV

-803 DGGSELTARGNINIT
+803 DSGSELTARGGNINIT

-843 NYWST
+843 DYWSK
-848 GGKLE
+848 GKLE
-853 DDAAADAKAKVQQL
+853 DDAADDAKAKVQQI

-899 MEILTELTGSTEL
+899 IEILTELTGSTEL

-953 VQNLA
+953 VQNLT

-970 LTAGADVAL
+970 LTAWKDVAL
-979 AASVTEQNALLAGK
+979 AASVTEQNALLVGK

-1025 RVNNGVGISAGSSGA
+1025 RVNNGVGISAGSSGD

-1079 ETLLDDDVSLSAAQ
+1079 ETLLDDDVSLSTDQ

-1164 IINNFVLA
+1164 IINNFALA

-1215 TSGGSDKKDDTSSGG
+1215 TSGGSDKKDDT
-1230 SDKKDDTNAGGSD
+1230 NAGGSD
-1243 KKDDKVQSTLRA
+1243 KKDDKVQATLRA

-1267 QESVIKVDAAGSVAW
+1267 EESVIKVDAAGSVAW
-1282 NYVKDETDASLDNVQ
+1282 NYVKDETDASIDNVQ
-1297 IELLRPAG
+1297 IEMLRPAG
-1305 ANKTTGV
+1305 ADKTTGV

-1331 SKFGFAAEDGSST
+1331 SKFGFAGEEASST
-1344 KFQGMLSGAIAV
+1344 KFQSMLSGAIAV

-1365 ALRHAELNNA
+1365 ALRRAELNNA

-1422 VQAELTGNVM
+1422 VQADMTGNVM
-1432 KNGRN
+1432 KN

-1474 SDVDNKISAIMKD
+1474 SDVDNKISAVMKD
-1487 NTIGTQEILAGSI
+1487 NTIGTQDKLAGSI

-1515 SIGVLAGNKSYFMGD
+1515 SIGVLVGNKSYFMGD

-1574 IDAINSTADNGI
+1574 IDVINSTADNGI

-1662 RAGVDVTAAAA
+1662 KAGVDVTAAAA

-1709 SKTLTAENAGNVIVG
+1709 SKTLTAENTGNVIVG

-1758 ASDNTIA
+1758 ASDNTIV
-1765 ASGKD
+1765 ASSMSKD
-1770 GVKITA
+1770 GLKVTA

-1789 AASAGT
+1789 AAFAGT
-1795 DKVSVDIA
+1795 DKVSVDVA

-1819 TGGNIKADNVEVTGN
+1819 TGGNIKADEVEVTSS

-1873 YVSKVKLTG
+1873 YVSNLNLIG
-1882 YNGKNKLFKAKAS
+1882 YNRLFKAEAS

-1908 AAIASGAATGA
+1908 AAIASGAFSGA

-1936 SSIESAGSIEV
+1936 GSIESEGSIEV

-1989 QLNDTTLNLTNAKN
+1989 QLNDTTLNLTNIKN

-2040 LSADGMTQ
+2040 LSADGVTQ
-2048 ATFDN
+2048 ADFDN
-2053 VKLQAEADDA
+2053 VQMTASGNDT

-2074 LTNSADALSIGG
+2074 LTNSADAVVIGG

-2103 SRDTVAQAKGGSWR
+2103 SRDTVAQAKGGTWKT
-2117 AGAAVVQA
+2117 GAALVQA

-2130 VEHVTTGV
+2130 VQHVTTGV
-2138 SAAGGAEGAGA
+2138 SAAAGAEGAGA

-2157 VLEDKTEASVQQVQ
+2157 VLEDETEASVQQVQ
-2171 GSVKSLTVNADRNMD
+2171 GSVKSLTVNADRNTA

-2208 VTTVDDKASILAGL
+2208 VTTVDDKGSILAGL

-2230 DKNADVKVTAKN
+2230 DKSADVKVTAKN
-2242 KTSIETEIS
+2242 KSSIETEIS

-2274 QTAALVANTQLGDSK
+2274 QTAALVANTQLGDS
-2289 NAFRNIDV
+2289 NNGFRNIDV

-2334 ATVDGSKLYA
+2334 ATVDGSRLYA

-2403 TTYTQAIDGV
+2403 TTYTQATDGV

-2469 GQAVQAAAHGTNNV
+2469 GQAVQATAHGTNNI

-2535 HYMGQGGFSM
+2535 HYMGQGSFGL
-2545 EAYSDTVSYIKHSG
+2545 EAYSDTVSYITHSG

-2576 TLGANNK
+2576 MLGANNK
-2583 VQLDN
+2583 VQLEN

-2595 GGVSAGRLVLESKD
+2595 EGVSAGRLVLESKD
-2609 SLTAGVELGKQTA
+2609 SLAAGVELGKQTA

-2635 NAGKV
+2635 NASKV

-2646 GVTVG
+2646 GVTVSVG
-2651 VISVHGS
+2651 SVHGS
-2658 SAESRALGAADVYVG
+2658 SAESRALGSADVYVG
-2673 GGSSLSADSVT
+2673 DGSSLSADSVT

-2698 AINHAVSV
+2698 AINHAISV
-2706 SAGVDVT
+2706 SLGVDVT
-2713 VNRALTENA
+2713 INRALTENA
-2722 MQSNVYLGDI
+2722 MQSKVYLGDI
-2732 SAGSRLADLRVQA
+2732 SAGSRLTDLRVQA

-2762 ITGSG
+2762 IAGSG

-2773 EENSSVNIAIDG
+2773 EENSTVAISLDG
-2785 GKGLSLQ
+2785 GKGLTLQ
-2792 QLDVLAENAQN
+2792 QLDVLAENVQD

-2837 KGELTAADSMS
+2837 KGELTAADGMS
-2848 VQALRKENTNLKA
+2848 LQALRRENTNLKA

-2898 MLLKADNNIKLNRA
+2898 ILLKADNNIKLNRA

-2955 QGHVQLA
+2955 KGHVQLA
-2962 GQSEEDLLV
+2962 SQSADDLLV

-2980 IDATETR
+2980 VDASETR

-3156 YVTEDTG
+3156 YVSEDTG

-3184 MDNKINIVV
+3184 MDNRINIVV
-3193 GAAGDITLF
+3193 GAAGDIALF
-3202 DEDERKSLTNKTALS
+3202 DEAERNSLTNKTALS

-3257 IKLGSIDYAQTLMN
+3257 IKLGSVDYAQTLMN
-3271 RYNEIMVLISEY
+3271 RYNEIMLLISEY
-3283 ASDGDNSASYI
+3283 SSDGADSASYM
-3294 GYKAEAERLLTQ
+3294 GYKAEAERLLSQ

-3406 NDNISKLNKKAGA
+3406 NNNISKLNKKANA
-3419 ASGDFKSVKSE
+3419 TSGGFQSVKSE

-3441 NYNGAPLDY
+3441 NYSGAPLDY
-3450 RVVEDGKASEGQYL
+3450 KVVEDGKTTDGQYL

-3611 KIKSSYKDG
+3611 KIKSSYKEG

-3862 YEHNQLGET
+3862 YEHNQLGEP

-3940 MSGSIGNTQLYEGKD
+3940 MSGSIGNTQLYEGTD

-3963 TKGTVWI
+3963 TKGTVVI
-3970 NSGRIIGGDPVKQSG
+3970 NSGRIDVGEPVKQSG

-4197 QEKGLG
+4197 KEKGLG
-4203 SYAAWDK
+4203 SYTTWDK

-4224 TAASLDQTSKKDPNV
+4224 TAESLDQTSTKDPNI

-4279 ALNDLKTLGQADVTN
+4279 ALNDLKSLGQADVTN

-4309 DETQTLGIQQTT
+4309 DETQPLGIQQTT

-4345 REEIGIE
+4345 REEIGLE

-4363 NIETILTGNGRAT
+4363 NIERILTGNGRAT
-4376 VTSLGSI
+4376 VASLGSI
-4383 NKLAA
+4383 NKVAA

-4403 AINGVGSTGAL
+4403 AINGVGSTDVL

-4420 QDEAND
+4420 QDEAKD
-4426 GLSVISGGAVA
+4426 GLSVISGGSVA
-4437 INQLGD
+4437 IRQLGD
-4443 KQLVLQHL
+4443 NQLILQYL
-4451 STGKDAGSYLKILA
+4451 SAGKDADSYVMILA
-4465 DNNIVLHGDAPDSES
+4465 DNHIVLNGEAPDSKR
-4480 ITLQS
+4480 ITMKS
-4485 RGGSITA
+4485 KGGSITA
-4492 GELTGDDI
+4492 GELTGTDI
-4500 TLSARNGSLAIG
+4500 TLSAGKGSLEIG
-4512 RLEAKGVL
+4512 KLEAQGTL
-4520 RADAERMHFGDASI
+4520 RAEAERMHFGDASI
-4534 GHGSIRPGQ
+4534 GHGSIRAGK
-4543 EAVFDRLRTHGLA
+4543 EAVFDKLRTNGLA
-4556 QFHNISQYQVYDLG
+4556 QFQGVSQYQVYDLG

-4639 QDEDEENKIEQI
+4639 RFDLIEQDEDEENKIEQI

>member
-54 AGSIVRVDTD
+54 AGSIVRVDSD

-104 REEKDSTALNT
+104 QQTKDSAVLNT
-115 LVNTVASR
+115 LVNTVTSR

-179 EALKKQAWELS
+179 EALKKQDWELS

-219 DGSSFAP
+219 NGSSFAP

-234 YTTVNTNGLVSDAGV
+234 YTTVNTAGLVSDAAV

-291 KNAAH
+291 KNAAY
-296 LDSVTLQNAV
+296 LDSITLQNAV

-443 ADAEATISVGHAGK
+443 ADAEATISVGSTGK

-475 FKVEIQPKLQAGDS
+475 FKVEIQPKLQQGDS

-497 GFVYVDTDSTATV
+497 GFVYVDTDSKATV

-570 SAAVVNLGAAGS
+570 SAAVVNLGAEGS
-582 TAKDK
+582 AAKDK
-587 NNPLLKAGGALTVNA
+587 NNPLLKSGGALTVNA

-659 SVTADSSI
+659 NVTADSSI
-667 GPELSGSTWVVNT
+667 GPELSGSQWVVNT
-680 PQVKHGLDVLR
+680 PQAKHGLDVLR

-710 IKKDKKTWDQYFN
+710 VKKDKKTWDQYFN
-723 FGMSLG
+723 FGMSFG

-766 FATKNLLNAAQ
+766 FATKNLLNAAN
-777 REEPLGVSAAIGV
+777 RDEPLGVSAAIGV

-803 DGGSELTARGNINIT
+803 DGGSELAARGNINIT

-843 NYWST
+843 DYWSK
-848 GGKLE
+848 GKLE
-853 DDAAADAKAKVQQL
+853 DDAADDAKAKVQQL

-979 AASVTEQNALLAGK
+979 AAFVTEQNALLAGK

-1025 RVNNGVGISAGSSGA
+1025 RVNNGVGISAGSGA

-1079 ETLLDDDVSLSAAQ
+1079 ETLLDDDVSLSAAK

-1111 FGYSKDSS
+1111 FGYSQDSS

-1144 SAGKGSITASALE
+1144 NAGKGSITTSALE

-1164 IINNFVLA
+1164 IINNFALA

-1215 TSGGSDKKDDTSSGG
+1215 TSGGSDK
-1230 SDKKDDTNAGGSD
+1230 N
-1243 KKDDKVQSTLRA
+1243 DDKVQSTLRA
-1255 GDSDKKDDSKKL
+1255 GGSDKKDDSKKL
-1267 QESVIKVDAAGSVAW
+1267 EESVIKVDAAGSVAW
-1282 NYVKDETDASLDNVQ
+1282 NYVKDETDASIDNVQ

-1331 SKFGFAAEDGSST
+1331 SKFGFAAEEGSST

-1365 ALRHAELNNA
+1365 ALRRAELNNA

-1432 KNGRN
+1432 KNG
-1437 GALNVSNVAYDKDVQ
+1437 ALNVSNVAYDKDVQ

-1474 SDVDNKISAIMKD
+1474 SDVDNKISAVMKD
-1487 NTIGTQEILAGSI
+1487 NTIGTQGKLAGSI

-1515 SIGVLAGNKSYFMGD
+1515 SIGVLVGNKSYFMGD

-1574 IDAINSTADNGI
+1574 IDVINSTADNGI

-1633 YDEATGKLTDSHGR
+1633 YDEATGKLTDSYGR

-1709 SKTLTAENAGNVIVG
+1709 SKTLTAENTGNVIVG

-1758 ASDNTIA
+1758 ASDNTID

-1795 DKVSVDIA
+1795 DKVSVDVA

-1819 TGGNIKADNVEVTGN
+1819 TGGNIKADNVEVASN

-1882 YNGKNKLFKAKAS
+1882 YNGKNKLFKAEAI
-1895 NDGSIVTVGAGVS
+1895 NDSSIVTVGAGVS

-2048 ATFDN
+2048 ADFDN
-2053 VKLQAEADDA
+2053 VQMTASGNDT

-2086 GGLGGGALGA
+2086 GGMGGGALGA

-2103 SRDTVAQAKGGSWR
+2103 SRDTVAQAKGGTWKTD
-2117 AGAAVVQA
+2117 AAVVQA

-2130 VEHVTTGV
+2130 VQHVTTGV

-2171 GSVKSLTVNADRNMD
+2171 GSVKSLTVNADRNTA

-2230 DKNADVKVTAKN
+2230 DKSADVKVTAKN

-2251 SNNVALSIGA
+2251 SNNVALSLGA

-2403 TTYTQAIDGV
+2403 TTYTQATDGV

-2510 SVQLD
+2510 SVQLAD
-2515 NSVIK
+2515 AIIK
-2520 GSSVDISSLTDGNIK
+2520 GQSVDISSLTDGNIK

-2576 TLGANNK
+2576 TLGAQNN

-2673 GGSSLSADSVT
+2673 GGSSLSSDSVT

-2722 MQSNVYLGDI
+2722 MQSKVYLGHI
-2732 SAGSRLADLRVQA
+2732 STGSKLAALSVQA

-2762 ITGSG
+2762 IAGSG
-2767 NNFARA
+2767 NNFAKA
-2773 EENSSVNIAIDG
+2773 EENSTVAISLDG
-2785 GKGLSLQ
+2785 GKGLTLQ
-2792 QLDVLAENAQN
+2792 QLDVLAENVQD

-2898 MLLKADNNIKLNRA
+2898 MLVKADNNIKLNRA

-2980 IDATETR
+2980 VDATETR
-2987 VTNNITNDNRIELT
+2987 VTNNISNDNRIELT

-3065 NDISYYAG
+3065 NDINYYAG
-3073 KHLDG
+3073 KYLDG

-3090 NYNGGVIP
+3090 NYNGSVIP

-3156 YVTEDTG
+3156 YVSEDTG

-3184 MDNKINIVV
+3184 MDNRINIVV
-3193 GAAGDITLF
+3193 GAAGDIALF
-3202 DEDERKSLTNKTALS
+3202 DEAERNSLTNKKALS
-3217 KEELQGKITVAG
+3217 KEDLQGKITVAG

-3257 IKLGSIDYAQTLMN
+3257 IKLGSVDYAQTLMN
-3271 RYNEIMVLISEY
+3271 RYNEIMLLISEY
-3283 ASDGDNSASYI
+3283 SSDGADSASYI
-3294 GYKAEAERLLTQ
+3294 GYKAEAERLLSQ

-3406 NDNISKLNKKAGA
+3406 NNNISKLNKKAGA
-3419 ASGDFKSVKSE
+3419 ASGGFQSVKSE
-3430 TGIGGSINIKG
+3430 TGIGGNINIKG
-3441 NYNGAPLDY
+3441 NYSGAPLDY
-3450 RVVEDGKASEGQYL
+3450 RVVEDGKASDGQYL

-3519 TFTDGIVNIDHDPR
+3519 TFTDGIVNIDHDPQ
-3533 QFFNTQYD
+3533 QFFNKYYD

-3546 KKNIYDITGPYG
+3546 KGNIYDITGPYG
-3558 EPYDGMEPKG
+3558 VPYDGMEPKG

-3611 KIKSSYKDG
+3611 KIKSSYKEG

-3625 DYVKGNEAYRIV
+3625 DYVKGNDAYRIV

-3656 YYNPASNTII
+3656 YYNPASDTII

-3685 IGAGRLYCLDGTS
+3685 IGAGKLYCLDGTS

-3716 TNDVKGRV
+3716 TNEVKGRV
-3724 SITDTAGYSVY
+3724 SITDTAGYSVKS
-3735 YNNKKIPVSR
+3735 NNKEIPVAR

-3773 DGAKGGQ
+3773 DGAKGGE

-3794 TKNTDYKRYTHD
+3794 TKNTEYKRYTHD

-3832 LTGSGSSANEAR
+3832 LTGSGSSADEAR
-3844 KDGVVV
+3844 KAGVVV

-3940 MSGSIGNTQLYEGKD
+3940 MSGSIGNTQLYEGTD

-3963 TKGTVWI
+3963 TKGTVLI
-3970 NSGRIIGGDPVKQSG
+3970 NSGRIDVGEPVKQSG

-3990 RIISVAGTGNLENIN
+3990 RIIGIAGTGNLGNIN

-4047 ELSESGYRWKLLDIT
+4047 DLSGYGYRWKLLDIT

-4077 IEADRINLTA
+4077 IEANRINLTA
-4087 ANGSIYGDG
+4087 ANGSIYGEG

-4129 QVEGNLRL
+4129 QVEGDLRL

-4210 TALLYAISESILQK
+4210 TALLYAVSESILQK
-4224 TAASLDQTSKKDPNV
+4224 TAESLDQTSTKDPNV

-4345 REEIGIE
+4345 REEVSIE

-4358 VSKDL
+4358 ASKDL
-4363 NIETILTGNGRAT
+4363 NIETIITGNGRAT

-4403 AINGVGSTGAL
+4403 AINGVGGTGAL
-4414 NISLYG
+4414 NVSLYG

-4465 DNNIVLHGDAPDSES
+4465 DNDIVLHGDAPDSKR

-4492 GELTGDDI
+4492 DELTGNDI
-4500 TLSARNGSLAIG
+4500 TLSAGNGSLAIG
-4512 RLEAKGVL
+4512 RLKAQGTL
-4520 RADAERMHFGDASI
+4520 RAEAERMHFGDASI
-4534 GHGSIRPGQ
+4534 GHGSIRPGK
-4543 EAVFDRLRTHGLA
+4543 EAAFDRLRTNGLA
-4556 QFHNISQYQVYDLG
+4556 QFQGVSQYQVYDLG

-4651 DII
+4651 DVI

>member
-54 AGSIVRVDTD
+54 AGSIVRVDSD

-104 REEKDSTALNT
+104 QQTKDSTVFNT
-115 LVNTVASR
+115 LVNTVESR

-128 TVNAIRDNKV
+128 TVNAIRDNNV

-179 EALKKQAWELS
+179 EALKKQDWELS

-219 DGSSFAP
+219 NGSSFAP

-234 YTTVNTNGLVSDAGV
+234 YTTVNTAGLVSDAAV

-385 DRTAEE
+385 DRSAEE

-397 YKITVNDALADA
+397 YKVTVNDALADA

-443 ADAEATISVGHAGK
+443 ADAEATISVGSTGK

-475 FKVEIQPKLQAGDS
+475 FKVEIQPKLQQGDS

-582 TAKDK
+582 AAKDK

-667 GPELSGSTWVVNT
+667 GPELSGSQWVVNT
-680 PQVKHGLDVLR
+680 PQAKHGLDVLR

-723 FGMSLG
+723 FGMSFG

-803 DGGSELTARGNINIT
+803 DSGSELAARGNINIT

-843 NYWST
+843 DYWSK
-848 GGKLE
+848 GKLE
-853 DDAAADAKAKVQQL
+853 DDAADDAKAKVQQL

-970 LTAGADVAL
+970 LTAVADVAL

-1025 RVNNGVGISAGSSGA
+1025 RVNNGVGISAGSGA

-1079 ETLLDDDVSLSAAQ
+1079 ETLLDDDVSLSAAK

-1135 QLRNLEGTD
+1135 QLRNLESTD
-1144 SAGKGSITASALE
+1144 SAGKGSITTSALE

-1164 IINNFVLA
+1164 IINNFALA

-1215 TSGGSDKKDDTSSGG
+1215 TSGGSDKKDD
-1230 SDKKDDTNAGGSD
+1230 
-1243 KKDDKVQSTLRA
+1243 KVQSTLRA
-1255 GDSDKKDDSKKL
+1255 GDSDKKDDTGAGGSDKKDDSKKL
-1267 QESVIKVDAAGSVAW
+1267 EESVIKVDAAGSVAW
-1282 NYVKDETDASLDNVQ
+1282 NYVKDETDASIDNVQ
-1297 IELLRPAG
+1297 IELQRPAG

-1365 ALRHAELNNA
+1365 ALRRAELNNA

-1422 VQAELTGNVM
+1422 VQADMTGNVM
-1432 KNGRN
+1432 KN

-1487 NTIGTQEILAGSI
+1487 NTIGTQEIFAGSI

-1515 SIGVLAGNKSYFMGD
+1515 SIGVLVGNKSYFMGD

-1545 AGSNTIYAQSV
+1545 AGNNTIYAQSV

-1574 IDAINSTADNGI
+1574 IDVINSTADNGI

-1625 YDANNKIT
+1625 YNANNKIT

-1662 RAGVDVTAAAA
+1662 KAGVDVTAAAA

-1931 VVDGG
+1931 VVDGD
-1936 SSIESAGSIEV
+1936 SSIESEGSIEV

-2053 VKLQAEADDA
+2053 VQMTASGNDT

-2074 LTNSADALSIGG
+2074 LTNSADAVVIGG
-2086 GGLGGGALGA
+2086 GGMGGGALGA

-2117 AGAAVVQA
+2117 AGAALVQA

-2130 VEHVTTGV
+2130 VQHVTTGV

-2157 VLEDKTEASVQQVQ
+2157 VLEDKTEAYVQQVQ

-2194 ALTGSMI
+2194 ALSGSMI

-2222 ADSQLQRA
+2222 ADSNLQRA
-2230 DKNADVKVTAKN
+2230 DKSADVKVTAKN
-2242 KTSIETEIS
+2242 KSSIETEIS
-2251 SNNVALSIGA
+2251 SNNVALSLGA

-2274 QTAALVANTQLGDSK
+2274 QTAALVANTQLGDS
-2289 NAFRNIDV
+2289 NNGFRNIDV

-2334 ATVDGSKLYA
+2334 ATVDGSRLYA
-2344 DNIKVTADERRTAD
+2344 DDIKVTADERRTAD

-2403 TTYTQAIDGV
+2403 TTYTQATDGV

-2445 EVKLNKGSAAGKVGV
+2445 EVKLNKGSAAGRVGV

-2510 SVQLD
+2510 SVQLAD
-2515 NSVIK
+2515 AIIK
-2520 GSSVDISSLTDGNIK
+2520 GQSVDISSLTDGNIK

-2576 TLGANNK
+2576 TLGAQNK

-2595 GGVSAGRLVLESKD
+2595 EGVSAGRLVLESKD

-2658 SAESRALGAADVYVG
+2658 SAESRALGSADVYVG
-2673 GGSSLSADSVT
+2673 GGSSLSSDSVT

-2722 MQSNVYLGDI
+2722 MQSKVYLGDI
-2732 SAGSRLADLRVQA
+2732 SAGSKLAALSVQA

-2762 ITGSG
+2762 IAGSG
-2767 NNFARA
+2767 NNFAKA
-2773 EENSSVNIAIDG
+2773 EENSTVAISLDG

-2955 QGHVQLA
+2955 KGHVQLA
-2962 GQSEEDLLV
+2962 SQSADDLLV

-2980 IDATETR
+2980 VDATETR

-3110 QQNELFMQS
+3110 QQNELIMQS

-3184 MDNKINIVV
+3184 MDNRINIVV

-3257 IKLGSIDYAQTLMN
+3257 IKLGSVDYAQTLMN
-3271 RYNEIMVLISEY
+3271 RYNEIMLLVSEY
-3283 ASDGDNSASYI
+3283 ASDGADSASYM
-3294 GYKAEAERLLTQ
+3294 GYKAEAERLLRE
-3306 MEKMGEVSYVDG
+3306 MEKMGEVSEIDG
-3318 KYVLNARKMVDYVE
+3318 KYVLNAHKMVDYVE
-3332 LPELTASGGNI
+3332 IPELTASGGNI
-3343 TINTSVLKSSKATGS
+3343 TINSSVLKSSKATGS
-3358 LAANGSPEINV
+3358 LSANGSPEINV

-3406 NDNISKLNKKAGA
+3406 NNNISKLNKKADA
-3419 ASGDFKSVKSE
+3419 ASGGFQSVKSE
-3430 TGIGGSINIKG
+3430 TGIGGSIDIKG
-3441 NYNGAPLDY
+3441 NYSGAPLDY
-3450 RVVEDGKASEGQYL
+3450 KVVEDGQTFVGQYL

-3505 GASVALSAGGSITQ
+3505 GANVALSAGGSITQ
-3519 TFTDGIVNIDHDPR
+3519 TFTDGIVNIGPDP
-3533 QFFNTQYD
+3533 QGFFSNYYEL
-3541 KLKNN
+3541 LK
-3546 KKNIYDITGPYG
+3546 KHKENIYGIDGSNT
-3558 EPYDGMEPKG
+3558 EPFDGVESRG
-3568 SFIAG
+3568 FIAG
-3573 GVISINATDIN
+3573 GVISINATDITLN
-3584 VDGIVQSG
+3584 DVVQSG
-3592 YGDYVLS
+3592 YADYGLS
-3599 MKNDKNVEAAID
+3599 LVNDKNVEAAINE
-3611 KIKSSYKDG
+3611 IKSRYKEG

-3625 DYVKGNEAYRIV
+3625 DYVKGNDAYRIV
-3637 KGSAYWDYD
+3637 KGSAYYD
-3646 AKCYK
+3646 RGVHCYK

-3685 IGAGRLYCLDGTS
+3685 IGGGWINCLDGTS
-3698 NITIESNHAYNM
+3698 NITIESNLPYNI

-3716 TNDVKGRV
+3716 TNDVKGRI
-3724 SITDTAGYSVY
+3724 SITDTAGYSVS
-3735 YNNKKIPVSR
+3735 YNNKQIPVAR

-3762 GTKYEYMAKYF
+3762 GTKYEYMATSF
-3773 DGAKGGQ
+3773 NGGE
-3780 YQPKEGLRYTWTSG
+3780 YKPKAGLRYTWTSG
-3794 TKNTDYKRYTHD
+3794 TKTTEYKRYTHD

-3816 LEEKDKDLQEW
+3816 REEKDKDLQEW
-3827 STQEN
+3827 STTEN
-3832 LTGSGSSANEAR
+3832 LTGSGSSADEAR
-3844 KDGVVV
+3844 KAGVVV
-3850 QETNDTR
+3850 QETDDTR

-3882 TGLFGCHKHHEVTWK
+3882 TGLFGCHKHHEVTWR
-3897 EETGSTD
+3897 EETGSTE
-3904 TYFASAKADYPI
+3904 TYFASAKAHYPI
-3916 EVKFLGQKA
+3916 KVKFVGQKA
-3925 EESVVKVHNVMGGIE
+3925 EDSVVKVHNVMGGIE
-3940 MSGSIGNTQLYEGKD
+3940 MSGSIGNTQLYEGTD

-3963 TKGTVWI
+3963 TKGSVVI
-3970 NSGRIIGGDPVKQSG
+3970 NSGRIIVGDPVKQSG

-3990 RIISVAGTGNLENIN
+3990 RAIAIAGTGNLENIN

-4016 KSWSQAG
+4016 KSWSEAG
-4023 GEVTV
+4023 GEATVT
-4028 NVSNLAG
+4028 VSNLAG
-4035 AKGRLHLDANSG
+4035 AKGRLHLDASSG
-4047 ELSESGYRWKLLDIT
+4047 DLSEFGYRWKLIDIT
-4062 NSSSNGDIIYAGYNA
+4062 NNSSNGDIIDASYSG

-4087 ANGSIYGDG
+4087 ANGSIYGFDG
-4096 GSALKIK
+4096 VGSAMWIK
-4103 AGQNAAGD
+4103 AGQNASGE
-4111 DSLSASIN
+4111 DSLSASLN

-4129 QVEGNLRL
+4129 QVEGDLRL

-4197 QEKGLG
+4197 KEKGLG
-4203 SYAAWDK
+4203 SYTAWDK

-4224 TAASLDQTSKKDPNV
+4224 TAESLDQTSTKDPNI

-4309 DETQTLGIQQTT
+4309 DETQPLGIQQTT

-4363 NIETILTGNGRAT
+4363 NIETLLTGNGRAT

-4388 EPEAVNIQAQSLYLT
+4388 DPEAVNIQAQSLYLT
-4403 AINGVGSTGAL
+4403 AINGVGSTGML

-4420 QDEAND
+4420 QDEAKD
-4426 GLSVISGGAVA
+4426 GLSVISGGSVA
-4437 INQLGD
+4437 IKQLGD
-4443 KQLVLQHL
+4443 NQLILQYL
-4451 STGKDAGSYLKILA
+4451 SGGKDADSYIMILA
-4465 DNNIVLHGDAPDSES
+4465 DNDIALQGDAPDSKR
-4480 ITLQS
+4480 ITMQS
-4485 RGGSITA
+4485 KGGSITA
-4492 GELTGDDI
+4492 GELIGTDI
-4500 TLSARNGSLAIG
+4500 TLSAGNGSLEIG
-4512 RLEAKGVL
+4512 KLEAQGTL
-4520 RADAERMHFGDASI
+4520 RAEAERMHFGDASI
-4534 GHGSIRPGQ
+4534 GHGSIRAGK
-4543 EAVFDRLRTHGLA
+4543 EAVFDKLRTHGLA
-4556 QFHNISQYQVYDLG
+4556 QFQGVSQYQVYDLG

-4575 RLTAG
+4575 RLNAG

-4594 LHEFSSQRLYATGLL
+4594 MHEFSSQSLYATGLL

-4629 ILFDRYNLIE
+4629 ILFDRFNLIERFDLIE

>member
-54 AGSIVRVDTD
+54 AGSIVRVDSD

-104 REEKDSTALNT
+104 RQEKDSTALNT

-128 TVNAIRDNKV
+128 TVNAIRDNNV

-151 VGANGVVNAGSLTV
+151 VGASGVVNAGSLTV

-179 EALKKQAWELS
+179 EALKKQDWELS

-214 NVAKG
+214 NVAKAK
-219 DGSSFAP
+219 GSSFAP

-234 YTTVNTNGLVSDAGV
+234 YTTVNTDGLVSNAAV

-257 VDSSGNVVIAD
+257 VDSSGNIVIAD
-268 PNDKDNAALKGDGS
+268 PNDADNAALKGDGS

-291 KNAAH
+291 KNAAQRFFNSDN
-296 LDSVTLQNAV
+296 LTNTV
-306 EAKVNIAEGA
+306 EAKVNIADGA
-316 KLDAAGDVLVSADA
+316 KLDAIGDVLVSADA

-391 ITNAMG
+391 ITDAMG

-475 FKVEIQPKLQAGDS
+475 FKVEIQPKLQQGDS

-582 TAKDK
+582 AAKDK

-632 GKAVIND
+632 GKAVING

-766 FATKNLLNAAQ
+766 FATKNLLNAAN
-777 REEPLGVSAAIGV
+777 RDEPLGVSAAIGV

-803 DGGSELTARGNINIT
+803 DSGSELAARGNINIT

-843 NYWST
+843 DYWSK
-848 GGKLE
+848 GKLE
-853 DDAAADAKAKVQQL
+853 DDAADDAKAKVQQL

-979 AASVTEQNALLAGK
+979 AAFVTEQNALLAGK

-1025 RVNNGVGISAGSSGA
+1025 RVNNGVGISAGSGA

-1079 ETLLDDDVSLSAAQ
+1079 ETLLDDDVSLSAAK

-1135 QLRNLEGTD
+1135 QQRNLEGTD

-1164 IINNFVLA
+1164 IINNFALA

-1205 VKAEEKKDDS
+1205 VKAEEKKDD
-1215 TSGGSDKKDDTSSGG
+1215 
-1230 SDKKDDTNAGGSD
+1230 TN
-1243 KKDDKVQSTLRA
+1243 A

-1267 QESVIKVDAAGSVAW
+1267 EESVIKVDAAGSVAW
-1282 NYVKDETDASLDNVQ
+1282 NYVKDETDASIDNVQ

-1365 ALRHAELNNA
+1365 ALRRAELNNA

-1432 KNGRN
+1432 KNG
-1437 GALNVSNVAYDKDVQ
+1437 ALNVSNVAYDKDVQ

-1487 NTIGTQEILAGSI
+1487 NTIGTQDKLAGSI

-1515 SIGVLAGNKSYFMGD
+1515 SIGVLVGNKSYFMGD

-1561 DGKLQVNEKQNQY
+1561 DGKLQLNEKQNQY
-1574 IDAINSTADNGI
+1574 IDVINSTADNGI

-1591 TGKFYKLAADGSKQ
+1591 TGKFYKLAADCSKQ

-1673 ANILDLDASAAL
+1673 ADILDLDASAAL

-1709 SKTLTAENAGNVIVG
+1709 SKTLTAENTGNVIVG

-1758 ASDNTIA
+1758 ADNNTIA

-1795 DKVSVDIA
+1795 DKVSVDVA

-1819 TGGNIKADNVEVTGN
+1819 TGGNIKADKVEVASS

-1882 YNGKNKLFKAKAS
+1882 YNGKNKLFKAEAI

-1908 AAIASGAATGA
+1908 AAIASGAASGA

-1936 SSIESAGSIEV
+1936 GSIESEGSIEV

-2040 LSADGMTQ
+2040 LSADGVTQ
-2048 ATFDN
+2048 ADFDN
-2053 VKLQAEADDA
+2053 VQMTASGNDT

-2074 LTNSADALSIGG
+2074 LMNSADAVVIGG

-2103 SRDTVAQAKGGSWR
+2103 SRETVAQAKGGSWR
-2117 AGAAVVQA
+2117 AGAALVQA

-2130 VEHVTTGV
+2130 VQHVTTGV

-2171 GSVKSLTVNADRNMD
+2171 GSVKSLTVNADRNTA

-2242 KTSIETEIS
+2242 KSSIETEIS

-2403 TTYTQAIDGV
+2403 TTYTQATDGV

-2469 GQAVQAAAHGTNNV
+2469 GQAVQATAHGTNNV

-2520 GSSVDISSLTDGNIK
+2520 GSSVDISSLTDGDIK
-2535 HYMGQGGFSM
+2535 HYMGQGSFGL
-2545 EAYSDTVSYIKHSG
+2545 EAYSDTVSYITHSG

-2583 VQLDN
+2583 VQLEN

-2595 GGVSAGRLVLESKD
+2595 EGVSAGRLVLESKD
-2609 SLTAGVELGKQTA
+2609 SLATGVELGKQTA

-2646 GVTVG
+2646 GVTVSVG
-2651 VISVHGS
+2651 SVHGS

-2673 GGSSLSADSVT
+2673 DGSSLSADSVT

-2698 AINHAVSV
+2698 AINHAISV
-2706 SAGVDVT
+2706 SLGVDVT
-2713 VNRALTENA
+2713 INRALTENA
-2722 MQSNVYLGDI
+2722 MQSKVYLGDI
-2732 SAGSRLADLRVQA
+2732 SAGSKLAALSVQA

-2762 ITGSG
+2762 IAGSG
-2767 NNFARA
+2767 NNFAKA
-2773 EENSSVNIAIDG
+2773 EENSTVAISLDG
-2785 GKGLSLQ
+2785 GKGLTLQ
-2792 QLDVLAENAQN
+2792 QLDVLAENAQD

-2837 KGELTAADSMS
+2837 KGELTAADGMS
-2848 VQALRKENTNLKA
+2848 LQALRRENTNLKA

-2898 MLLKADNNIKLNRA
+2898 ILLKADNNIKLNRA

-2980 IDATETR
+2980 IDASETR

-3033 IGVVAGSNAVVKN
+3033 IGVLAGSNAVVKN

-3090 NYNGGVIP
+3090 NYNGSVIP

-3184 MDNKINIVV
+3184 MDNRINIVV

-3202 DEDERKSLTNKTALS
+3202 DENERKSLTNKTALS

-3257 IKLGSIDYAQTLMN
+3257 IKLGSVDYAQTLMN
-3271 RYNEIMVLISEY
+3271 RYNEIMLLISEY
-3283 ASDGDNSASYI
+3283 ASDGADSASYI
-3294 GYKAEAERLLTQ
+3294 GYKAEAERLLSQ

-3332 LPELTASGGNI
+3332 IPELTASGGNI

-3406 NDNISKLNKKAGA
+3406 NNNISKLNKKAGA
-3419 ASGDFKSVKSE
+3419 ASGGFQSVKSE

-3441 NYNGAPLDY
+3441 NYSGAPLDY
-3450 RVVEDGKASEGQYL
+3450 KVVEDGKTTYGQYL

-3486 QHNNITIAGASAQ
+3486 LHNNITIAGASAQ

-3611 KIKSSYKDG
+3611 KIKSSYKEG

-3710 KLGSLI
+3710 KLGSII

-3735 YNNKKIPVSR
+3735 YNNKKIPVAR

-3773 DGAKGGQ
+3773 DGAKGGE
-3780 YQPKEGLRYTWTSG
+3780 YQPKAGLRYTWTSG

-3832 LTGSGSSANEAR
+3832 LTGSGSSNNEAR

-3850 QETNDTR
+3850 QETNDSQ

-3940 MSGSIGNTQLYEGKD
+3940 MSGSIGNTQLYEGTD

-3963 TKGTVWI
+3963 NKGTVWI
-3970 NSGRIIGGDPVKQSG
+3970 NSGRIDVGEPVKQSG

-4197 QEKGLG
+4197 KEKGLG
-4203 SYAAWDK
+4203 SYTAWDK

-4224 TAASLDQTSKKDPNV
+4224 TAESLDQTSTKDPNV

-4309 DETQTLGIQQTT
+4309 DETQTLGIQHTT

-4358 VSKDL
+4358 ASRDL

-4414 NISLYG
+4414 NVSLYG

-4465 DNNIVLHGDAPDSES
+4465 DNDIVLHGDAPDSES

-4492 GELTGDDI
+4492 GELTGNDI
-4500 TLSARNGSLAIG
+4500 TLSARKGSLDID
-4512 RLEAKGVL
+4512 RLEAQGL
-4520 RADAERMHFGDASI
+4520 LCAEAERMHFGDASI
-4534 GHGSIRPGQ
+4534 GHGSIRPGK
-4543 EAVFDRLRTHGLA
+4543 EAVFDRLRTNGLA
-4556 QFHNISQYQVYDLG
+4556 QFHNVSQYQVYDLG

-4580 GRTPYDSL
+4580 GRRPYDAL
-4588 VLFGNA
+4588 VQFGNA

-4629 ILFDRYNLIE
+4629 ILFDRFNLIE

-4651 DII
+4651 DVI

>member
-54 AGSIVRVDTD
+54 AGSIVRVDSD

-104 REEKDSTALNT
+104 RQEKDSTALNT

-179 EALKKQAWELS
+179 EALKKQDWELS

-219 DGSSFAP
+219 KDTSFAP

-249 KDGRLTAT
+249 KDGRLTAM
-257 VDSSGNVVIAD
+257 VDSNGNVVIAD

-296 LDSVTLQNAV
+296 LDSVSLQNAV

-385 DRTAEE
+385 DRSAEE
-391 ITNAMG
+391 ITDAMG

-443 ADAEATISVGHAGK
+443 ADAEATISVGSTGK

-475 FKVEIQPKLQAGDS
+475 FKVEIQPKLQQGDS

-570 SAAVVNLGAAGS
+570 SAAVVNLGAADS
-582 TAKDK
+582 AAKDK

-710 IKKDKKTWDQYFN
+710 VKKDKKTWDQYFN

-766 FATKNLLNAAQ
+766 FATKNLLNAAN
-777 REEPLGVSAAIGV
+777 RDEPLGVSAAIGV

-803 DGGSELTARGNINIT
+803 DSGSELTARGGNINIT

-843 NYWST
+843 DYWSK
-848 GGKLE
+848 GKLE
-853 DDAAADAKAKVQQL
+853 DDAADDAKAKVQQI

-945 TMITGTVG
+945 TMITGTIG
-953 VQNLA
+953 VQNLT

-970 LTAGADVAL
+970 LTAWKDVAL
-979 AASVTEQNALLAGK
+979 AASVTEQNALLVGK

-1025 RVNNGVGISAGSSGA
+1025 RVNNGVGISAGSGA

-1079 ETLLDDDVSLSAAQ
+1079 ETLLDDDVSLSTDQ

-1164 IINNFVLA
+1164 IINNFALA

-1215 TSGGSDKKDDTSSGG
+1215 ASGG
-1230 SDKKDDTNAGGSD
+1230 SDKKDDTNAGGGDKKDDTNAGGSD
-1243 KKDDKVQSTLRA
+1243 KNDDKVQSTLRA
-1255 GDSDKKDDSKKL
+1255 GDSNKKDDSKKL
-1267 QESVIKVDAAGSVAW
+1267 EESVIKVDAAGSVAW
-1282 NYVKDETDASLDNVQ
+1282 NYVKDETDASIDNVQ
-1297 IELLRPAG
+1297 IKLLRPAG

-1331 SKFGFAAEDGSST
+1331 SKFGFAAEEGSST

-1375 DNVTNLAQNS
+1375 YNVTNLAQNS

-1432 KNGRN
+1432 KNG
-1437 GALNVSNVAYDKDVQ
+1437 ALNVSNVAYDKDVQ
-1452 AGGGIN
+1452 ASGGIN

-1474 SDVDNKISAIMKD
+1474 SDVDNKISAVMKD
-1487 NTIGTQEILAGSI
+1487 NTIGTQDKLAGSI

-1515 SIGVLAGNKSYFMGD
+1515 SIGVLVGNKSYFMGD

-1561 DGKLQVNEKQNQY
+1561 DGKLQVNEKENQY
-1574 IDAINSTADNGI
+1574 IDVINSTADNGI
-1586 TVEKE
+1586 TVEKK

-1685 AQANGSQGVALGAEA
+1685 AQANGSQGVTLGAEA

-1709 SKTLTAENAGNVIVG
+1709 SKTLTAENTGNVIVG

-1803 GSGVDNTLNNN
+1803 GSGVDNTLHND

-1819 TGGNIKADNVEVTGN
+1819 RGGNIKADNVEVTGN

-1882 YNGKNKLFKAKAS
+1882 YNGKNKLFKAEAI

-1908 AAIASGAATGA
+1908 AAIASGAASGA

-1936 SSIESAGSIEV
+1936 GSIESEGSIEV

-1989 QLNDTTLNLTNAKN
+1989 QLNDTTLNLTNIKN

-2040 LSADGMTQ
+2040 LSADGVTQ
-2048 ATFDN
+2048 ADFDN
-2053 VKLQAEADDA
+2053 VQMTASGNDT

-2103 SRDTVAQAKGGSWR
+2103 SRDTVAQAKGGTWKT
-2117 AGAAVVQA
+2117 GAALVQA

-2130 VEHVTTGV
+2130 VQHVTTGV

-2171 GSVKSLTVNADRNMD
+2171 GSVKSLTVNADRNTA

-2194 ALTGSMI
+2194 ALSGSMI

-2251 SNNVALSIGA
+2251 SNNVALSLGA

-2334 ATVDGSKLYA
+2334 ATVDGSRLYA

-2403 TTYTQAIDGV
+2403 TTYTQATAGV

-2427 GLTGTNAA
+2427 GLAGTNAA

-2510 SVQLD
+2510 SVQLAD
-2515 NSVIK
+2515 AIIK
-2520 GSSVDISSLTDGNIK
+2520 GSSVDISSLTDGVIK

-2559 ANKLQIN
+2559 TNKLQIN
-2566 GSTITATDKT
+2566 GSTITATDKA
-2576 TLGANNK
+2576 TLGAQNK

-2588 KGLAVNI
+2588 KALAVNI

-2609 SLTAGVELGKQTA
+2609 SLAAGVELGKQTA

-2673 GGSSLSADSVT
+2673 GGSSLSSDSVM

-2698 AINHAVSV
+2698 AINHAISV

-2722 MQSNVYLGDI
+2722 MQSKVYLGDI
-2732 SAGSRLADLRVQA
+2732 SAGSKLAALSVQA

-2762 ITGSG
+2762 IAGSG
-2767 NNFARA
+2767 NNFAKA
-2773 EENSSVNIAIDG
+2773 EENSTVAISLDG

-2792 QLDVLAENAQN
+2792 QLDVLAENVQD

-2898 MLLKADNNIKLNRA
+2898 MLLKADNNIRLNRA

-2962 GQSEEDLLV
+2962 GQSGEDLLV

-2987 VTNNITNDNRIELT
+2987 VTNNISNDNRIELT

-3033 IGVVAGSNAVVKN
+3033 IGVLAGSNAVVKN

-3110 QQNELFMQS
+3110 QQNELLMQS
-3119 GASNSVR
+3119 GTSNSVR

-3156 YVTEDTG
+3156 YVSEDTG

-3184 MDNKINIVV
+3184 MDNRINIVV
-3193 GAAGDITLF
+3193 GAAGDIALF
-3202 DEDERKSLTNKTALS
+3202 DEAERNSLTNKTALS

-3257 IKLGSIDYAQTLMN
+3257 IKLGSVDYAQTLMN
-3271 RYNEIMVLISEY
+3271 RYNEIMLLISEY
-3283 ASDGDNSASYI
+3283 SSDGADSASYI
-3294 GYKAEAERLLTQ
+3294 GYKAEAERLLSQ

-3318 KYVLNARKMVDYVE
+3318 KYVLNARMMVDYVE

-3406 NDNISKLNKKAGA
+3406 NNNISKLNKKANA
-3419 ASGDFKSVKSE
+3419 TSGGFQSVKSE

-3441 NYNGAPLDY
+3441 NYSGAPLDY
-3450 RVVEDGKASEGQYL
+3450 KVVEDGKTTDGQYL

-3558 EPYDGMEPKG
+3558 EPSDGMEPKG

-3599 MKNDKNVEAAID
+3599 MKNDKNVEVAID
-3611 KIKSSYKDG
+3611 KIKSSYKEG

-3716 TNDVKGRV
+3716 TNDVKGRI
-3724 SITDTAGYSVY
+3724 SITDTAGYSVS
-3735 YNNKKIPVSR
+3735 YNNKQIPVAR

-3762 GTKYEYMAKYF
+3762 GTKYEYNATSF
-3773 DGAKGGQ
+3773 NGGE
-3780 YQPKEGLRYTWTSG
+3780 YKPKAGLRYTWTSG
-3794 TKNTDYKRYTHD
+3794 TKTTEYKRYTHD

-3827 STQEN
+3827 SKTEN
-3832 LTGSGSSANEAR
+3832 PTGSGSSANEAR

-3862 YEHNQLGET
+3862 YEHNQLGEP

-3882 TGLFGCHKHHEVTWK
+3882 TGLFGCHKHHEVTWR

-3916 EVKFLGQKA
+3916 EVKFVGQKA
-3925 EESVVKVHNVMGGIE
+3925 EKSVVKVHNVLGGIE
-3940 MSGSIGNTQLYEGKD
+3940 MSGSIGNTQLYEGTD

-3963 TKGTVWI
+3963 TKGSVVI
-3970 NSGRIIGGDPVKQSG
+3970 NSGRIIVGDPVEQSG

-3990 RIISVAGTGNLENIN
+3990 SAIAIAGTGNLENIN

-4016 KSWSQAG
+4016 KSWSEAG
-4023 GEVTV
+4023 GEATVT
-4028 NVSNLAG
+4028 VSNLAG

-4224 TAASLDQTSKKDPNV
+4224 TAESLDQTSTKDPNI

-4279 ALNDLKTLGQADVTN
+4279 ALNDLKSLGQADVTN

-4309 DETQTLGIQQTT
+4309 DETQPLGIQQTT

-4331 AAAKGGQGDIFLQG
+4331 TAANGGQGDIFLQG

-4363 NIETILTGNGRAT
+4363 NIERIFTGNGRAT
-4376 VTSLGSI
+4376 VASLGSI
-4383 NKLAA
+4383 NKVAA

-4403 AINGVGSTGAL
+4403 AINGVGSTDML

-4420 QDEAND
+4420 QDEAKD
-4426 GLSVISGGAVA
+4426 GLSVISGGSVA
-4437 INQLGD
+4437 IRQLGD
-4443 KQLVLQHL
+4443 NQLILQYL
-4451 STGKDAGSYLKILA
+4451 SAGKDADSYVMILA
-4465 DNNIVLHGDAPDSES
+4465 DNDVVLNGEAPDSKR
-4480 ITLQS
+4480 ITMQS
-4485 RGGSITA
+4485 KGGSITA
-4492 GELTGDDI
+4492 GELTGTDI
-4500 TLSARNGSLAIG
+4500 TLSASKGSLEIG
-4512 RLEAKGVL
+4512 KLEAQGTL
-4520 RADAERMHFGDASI
+4520 RAEAERMHFGDASI
-4534 GHGSIRPGQ
+4534 GHGSIRAGK
-4543 EAVFDRLRTHGLA
+4543 EAVFDKLRMKGLA
-4556 QFHNISQYQVYDLG
+4556 QFQGVSQYQVYDLG

-4594 LHEFSSQRLYATGLL
+4594 MHEVSSQRLYATGLL
-4609 ERKLEYDVY
+4609 EKKLEYDVY

-4629 ILFDRYNLIE
+4629 ILFDRFNLME

>member
-54 AGSIVRVDTD
+54 AGSIVRVDSD

-104 REEKDSTALNT
+104 RQEKDSTALNT

-128 TVNAIRDNKV
+128 TVNAIRDNNV

-165 LAAENKFKDAEAAS
+165 LAAENEFKDAEAAS

-214 NVAKG
+214 NVAKAK
-219 DGSSFAP
+219 DTSFAP

-268 PNDKDNAALKGDGS
+268 PNAATNNALKGDGS

-385 DRTAEE
+385 DRSAEE

-443 ADAEATISVGHAGK
+443 ADAEATISVGNAGK

-475 FKVEIQPKLQAGDS
+475 FKVEIQPKLQQGDS

-582 TAKDK
+582 AAKDK

-766 FATKNLLNAAQ
+766 FATKNLLNAAN
-777 REEPLGVSAAIGV
+777 RDEPLGVSAAIGV

-803 DGGSELTARGNINIT
+803 DSGSELTARGGNINIT

-843 NYWST
+843 DYWSK
-848 GGKLE
+848 GKLE
-853 DDAAADAKAKVQQL
+853 DDAADDAKAKVQQI

-945 TMITGTVG
+945 TMITGTIG

-970 LTAGADVAL
+970 LTAWKDVAL
-979 AASVTEQNALLAGK
+979 AASVTEQNALLVGK

-1025 RVNNGVGISAGSSGA
+1025 RVNNGVAISAGSSGD

-1144 SAGKGSITASALE
+1144 STGKGSITTSALE

-1164 IINNFVLA
+1164 IINNFALA

-1215 TSGGSDKKDDTSSGG
+1215 TSGGSDKKDDT
-1230 SDKKDDTNAGGSD
+1230 NAGGSD
-1243 KKDDKVQSTLRA
+1243 KKDDKVQTTLRA

-1267 QESVIKVDAAGSVAW
+1267 EESVIKVDAAGSVAW
-1282 NYVKDETDASLDNVQ
+1282 NYVKDETDASIDNVQ
-1297 IELLRPAG
+1297 IELLPPKG
-1305 ANKTTGV
+1305 ANKNIGV

-1331 SKFGFAAEDGSST
+1331 SKFGFAAEEGSST

-1375 DNVTNLAQNS
+1375 YNVTNLAQNS

-1432 KNGRN
+1432 KNG
-1437 GALNVSNVAYDKDVQ
+1437 ALNVSNVAYDKDVQ
-1452 AGGGIN
+1452 ASGGIN

-1474 SDVDNKISAIMKD
+1474 SDVDNKISAVMKD
-1487 NTIGTQEILAGSI
+1487 NTIGTQDKLAGSI

-1515 SIGVLAGNKSYFMGD
+1515 SIGVLVGNKSYFMGD

-1561 DGKLQVNEKQNQY
+1561 DGKLQVNEKENQY
-1574 IDAINSTADNGI
+1574 IDVINSTADNGI
-1586 TVEKE
+1586 TVEKK

-1685 AQANGSQGVALGAEA
+1685 AQANGSQGVTLGAEA

-1709 SKTLTAENAGNVIVG
+1709 SKTLTAENTGNVIVG

-1803 GSGVDNTLNNN
+1803 GSGVDNTLHND

-1819 TGGNIKADNVEVTGN
+1819 RGGNIKADNVEVTGN

-1882 YNGKNKLFKAKAS
+1882 YNGKNKLFKAEAI

-1908 AAIASGAATGA
+1908 AAIASGAASGA

-1936 SSIESAGSIEV
+1936 GSIESEGSIEV

-2040 LSADGMTQ
+2040 LSADGVTQ
-2048 ATFDN
+2048 ADFDN
-2053 VKLQAEADDA
+2053 VQMTASGNDT

-2103 SRDTVAQAKGGSWR
+2103 SRDTVAQAKGGTWKTD
-2117 AGAAVVQA
+2117 AAVVQA

-2130 VEHVTTGV
+2130 VQHVTTGV

-2157 VLEDKTEASVQQVQ
+2157 VLEDKTEAYVQQVQ
-2171 GSVKSLTVNADRNMD
+2171 GSVKSLTVNADRNTA

-2194 ALTGSMI
+2194 ALSGSMI

-2251 SNNVALSIGA
+2251 SNNVALSLGA

-2334 ATVDGSKLYA
+2334 ATVDGSRLYA

-2403 TTYTQAIDGV
+2403 TTYTQATAGV

-2427 GLTGTNAA
+2427 GLAGTNAA

-2445 EVKLNKGSAAGKVGV
+2445 EEKLNKGSAAGKVGV

-2515 NSVIK
+2515 NSIIK
-2520 GSSVDISSLTDGNIK
+2520 GSSVDISSLTEGDIK

-2559 ANKLQIN
+2559 TNKLQIN
-2566 GSTITATDKT
+2566 GSTITATDKA

-2588 KGLAVNI
+2588 KALAVNI

-2609 SLTAGVELGKQTA
+2609 SLAAGVELGKQTA

-2673 GGSSLSADSVT
+2673 GGSSLSSDSVM

-2732 SAGSRLADLRVQA
+2732 SAGSKLAALSVQA
-2745 LNNNSSNAYV
+2745 LNNNSSSAYV

-2762 ITGSG
+2762 IAGSG
-2767 NNFARA
+2767 NNFAKA
-2773 EENSSVNIAIDG
+2773 EENSTVAISLDG

-2837 KGELTAADSMS
+2837 KGELTAADGMS

-3046 ALQRTNALGLYG
+3046 ALQRTNALGFYG

-3184 MDNKINIVV
+3184 MDNRINIVV
-3193 GAAGDITLF
+3193 GAAGDIALF
-3202 DEDERKSLTNKTALS
+3202 DEAERKSLTNKTALS

-3257 IKLGSIDYAQTLMN
+3257 IKLGSVDYAQTLMN
-3271 RYNEIMVLISEY
+3271 RYNEIMLLVSEY
-3283 ASDGDNSASYI
+3283 ASDGDNSASYM
-3294 GYKAEAERLLTQ
+3294 GYKAEAERLLSQ
-3306 MEKMGEVSYVDG
+3306 MEKMGEVSYVNG
-3318 KYVLNARKMVDYVE
+3318 KYVLNANEKVDYVK

-3369 TNNTNLMLRLQ
+3369 TNNTNLMLILQ

-3406 NDNISKLNKKAGA
+3406 NNNISKLNKKADA
-3419 ASGDFKSVKSE
+3419 ASCGFQSVKSE
-3430 TGIGGSINIKG
+3430 TGIGGSINING
-3441 NYNGAPLDY
+3441 NYSGAPLDY
-3450 RVVEDGKASEGQYL
+3450 KVVEDGQTFVGQYL
-3464 PQADIIV
+3464 PRADIIV

-3519 TFTDGIVNIDHDPR
+3519 TFTDGIVNIDHDPQ
-3533 QFFNTQYD
+3533 QFFNKYYD

-3546 KKNIYDITGPYG
+3546 KENIYDITGPYG
-3558 EPYDGMEPKG
+3558 VPYDGMEPTG

-3599 MKNDKNVEAAID
+3599 MNNDKDVEAAINN
-3611 KIKSSYKDG
+3611 IKSSYKEG

-3625 DYVKGNEAYRIV
+3625 DYVKGNDAYRIV

-3656 YYNPASNTII
+3656 YYNPASDTII

-3685 IGAGRLYCLDGTS
+3685 IGAGKLYCLDGTS
-3698 NITIESNHAYNM
+3698 NITIESNYACNM

-3716 TNDVKGRV
+3716 TNEVKGRV

-3735 YNNKKIPVSR
+3735 YNNKKIPVAR

-3773 DGAKGGQ
+3773 DGAKGGE

-3832 LTGSGSSANEAR
+3832 LTGSGSSADEAR
-3844 KDGVVV
+3844 KAGVVV
-3850 QETNDTR
+3850 QETDDTR

-3940 MSGSIGNTQLYEGKD
+3940 MSGSIGNTQLYEGTD

-3963 TKGTVWI
+3963 TKGTVLI
-3970 NSGRIIGGDPVKQSG
+3970 NSGRIDVGEPVKQSG

-3990 RIISVAGTGNLENIN
+3990 RIIGIAGTGNLGNIN

-4047 ELSESGYRWKLLDIT
+4047 DLSGYGYRWKLLDIT

-4077 IEADRINLTA
+4077 IEANRINLTA
-4087 ANGSIYGDG
+4087 ANGSIYGEG

-4129 QVEGNLRL
+4129 QVEGDLRL

-4210 TALLYAISESILQK
+4210 TALLYAVSESILQK
-4224 TAASLDQTSKKDPNV
+4224 TAESLDQTSTKDPNV

-4345 REEIGIE
+4345 REEVSIE

-4358 VSKDL
+4358 ASKDL
-4363 NIETILTGNGRAT
+4363 NIETIMTGNGRAT

-4414 NISLYG
+4414 NVSLYG

-4465 DNNIVLHGDAPDSES
+4465 DNDIVLHGDAPDSKR

-4492 GELTGDDI
+4492 DELTGNDI
-4500 TLSARNGSLAIG
+4500 TLSAGNGSLAIG
-4512 RLEAKGVL
+4512 RLKAQGTLGAE
-4520 RADAERMHFGDASI
+4520 AERMHFGDASI
-4534 GHGSIRPGQ
+4534 GHGSIRPGK
-4543 EAVFDRLRTHGLA
+4543 EAAFDRLRTNGLA
-4556 QFHNISQYQVYDLG
+4556 QFQGVSQYQVYDLG

-4639 QDEDEENKIEQI
+4639 QDEDEENKI
-4651 DII
+4651 

>member
-54 AGSIVRVDTD
+54 AGSIVRVDSD

-104 REEKDSTALNT
+104 RQEKDSTALNT

-165 LAAENKFKDAEAAS
+165 LAAENSFKNAEAAS
-179 EALKKQAWELS
+179 EALKKQDWELS

-219 DGSSFAP
+219 NGSSFAP

-234 YTTVNTNGLVSDAGV
+234 YTTVNTAGLVSDAAV

-268 PNDKDNAALKGDGS
+268 PNAADNAALKGDGS
-282 IKLQASATK
+282 IRLQASATK
-291 KNAAH
+291 KNAAQEFFNS
-296 LDSVTLQNAV
+296 DSLQNTV

-316 KLDAAGDVLVSADA
+316 KLDAAGDVLVSAEA

-391 ITNAMG
+391 ITDAMG
-397 YKITVNDALADA
+397 NKITVNDALADA

-443 ADAEATISVGHAGK
+443 ADAEATISVGSTGK

-475 FKVEIQPKLQAGDS
+475 FKVEIQPKLQQGDS

-582 TAKDK
+582 AAKDK

-659 SVTADSSI
+659 NVTADSSI
-667 GPELSGSTWVVNT
+667 GPELSGSQWVVNT
-680 PQVKHGLDVLR
+680 PQAKHGLDVLR

-697 NEGPKVSAAAGPN
+697 NEGPKVSAVAGPN

-723 FGMSLG
+723 FGMSFG

-803 DGGSELTARGNINIT
+803 DSGSELAARGNINIT

-843 NYWST
+843 DYWSK
-848 GGKLE
+848 GKLE
-853 DDAAADAKAKVQQL
+853 DDAADDAKAKVQQL

-1025 RVNNGVGISAGSSGA
+1025 RVNNGVDISAGSGA

-1079 ETLLDDDVSLSAAQ
+1079 ETLLDDDVSLSAAK

-1144 SAGKGSITASALE
+1144 SAGKGSITTSALE

-1164 IINNFVLA
+1164 IINNFALA

-1205 VKAEEKKDDS
+1205 VKAE
-1215 TSGGSDKKDDTSSGG
+1215 DKKDDTS
-1230 SDKKDDTNAGGSD
+1230 AGGSD
-1243 KKDDKVQSTLRA
+1243 KKDDKVQGALRA
-1255 GDSDKKDDSKKL
+1255 GGSDKKDDSKKL
-1267 QESVIKVDAAGSVAW
+1267 EESVIKVDAAGSVAW
-1282 NYVKDETDASLDNVQ
+1282 NYVKDETDASIDNVQ
-1297 IELLRPAG
+1297 IELQRPAG

-1331 SKFGFAAEDGSST
+1331 SKFGFAAEEGSST

-1365 ALRHAELNNA
+1365 ALRRAELNNA
-1375 DNVTNLAQNS
+1375 DNVTNLAKNS

-1422 VQAELTGNVM
+1422 VQADMTGNVM
-1432 KNGRN
+1432 KN

-1474 SDVDNKISAIMKD
+1474 SDVDNKISAVMKD
-1487 NTIGTQEILAGSI
+1487 NTIGTQDKLAGSI

-1515 SIGVLAGNKSYFMGD
+1515 SIGVLVGNKAYFMGD

-1561 DGKLQVNEKQNQY
+1561 DGKLHVNEKQNQY
-1574 IDAINSTADNGI
+1574 IDVINSTADNGI

-1591 TGKFYKLAADGSKQ
+1591 TAKFYKLAADGSKQ

-1662 RAGVDVTAAAA
+1662 KVGVDVTAAAA
-1673 ANILDLDASAAL
+1673 ANILDLDAQAAL

-1709 SKTLTAENAGNVIVG
+1709 SKTLTAENTGNVIVG

-1795 DKVSVDIA
+1795 DKVSVDVA

-1819 TGGNIKADNVEVTGN
+1819 TGGNIKADNVEAVSS

-1843 GQLSAAI
+1843 GQLSAVI

-1867 DNTTGA
+1867 NNTTGA
-1873 YVSKVKLTG
+1873 YVSGLKLTG
-1882 YNGKNKLFKAKAS
+1882 YNGKNKLFKAEAI
-1895 NDGSIVTVGAGVS
+1895 NDSSIVTVGAGVS
-1908 AAIASGAATGA
+1908 AALASGAATGA

-1931 VVDGG
+1931 IVDGG
-1936 SSIESAGSIEV
+1936 SSIESEGSIEV
-1947 SAADNSSINTASG
+1947 SAADNTSINTASG

-2040 LSADGMTQ
+2040 LSADGVTQ

-2074 LTNSADALSIGG
+2074 LTNSADAVVIGG
-2086 GGLGGGALGA
+2086 GGMGGGALGA

-2117 AGAAVVQA
+2117 AGAALVQA

-2157 VLEDKTEASVQQVQ
+2157 VLEDKTEAYVQQVQ

-2194 ALTGSMI
+2194 ALSGSMI

-2208 VTTVDDKASILAGL
+2208 VTTVDDKASIFAGL

-2242 KTSIETEIS
+2242 KSSIETEIS

-2334 ATVDGSKLYA
+2334 AMVDGSKLYA

-2403 TTYTQAIDGV
+2403 TTYTQATDGV

-2520 GSSVDISSLTDGNIK
+2520 GQSVDISSLTDGNIK

-2576 TLGANNK
+2576 TLGAQNK

-2609 SLTAGVELGKQTA
+2609 SLTAGVDLGKQTA

-2651 VISVHGS
+2651 VISAHGS
-2658 SAESRALGAADVYVG
+2658 SAESRALGSADVYVG
-2673 GGSSLSADSVT
+2673 SGSSLSADSVT

-2706 SAGVDVT
+2706 SGVDVT

-2722 MQSNVYLGDI
+2722 MQSKVYLGDI
-2732 SAGSRLADLRVQA
+2732 SAGSKLAALSVQA

-2762 ITGSG
+2762 IAGSG
-2767 NNFARA
+2767 NNFAKA
-2773 EENSSVNIAIDG
+2773 EENSTVAISLDG
-2785 GKGLSLQ
+2785 GKKGLTLQ
-2792 QLDVLAENAQN
+2792 QLDVLAENVQD

-2810 SASALLEIS
+2810 SANALLEIS

-2837 KGELTAADSMS
+2837 KGELTAADGMS

-2945 RLQDSSLQSK
+2945 KLQDSSLQSK
-2955 QGHVQLA
+2955 KGHVQLA
-2962 GQSEEDLLV
+2962 SQSADDLLV

-2987 VTNNITNDNRIELT
+2987 VNNNITNDNRIELT

-3065 NDISYYAG
+3065 NDINYYAG

-3090 NYNGGVIP
+3090 NYNGSVIP

-3156 YVTEDTG
+3156 YVSEDTG

-3184 MDNKINIVV
+3184 MDNRINIVV
-3193 GAAGDITLF
+3193 GAAGDIALF
-3202 DEDERKSLTNKTALS
+3202 DENERKSLTNKTALS

-3519 TFTDGIVNIDHDPR
+3519 TFTDGIVNIDHDPQ
-3533 QFFNTQYD
+3533 QFFNKYYD

-3546 KKNIYDITGPYG
+3546 KENIYDITGPYG
-3558 EPYDGMEPKG
+3558 VPYDGMEPTG

-3599 MKNDKNVEAAID
+3599 MNNDKNVEAAINT
-3611 KIKSSYKDG
+3611 IKSSYKEG

-3735 YNNKKIPVSR
+3735 YNNKKIPVVR

-3780 YQPKEGLRYTWTSG
+3780 YQPKAGLRYTWTSG

-3816 LEEKDKDLQEW
+3816 LEEKDKDLKEW

-3940 MSGSIGNTQLYEGKD
+3940 MSGSIGNTQLYEGTD

-3963 TKGTVWI
+3963 TKGTVMI
-3970 NSGRIIGGDPVKQSG
+3970 NSGRIDVGEPVKQSG

-4203 SYAAWDK
+4203 SYAAWNK
-4210 TALLYAISESILQK
+4210 TALLYAVSESILQK
-4224 TAASLDQTSKKDPNV
+4224 TAESLDQTSKKDPNV

-4279 ALNDLKTLGQADVTN
+4279 APNDLKTLGQADVTN

-4331 AAAKGGQGDIFLQG
+4331 AAAKGGEGDIFLQG

-4363 NIETILTGNGRAT
+4363 NIETIMTGNGRAT

-4414 NISLYG
+4414 NVSLYG

-4465 DNNIVLHGDAPDSES
+4465 DNDIVLHGDAPDSES

-4492 GELTGDDI
+4492 GELTGTDI
-4500 TLSARNGSLAIG
+4500 TLSAGKGSLAID
-4512 RLEAKGVL
+4512 RLKAQGTL
-4520 RADAERMHFGDASI
+4520 RAEAERMYFGDASI
-4534 GHGSIRPGQ
+4534 GHGSIRPGK
-4543 EAVFDRLRTHGLA
+4543 EAVFDRLRTNGLA
-4556 QFHNISQYQVYDLG
+4556 QFQGVSQYQVYDLG

-4629 ILFDRYNLIE
+4629 ILFDRFNLIE

-4651 DII
+4651 DVI

>member
-54 AGSIVRVDTD
+54 AGSIVRVDSD

-91 FKVGNQELANLYF
+91 FKVGNKEMANLYF
-104 REEKDSTALNT
+104 QQAKDGVVFNT
-115 LVNTVASR
+115 LVNTVESR

-138 GGNLYFLSKDGMV
+138 GGNLYFLSKDGMA
-151 VGANGVVNAGSLTV
+151 VGASGVVNAGSLTV

-179 EALKKQAWELS
+179 EALKKQDWELS

-316 KLDAAGDVLVSADA
+316 KLDAAGDVQVSADA

-391 ITNAMG
+391 ITDAMG

-443 ADAEATISVGHAGK
+443 ADAEATISVGSTGK

-475 FKVEIQPKLQAGDS
+475 FKVEIQPKLQQGDS

-582 TAKDK
+582 AAKDK

-667 GPELSGSTWVVNT
+667 GPELSGSQWVVNT
-680 PQVKHGLDVLR
+680 PQAKHGLGVLR

-723 FGMSLG
+723 FGMSFG

-766 FATKNLLNAAQ
+766 FATKNLLNAAN
-777 REEPLGVSAAIGV
+777 RDEPLGVSAAIGV

-803 DGGSELTARGNINIT
+803 DSGSELAARGNINIT

-843 NYWST
+843 DYWSK
-848 GGKLE
+848 GKLE
-853 DDAAADAKAKVQQL
+853 DDAADDAKAKVQQI

-1025 RVNNGVGISAGSSGA
+1025 RVNNGVGISAGSGA

-1079 ETLLDDDVSLSAAQ
+1079 ETLLDDDVSLSAAK

-1144 SAGKGSITASALE
+1144 SAGKGSITTSALE

-1164 IINNFVLA
+1164 IINNFALA

-1215 TSGGSDKKDDTSSGG
+1215 TSGGSDKKDD
-1230 SDKKDDTNAGGSD
+1230 
-1243 KKDDKVQSTLRA
+1243 
-1255 GDSDKKDDSKKL
+1255 SKKL
-1267 QESVIKVDAAGSVAW
+1267 EESVIKVDAAGSVAW
-1282 NYVKDETDASLDNVQ
+1282 NYVKDETDASIDNVQ

-1365 ALRHAELNNA
+1365 ALRRAELNNA

-1422 VQAELTGNVM
+1422 VQAELSGNVM
-1432 KNGRN
+1432 KN

-1474 SDVDNKISAIMKD
+1474 SDVDNKISAVMND
-1487 NTIGTQEILAGSI
+1487 NTIGTQDKLAGSI

-1515 SIGVLAGNKSYFMGD
+1515 SIGVLVGNKSYFMGD

-1574 IDAINSTADNGI
+1574 IDVINSTADNGI

-1633 YDEATGKLTDSHGR
+1633 YDEATGKLTDSYGR

-1819 TGGNIKADNVEVTGN
+1819 TGGNIKADNVEAASN

-1882 YNGKNKLFKAKAS
+1882 YNGKNKLFKAEAS

-1908 AAIASGAATGA
+1908 AAIASGAASGA

-1936 SSIESAGSIEV
+1936 SSIESEGSIEV

-2048 ATFDN
+2048 ADFDN
-2053 VKLQAEADDA
+2053 VQMTASGNDT

-2074 LTNSADALSIGG
+2074 LTNSADAVVIGG
-2086 GGLGGGALGA
+2086 GGMGGGALGA

-2103 SRDTVAQAKGGSWR
+2103 SRDTVAQAKGGTWKT
-2117 AGAAVVQA
+2117 GAAVVQA

-2130 VEHVTTGV
+2130 VQHVTTGV

-2157 VLEDKTEASVQQVQ
+2157 VLEDKTEAFVQQVQ

-2194 ALTGSMI
+2194 ALSGSMI

-2222 ADSQLQRA
+2222 ADSNLQRA
-2230 DKNADVKVTAKN
+2230 DKSADVKVTAKN
-2242 KTSIETEIS
+2242 KSSIETEIS

-2274 QTAALVANTQLGDSK
+2274 QTAALVTNTQLGDSK
-2289 NAFRNIDV
+2289 NGFRNIDV
-2297 TADNEVSNKFTNVVD
+2297 TADDEVSNKFTNVVD

-2334 ATVDGSKLYA
+2334 AMVDGSKLYA

-2403 TTYTQAIDGV
+2403 TTYTQATDGV

-2520 GSSVDISSLTDGNIK
+2520 GSSVDISSLTDGDIK

-2566 GSTITATDKT
+2566 GSTITATDKA
-2576 TLGANNK
+2576 TLGAQNK

-2658 SAESRALGAADVYVG
+2658 SAESRALGSADVYVG

-2732 SAGSRLADLRVQA
+2732 SAGSKLAALSVQA

-2762 ITGSG
+2762 IAGSG
-2767 NNFARA
+2767 NNFAKA
-2773 EENSSVNIAIDG
+2773 EENSTVAISLDG

-2810 SASALLEIS
+2810 SASALLEVS

-2955 QGHVQLA
+2955 KGHVQLA

-2980 IDATETR
+2980 VDATETR
-2987 VTNNITNDNRIELT
+2987 VTNNISNDNRIELT

-3146 TSYGGDEEGG
+3146 TSYGGDEDGG

-3257 IKLGSIDYAQTLMN
+3257 IKLGSVDYAQTLMN
-3271 RYNEIMVLISEY
+3271 RYNEIMLLVSEY
-3283 ASDGDNSASYI
+3283 ASDGADSASYM
-3294 GYKAEAERLLTQ
+3294 GYKAEAERLLRE
-3306 MEKMGEVSYVDG
+3306 MEKMGEVSEIDG
-3318 KYVLNARKMVDYVE
+3318 KYVLNAHKMVDYVE
-3332 LPELTASGGNI
+3332 IPELTASGGNI
-3343 TINTSVLKSSKATGS
+3343 TINSSVLKSSKATGS
-3358 LAANGSPEINV
+3358 LSANGSPEINV

-3406 NDNISKLNKKAGA
+3406 NNNISKLNKKADA
-3419 ASGDFKSVKSE
+3419 ASGGFQSVKSE
-3430 TGIGGSINIKG
+3430 TGIGGSIDIKG
-3441 NYNGAPLDY
+3441 NYSGAPLDY
-3450 RVVEDGKASEGQYL
+3450 KVVEDGQTFVGQYL

-3505 GASVALSAGGSITQ
+3505 GANVALSAGGSITQ
-3519 TFTDGIVNIDHDPR
+3519 TFTDGIVNIGPDP
-3533 QFFNTQYD
+3533 QGFFSNYYEL
-3541 KLKNN
+3541 LK
-3546 KKNIYDITGPYG
+3546 KHKENIYGIDGSNT
-3558 EPYDGMEPKG
+3558 EPFDGVESRG
-3568 SFIAG
+3568 FIAG
-3573 GVISINATDIN
+3573 GVISINATDITLN
-3584 VDGIVQSG
+3584 DVVQSG
-3592 YGDYVLS
+3592 YADYGLS
-3599 MKNDKNVEAAID
+3599 LINDKNVEAAIN
-3611 KIKSSYKDG
+3611 KIKSRYKEG

-3625 DYVKGNEAYRIV
+3625 DYVKGNDAYRIV
-3637 KGSAYWDYD
+3637 KGSAYYD
-3646 AKCYK
+3646 RGVHCYK

-3685 IGAGRLYCLDGTS
+3685 IGGGWINCLDGTS
-3698 NITIESNHAYNM
+3698 NITIESNLPYNI

-3716 TNDVKGRV
+3716 TNDVKGRI
-3724 SITDTAGYSVY
+3724 SITDTAGYSVS
-3735 YNNKKIPVSR
+3735 YNNKQIPVAR

-3762 GTKYEYMAKYF
+3762 GTKYEYMATSF
-3773 DGAKGGQ
+3773 NGGE
-3780 YQPKEGLRYTWTSG
+3780 YKPKAGLRYTWTSG
-3794 TKNTDYKRYTHD
+3794 TKTTEYKRYTHD

-3816 LEEKDKDLQEW
+3816 REEKDKDLQEW
-3827 STQEN
+3827 STTEN
-3832 LTGSGSSANEAR
+3832 LTGSGSSADEAR
-3844 KDGVVV
+3844 KAGVVV
-3850 QETNDTR
+3850 QETDDTR

-3882 TGLFGCHKHHEVTWK
+3882 TGLFGCHKHHEVTWR
-3897 EETGSTD
+3897 EETGSTE
-3904 TYFASAKADYPI
+3904 TYFASAKAHYPI
-3916 EVKFLGQKA
+3916 KVKFVGQKA
-3925 EESVVKVHNVMGGIE
+3925 DESVVKVHNVMGGIE
-3940 MSGSIGNTQLYEGKD
+3940 MSGSIGNTQLYEGTD

-3963 TKGTVWI
+3963 TKGSVVI

-3990 RIISVAGTGNLENIN
+3990 RAIAIAGTGNLENIN

-4016 KSWSQAG
+4016 KSWSEAG
-4023 GEVTV
+4023 GEATVT
-4028 NVSNLAG
+4028 VSNLAG
-4035 AKGRLHLDANSG
+4035 AKGRLHLDASSG
-4047 ELSESGYRWKLLDIT
+4047 DLSEFGYRWKLIDIT
-4062 NSSSNGDIIYAGYNA
+4062 NNSSNGDIIDASYSG

-4087 ANGSIYGDG
+4087 ANGSIYGFDG
-4096 GSALKIK
+4096 VGSAMWIK
-4103 AGQNAAGD
+4103 AGQNASGE
-4111 DSLSASIN
+4111 DSLSASLN

-4129 QVEGNLRL
+4129 QVEGDLRL

-4161 EAAAKGSE
+4161 EATAKGSE
-4169 ESRLQR
+4169 ESRMQR
-4175 WKNIGLI
+4175 WKNLGLI

-4197 QEKGLG
+4197 KEKGLG
-4203 SYAAWDK
+4203 SYTTWDK

-4224 TAASLDQTSKKDPNV
+4224 TAESLDQTSTKDPNV

-4309 DETQTLGIQQTT
+4309 DETQPLGIQQTT

-4363 NIETILTGNGRAT
+4363 NIETLLTGNGRAT
-4376 VTSLGSI
+4376 VASLGSI

-4403 AINGVGSTGAL
+4403 AINGVGSTDVL

-4420 QDEAND
+4420 QDEAKD
-4426 GLSVISGGAVA
+4426 GLSVISGGSVA
-4437 INQLGD
+4437 IKQLGD
-4443 KQLVLQHL
+4443 NQLILQYL
-4451 STGKDAGSYLKILA
+4451 SAGKDADSYVMILA
-4465 DNNIVLHGDAPDSES
+4465 DNDIVLHGEAPDSKR
-4480 ITLQS
+4480 ITMQS
-4485 RGGSITA
+4485 KSGSITA
-4492 GELTGDDI
+4492 DELTGTDI
-4500 TLSARNGSLAIG
+4500 TLSASKGSLNIG
-4512 RLEAKGVL
+4512 KLEAQGTL
-4520 RADAERMHFGDASI
+4520 RAEAERMHFGDASI
-4534 GHGSIRPGQ
+4534 GHGSIRAGK
-4543 EAVFDRLRTHGLA
+4543 EAVFDRLRTHGMA
-4556 QFHNISQYQVYDLG
+4556 QFYGVSQYQFYDLG

-4575 RLTAG
+4575 RLNAG

-4594 LHEFSSQRLYATGLL
+4594 MHEFSSQSLYATGLL
-4609 ERKLEYDVY
+4609 EKKLEYDVY

-4629 ILFDRYNLIE
+4629 ILFDRFNLIE

>member
-54 AGSIVRVDTD
+54 AGSIVRVDND

-104 REEKDSTALNT
+104 RQEKDSTALNT

-151 VGANGVVNAGSLTV
+151 VGGSGVVNAGSLTV

-214 NVAKG
+214 NVAKAK
-219 DGSSFAP
+219 DTSLAP
-226 QLRTGMLF
+226 QLLTGMLF
-234 YTTVNTNGLVSDAGV
+234 NTTVNTNGLVSDAAV
-249 KDGRLTAT
+249 MDGRLTAT

-282 IKLQASATK
+282 IRLQASATK

-296 LDSVTLQNAV
+296 LDSVSLQNAV

-316 KLDAAGDVLVSADA
+316 KLDAAGDVLVSAEA

-385 DRTAEE
+385 DRSAEE

-443 ADAEATISVGHAGK
+443 ADAEATISVGKAGK

-497 GFVYVDTDSTATV
+497 GFVYVDTDSKATV

-515 LEAKKNLAVTAKA
+515 LEAKKNLTVTAKA
-528 VDTSIGTMVVKPPR
+528 VNTSIGTMVVKPPR

-562 AMAMNFQD
+562 AMAMNLQD
-570 SAAVVNLGAAGS
+570 SAAVVNLGAEGS
-582 TAKDK
+582 AAKDK

-602 VNVNTLAS
+602 VDVNTLAS

-680 PQVKHGLDVLR
+680 PQVKHGLDVLS

-710 IKKDKKTWDQYFN
+710 VKKDKKTWDKYFN

-766 FATKNLLNAAQ
+766 FATKNLLNAAN
-777 REEPLGVSAAIGV
+777 RDEPLGVSAAIGV

-803 DGGSELTARGNINIT
+803 DSGSELTARGNINIT

-843 NYWST
+843 DYWSK
-848 GGKLE
+848 GKLE
-853 DDAAADAKAKVQQL
+853 DDATADAKAKVQQI

-979 AASVTEQNALLAGK
+979 AAFVTEQNALLAGK

-999 IFTND
+999 IYTND

-1025 RVNNGVGISAGSSGA
+1025 RVNNGVGISAGSGA

-1079 ETLLDDDVSLSAAQ
+1079 ETLLDDDVSLSAAK

-1135 QLRNLEGTD
+1135 QLRNLEDTD

-1164 IINNFVLA
+1164 IINNFALA

-1205 VKAEEKKDDS
+1205 VKAEEKKDD
-1215 TSGGSDKKDDTSSGG
+1215 TS
-1230 SDKKDDTNAGGSD
+1230 AGGSD
-1243 KKDDKVQSTLRA
+1243 KKDDKVQTTLRA
-1255 GDSDKKDDSKKL
+1255 GGSDKKDDSKKL
-1267 QESVIKVDAAGSVAW
+1267 EESVIKVDAAGSVAW
-1282 NYVKDETDASLDNVQ
+1282 NYVKDETDASIDNVQ

-1331 SKFGFAAEDGSST
+1331 SKFGFAAEEGSST

-1365 ALRHAELNNA
+1365 ALRRAELNNA

-1432 KNGRN
+1432 KN

-1515 SIGVLAGNKSYFMGD
+1515 SIGVLVGNKAYFMGD

-1574 IDAINSTADNGI
+1574 IDVINSTADNGI

-1685 AQANGSQGVALGAEA
+1685 AQANGSQGVTLGAEA

-1709 SKTLTAENAGNVIVG
+1709 SKTLTAENTGNVIVG

-1795 DKVSVDIA
+1795 DKVSVDVA

-1819 TGGNIKADNVEVTGN
+1819 TGGNIKADNVEVASN

-1882 YNGKNKLFKAKAS
+1882 YNGKNKLFKAEAI
-1895 NDGSIVTVGAGVS
+1895 NDSSIVTVGAGVS
-1908 AAIASGAATGA
+1908 AAIASGAASGA

-1936 SSIESAGSIEV
+1936 SSIESEGSIEV

-2048 ATFDN
+2048 ADFDN

-2103 SRDTVAQAKGGSWR
+2103 SRDTVAQAKGGTWKT
-2117 AGAAVVQA
+2117 GAALVQA

-2130 VEHVTTGV
+2130 VQHVTTGV

-2171 GSVKSLTVNADRNMD
+2171 GSVKSLTVNADRNTA

-2194 ALTGSMI
+2194 ALSASMI

-2222 ADSQLQRA
+2222 ADSNLQRA
-2230 DKNADVKVTAKN
+2230 DKSADVKVTAKN

-2344 DNIKVTADERRTAD
+2344 DDIKVTADERRTAD

-2403 TTYTQAIDGV
+2403 TTYTQATDGV

-2510 SVQLD
+2510 SVQLAD
-2515 NSVIK
+2515 AIIK
-2520 GSSVDISSLTDGNIK
+2520 GQSVDISSLTDGNIK
-2535 HYMGQGGFSM
+2535 HYMGQGGFSL
-2545 EAYSDTVSYIKHSG
+2545 EAYSDTVSYITHSG
-2559 ANKLQIN
+2559 TNKLQIN

-2576 TLGANNK
+2576 TLGAQNK

-2698 AINHAVSV
+2698 AINHAISV

-2762 ITGSG
+2762 IAGSG
-2767 NNFARA
+2767 NNFAKA
-2773 EENSSVNIAIDG
+2773 EENSTVAISLDG
-2785 GKGLSLQ
+2785 GKGLTLQ
-2792 QLDVLAENAQN
+2792 QLDVLAENVQD

-2810 SASALLEIS
+2810 SASAMLEIS

-2837 KGELTAADSMS
+2837 KGELTAADGMS
-2848 VQALRKENTNLKA
+2848 LQALRRENTNLKA

-2893 TSGSD
+2893 TSSSD

-2945 RLQDSSLQSK
+2945 RLQDSSLKSK
-2955 QGHVQLA
+2955 KGHVQLA
-2962 GQSEEDLLV
+2962 GQSGEDLLV

-2980 IDATETR
+2980 VDASETR
-2987 VTNNITNDNRIELT
+2987 VTNNISNDNRIELT

-3033 IGVVAGSNAVVKN
+3033 IGVLAGSNAVVKN

-3065 NDISYYAG
+3065 NDINYYAG

-3184 MDNKINIVV
+3184 MDNRINIVV
-3193 GAAGDITLF
+3193 GAAGDIALF
-3202 DEDERKSLTNKTALS
+3202 DEAERKSLTNKTALS

-3247 EETAATIKDS
+3247 EETAASIKDS

-3283 ASDGDNSASYI
+3283 SSDGDNSASYI

-3343 TINTSVLKSSKATGS
+3343 TINSSVLKSSKATGS
-3358 LAANGSPEINV
+3358 LSANGSPEINV

-3406 NDNISKLNKKAGA
+3406 NNNISKLNKKANA
-3419 ASGDFKSVKSE
+3419 ASGGFQSVKSE
-3430 TGIGGSINIKG
+3430 TGIGGSIDIKG
-3441 NYNGAPLDY
+3441 NYSGAPLDY
-3450 RVVEDGKASEGQYL
+3450 KVVEDGKASEGQYL
-3464 PQADIIV
+3464 PKADIIV

-3486 QHNNITIAGASAQ
+3486 KNNNITIAGASAQ

-3519 TFTDGIVNIDHDPR
+3519 TFTDGIVNIDHDPQ
-3533 QFFNTQYD
+3533 QFFNKYYD

-3558 EPYDGMEPKG
+3558 VPYDGMEPTG

-3573 GVISINATDIN
+3573 DVISINATDIN

-3599 MKNDKNVEAAID
+3599 MNNDKNVEAAINN
-3611 KIKSSYKDG
+3611 IKSSYKEG

-3625 DYVKGNEAYRIV
+3625 DYVKGNDAYRIV

-3646 AKCYK
+3646 AGCYK

-3685 IGAGRLYCLDGTS
+3685 IGAGKLYCLDGTS
-3698 NITIESNHAYNM
+3698 NITIESNYACNM

-3716 TNDVKGRV
+3716 TNEVKGRV
-3724 SITDTAGYSVY
+3724 SITDTAGYSVKS
-3735 YNNKKIPVSR
+3735 NNKEIPVAR

-3773 DGAKGGQ
+3773 DGANGGE
-3780 YQPKEGLRYTWTSG
+3780 YKPKAGLRYTWTSG
-3794 TKNTDYKRYTHD
+3794 TKTTEYKRYTHD

-3827 STQEN
+3827 STTEN
-3832 LTGSGSSANEAR
+3832 LTGSGKSADEQR
-3844 KDGVVV
+3844 KNGEVI
-3850 QETNDTR
+3850 QETNDSQ

-3862 YEHNQLGET
+3862 YEYNKLGET

-3882 TGLFGCHKHHEVTWK
+3882 TGLFGCHKHHEVTWR
-3897 EETGSTD
+3897 EETGSTE

-3916 EVKFLGQKA
+3916 EVKFVGQKA
-3925 EESVVKVHNVMGGIE
+3925 DESVVKVHNVLGGIE
-3940 MSGSIGNTQLYEGKD
+3940 MSGSIGNTQLYEGTD

-3963 TKGTVWI
+3963 TKGSVVI
-3970 NSGRIIGGDPVKQSG
+3970 NSGRIIVGDPVEQSG

-3990 RIISVAGTGNLENIN
+3990 RVIAIAGTGNLENIN

-4016 KSWSQAG
+4016 KSWSEAG
-4023 GEVTV
+4023 GEATVT
-4028 NVSNLAG
+4028 VSNLAG
-4035 AKGRLHLDANSG
+4035 AKGRLHLDSNSG
-4047 ELSESGYRWKLLDIT
+4047 DLSEQGYRWKLIDIT
-4062 NSSSNGDIIYAGYNA
+4062 NNSSNGDIIAASYSG

-4087 ANGSIYGDG
+4087 ANGSIYGYDG
-4096 GSALKIK
+4096 VGSAMWIK
-4103 AGQNAAGD
+4103 AGQNASGE
-4111 DSLSASIN
+4111 DSLSASLN

-4129 QVEGNLRL
+4129 QVEGDLRL

-4161 EAAAKGSE
+4161 EATAKGSE
-4169 ESRLQR
+4169 ESRMQR

-4197 QEKGLG
+4197 KEKGLG
-4203 SYAAWDK
+4203 SYTTWDK

-4224 TAASLDQTSKKDPNV
+4224 TAESLDQTSTKDPNI

-4279 ALNDLKTLGQADVTN
+4279 ALNDLKSLGQADVTN
-4294 VTLRKDADGK
+4294 VTLRKDAEGK

-4309 DETQTLGIQQTT
+4309 DETQPLGIQQTT

-4345 REEIGIE
+4345 REEIGLE

-4376 VTSLGSI
+4376 VASLGSI
-4383 NKLAA
+4383 NKVSA

-4420 QDEAND
+4420 QDKAND
-4426 GLSVISGGAVA
+4426 GLSVISGGSVA

-4443 KQLVLQHL
+4443 NQLILQYL
-4451 STGKDAGSYLKILA
+4451 SAGKDADSYVKIMA
-4465 DNNIVLHGDAPDSES
+4465 DSGIVIHSDAPDSES
-4480 ITLQS
+4480 ITLKS
-4485 RGGSITA
+4485 RNGSITA
-4492 GELTGDDI
+4492 DELSGTDI
-4500 TLSARNGSLAIG
+4500 TLIAGNGSLDIG
-4512 RLEAKGVL
+4512 KLEAQGTL
-4520 RADAERMHFGDASI
+4520 RAEAERMHFGDASI
-4534 GHGSIRPGQ
+4534 GHGSIRAGK
-4543 EAVFDRLRTHGLA
+4543 EAVFDKLRMKGLA
-4556 QFHNISQYQVYDLG
+4556 QFQGVSQYQVYDLG

-4594 LHEFSSQRLYATGLL
+4594 MHEFSSQSLYATSLL

-4629 ILFDRYNLIE
+4629 ILFDRFNLIE

>member
-1 MGIYRKAL
+1 MGIYRKVL
-9 RYGLKKRAEASQGS
+9 RYGLKKQAEASQGS
-23 LARTADRLKI
+23 LARTADRLRI

-54 AGSIVRVDTD
+54 AGSIVRVDSD

-77 ESVHGDVGLNRFQE
+77 ESVHGDVGLNRFKD

-104 REEKDSTALNT
+104 QQAKDSAAFNT
-115 LVNTVASR
+115 LVNTVDSR

-138 GGNLYFLSKDGMV
+138 GGNLYFLSKDGMI
-151 VGANGVVNAGSLTV
+151 VGTSGVVNAGSLTV
-165 LAAENKFKDAEAAS
+165 LAAENSFENAKAAS
-179 EALKKQAWELS
+179 EALQKQNWELS

-214 NVAKG
+214 NVAKAK
-219 DGSSFAP
+219 GSSFAP

-234 YTTVNTNGLVSDAGV
+234 YTTVNTDGLVSNAAV

-257 VDSSGNVVIAD
+257 VDSSGNIVIAD
-268 PNDKDNAALKGDGS
+268 PNDADNAALKGDGS

-291 KNAAH
+291 KNAAQRF
-296 LDSVTLQNAV
+296 LNSDSLTNTV

-316 KLDAAGDVLVSADA
+316 KLDAAGDVLVSAEA
-330 THDSDRYVVEILDIA
+330 THDSNRNVVEILDIA
-345 AFAKADVQVDG
+345 AFAKADVKVDG
-356 ELKGRNVT
+356 ELKGRNIT

-443 ADAEATISVGHAGK
+443 ANAEATISVGSAGK
-457 LTASENINVAA
+457 LTASENISVAA
-468 NSTASNN
+468 NSSASNN
-475 FKVEIQPKLQAGDS
+475 FKVEIQPKLQQGDA

-497 GFVYVDTDSTATV
+497 GFVYVDTDSKATV
-510 DIDGK
+510 NIDGK
-515 LEAKKNLAVTAKA
+515 LKAEKNLAVTAKA

-562 AMAMNFQD
+562 AMAMNVQN
-570 SAAVVNLGAAGS
+570 SAAVVNLGTTGS
-582 TAKDK
+582 AAKDK
-587 NNPLLKAGGALTVNA
+587 NNPLLKDGGALTVNA

-610 TASITVKENTPINTA
+610 TASITVKENTPLNTA

-646 QVQLNSKHTLNKL
+646 QVQLNSKHMLNKL

-667 GPELSGSTWVVNT
+667 GPELSGSQWVVNT
-680 PQVKHGLDVLR
+680 PQAKHGLDELR
-691 NFLSGV
+691 KFLSGV

-723 FGMSLG
+723 FGMSFG

-761 IADSQ
+761 IGDSQ
-766 FATKNLLNAAQ
+766 FATKNLLNAAN
-777 REEPLGVSAAIGV
+777 RDDPLGVSAAIGV
-790 EDMQNT
+790 EDMHNT
-796 AEVNVAE
+796 AEVNAAE
-803 DGGSELTARGNINIT
+803 DSGSELAAKGNINIT

-853 DDAAADAKAKVQQL
+853 DDAASDAKAKVQQI

-873 ILTIASKNSAESF
+873 ILTMASKNSAEAF
-886 TRDKQFAMKSKAA
+886 VKDKQFAMKSKSA
-899 MEILTELTGSTEL
+899 MEILTELTGATEL

-963 NIGAHKK
+963 NIGAHKR

-993 WQFIPD
+993 WQLIPD

-1025 RVNNGVGISAGSSGA
+1025 RVNNGVGISAGSGA
-1040 IAMQTANDIINTSLV
+1040 VAMQTANDIINTSLV
-1055 MGGARTSSLGITG
+1055 MGGAKTSSLGITG

-1079 ETLLDDDVSLSAAQ
+1079 ETLVDDDVSLSAAK

-1111 FGYSKDSS
+1111 FGYSQGSS

-1144 SAGKGSITASALE
+1144 SAGKGSITASALD
-1157 VDAHTDG
+1157 VNAHTDG
-1164 IINNFVLA
+1164 IINNFALA
-1172 GVASKSSNVNKDAGG
+1172 GVASKSSNANKDAGG

-1205 VKAEEKKDDS
+1205 VKAEEKKDD
-1215 TSGGSDKKDDTSSGG
+1215 TS
-1230 SDKKDDTNAGGSD
+1230 AGGND
-1243 KKDDKVQSTLRA
+1243 KNDDKVQGTLRA
-1255 GDSDKKDDSKKL
+1255 GGDKKNDSKKL
-1267 QESVIKVDAAGSVAW
+1267 EESVIKVDAAGSVAW
-1282 NYVKDETDASLDNVQ
+1282 NYVKDETDASIDNVQ

-1305 ANKTTGV
+1305 TDKTTSV
-1312 DIMAEDS
+1312 AIAAEDS
-1319 SYIGAYSGAAAL
+1319 SYIGAYSGSAAL
-1331 SKFGFAAEDGSST
+1331 SKFGFAGEEASST
-1344 KFQGMLSGAIAV
+1344 KFEGMLSGAIAV
-1356 NDVYKSTTS
+1356 NDVHKSTTS
-1365 ALRHAELNNA
+1365 ALRRAELNNA

-1399 GKRAGSVDIN
+1399 GK
-1409 LGGSGSANYVDST
+1409 
-1422 VQAELTGNVM
+1422 
-1432 KNGRN
+1432 
-1437 GALNVSNVAYDKDVQ
+1437 
-1452 AGGGIN
+1452 
-1458 FEFSRG
+1458 
-1464 NAAAGAAISI
+1464 
-1474 SDVDNKISAIMKD
+1474 
-1487 NTIGTQEILAGSI
+1487 
-1500 SNLALSNLVQVGTAT
+1500 
-1515 SIGVLAGNKSYFMGD
+1515 
-1530 VAIAVNMVDNDVQAQ
+1530 
-1545 AGSNTIYAQSV
+1545 
-1556 ANEAR
+1556 
-1561 DGKLQVNEKQNQY
+1561 
-1574 IDAINSTADNGI
+1574 
-1586 TVEKE
+1586 
-1591 TGKFYKLAADGSKQ
+1591 
-1605 YIVGEGASYVYEDN
+1605 
-1619 GAAADL
+1619 
-1625 YDANNKIT
+1625 
-1633 YDEATGKLTDSHGR
+1633 
-1647 TLVFNSKRSFVDEKT
+1647 
-1662 RAGVDVTAAAA
+1662 
-1673 ANILDLDASAAL
+1673 
-1685 AQANGSQGVALGAEA
+1685 
-1700 NEDGSLTYT
+1700 
-1709 SKTLTAENAGNVIVG
+1709 
-1724 SAIAVAAKVSEGSYG
+1724 
-1739 GSAAVATN
+1739 
-1747 INHIKNSFNAA
+1747 
-1758 ASDNTIA
+1758 
-1765 ASGKD
+1765 
-1770 GVKITA
+1770 
-1776 ASDTLMV
+1776 
-1783 AVAAGA
+1783 
-1789 AASAGT
+1789 
-1795 DKVSVDIA
+1795 
-1803 GSGVDNTLNNN
+1803 
-1814 TLASL
+1814 
-1819 TGGNIKADNVEVTGN
+1819 
-1834 TKSLLVGVA
+1834 
-1843 GQLSAAI
+1843 
-1850 TGQYGG
+1850 
-1856 AAGLTWAQSDL
+1856 
-1867 DNTTGA
+1867 
-1873 YVSKVKLTG
+1873 
-1882 YNGKNKLFKAKAS
+1882 
-1895 NDGSIVTVGAGVS
+1895 
-1908 AAIASGAATGA
+1908 
-1919 YAGSYGKNDTKA
+1919 
-1931 VVDGG
+1931 
-1936 SSIESAGSIEV
+1936 
-1947 SAADNSSINTASG
+1947 
-1960 SIEVAGSKDVAVTVG
+1960 
-1975 GAVANT
+1975 
-1981 QLGRHVQA
+1981 
-1989 QLNDTTLNLTNAKN
+1989 
-2003 INVLANDKSST
+2003 
-2014 LNLALGGGVAIGGE
+2014 
-2028 MAGVAAQ
+2028 
-2035 GSVAV
+2035 
-2040 LSADGMTQ
+2040 
-2048 ATFDN
+2048 
-2053 VKLQAEADDA
+2053 
-2063 AVSVK
+2063 
-2068 ADSDNR
+2068 
-2074 LTNSADALSIGG
+2074 
-2086 GGLGGGALGA
+2086 
-2096 AVSVLTN
+2096 
-2103 SRDTVAQAKGGSWR
+2103 
-2117 AGAAVVQA
+2117 
-2125 NSKTK
+2125 
-2130 VEHVTTGV
+2130 
-2138 SAAGGAEGAGA
+2138 
-2149 LTASVQVN
+2149 
-2157 VLEDKTEASVQQVQ
+2157 
-2171 GSVKSLTVNADRNMD
+2171 
-2186 IAAYNNGF
+2186 
-2194 ALTGSMI
+2194 
-2201 SGSVGAG
+2201 
-2208 VTTVDDKASILAGL
+2208 
-2222 ADSQLQRA
+2222 
-2230 DKNADVKVTAKN
+2230 
-2242 KTSIETEIS
+2242 
-2251 SNNVALSIGA
+2251 
-2261 AIGTSVEVVNLEA
+2261 
-2274 QTAALVANTQLGDSK
+2274 
-2289 NAFRNIDV
+2289 
-2297 TADNEVSNKFTNVVD
+2297 
-2312 STASLAGVA
+2312 
-2321 VGVGVA
+2321 
-2327 NINTQTT
+2327 
-2334 ATVDGSKLYA
+2334 
-2344 DNIKVTADERRTAD
+2344 
-2358 AQLVGAAIGGL
+2358 
-2369 AVGVNLMYTNLGG
+2369 
-2382 ELQDAY
+2382 
-2388 TYEVWNENKQSYDTY
+2388 
-2403 TTYTQAIDGV
+2403 
-2413 DKQYVTDIQGIAGE
+2413 
-2427 GLTGTNAA
+2427 
-2435 LKALPANSVA
+2435 
-2445 EVKLNKGSAAGKVGV
+2445 
-2460 NIKGSTLEA
+2460 
-2469 GQAVQAAAHGTNNV
+2469 
-2483 NSDIRQAAVAGAS
+2483 
-2496 VAVAGNRTRFREEQ
+2496 
-2510 SVQLD
+2510 
-2515 NSVIK
+2515 
-2520 GSSVDISSLTDGNIK
+2520 
-2535 HYMGQGGFSM
+2535 
-2545 EAYSDTVSYIKHSG
+2545 
-2559 ANKLQIN
+2559 
-2566 GSTITATDKT
+2566 
-2576 TLGANNK
+2576 
-2583 VQLDN
+2583 
-2588 KGLAVNI
+2588 
-2595 GGVSAGRLVLESKD
+2595 
-2609 SLTAGVELGKQTA
+2609 QTA
-2622 GSVAGKSI
+2622 GSVEGKSL

-2651 VISVHGS
+2651 VISIHGS

-2673 GGSSLSADSVT
+2673 AGSSLRADSAE
-2684 LQAKTGRDSDYTTE
+2684 LQAKIGRDSDYTTE
-2698 AINHAVSV
+2698 AINNAVSV
-2706 SAGVDVT
+2706 SAGLDVT

-2732 SAGSRLADLRVQA
+2732 SADSKLAALRVQA

-2755 YSFGLGV
+2755 YSFGLG
-2762 ITGSG
+2762 IIAGSG
-2767 NNFARA
+2767 NNFAKA
-2773 EENSSVNIAIDG
+2773 EENSTVAISLDG
-2785 GKGLSLQ
+2785 GKGLTLQ
-2792 QLDVLAENAQN
+2792 QLDVLAENVQS

-2810 SASALLEIS
+2810 SASAMLEIS
-2819 PYTAKVT
+2819 PYTAKAT

-2848 VQALRKENTNLKA
+2848 VQALRRENTNLKA

-2873 ASADNTSSSTTLVE
+2873 ASADNKSTGKAFVE

-2898 MLLKADNNIKLNRA
+2898 MLLKADNNVKLNRA

-2920 GQGYSGLVGVNTAGV
+2920 GQGYSDLVGVNTAGV

-2940 AATAV
+2940 AETAV
-2945 RLQDSSLQSK
+2945 RLKDSSLQSK
-2955 QGHVQLA
+2955 KGHVQLA
-2962 GQSEEDLLV
+2962 SQSEEDLLV
-2971 NAYVYSLGM
+2971 NAYVYSSGI

-2987 VTNNITNDNRIELT
+2987 VTNNINNDNRIELT

-3021 LKLYTSAVAETP
+3021 LKLYTSAIAETP
-3033 IGVVAGSNAVVKN
+3033 IGVLAGSNAVVKN

-3065 NDISYYAG
+3065 NDINYYAG

-3078 SLGRLELDAQAI
+3078 SLGRIELDAQAI
-3090 NYNGGVIP
+3090 NYNGSVIP

-3184 MDNKINIVV
+3184 MDNRINIVV
-3193 GAAGDITLF
+3193 GAAGDIALF

-3229 SDVLDAQ
+3229 SEVLDAQ
-3236 GKPTGAHSGLT
+3236 GKPTGANSGLT

-3257 IKLGSIDYAQTLMN
+3257 IKLGSVDYAQTLMN
-3271 RYNEIMVLISEY
+3271 RYNEIMLLISEY
-3283 ASDGDNSASYI
+3283 ASDGADSASYI
-3294 GYKAEAERLLTQ
+3294 GYKAEAERLLSQ

-3332 LPELTASGGNI
+3332 IPELTASGGNI
-3343 TINTSVLKSSKATGS
+3343 AINTSVLKSSKATGS

-3406 NDNISKLNKKAGA
+3406 NNNISKLNKKANA
-3419 ASGDFKSVKSE
+3419 ASGGFQSVKSE

-3441 NYNGAPLDY
+3441 NYSGAPLDY
-3450 RVVEDGKASEGQYL
+3450 RVVEDGKASYGQYL

-3486 QHNNITIAGASAQ
+3486 QNNNITIAGASAQ

-3533 QFFNTQYD
+3533 QFFNKQYD
-3541 KLKNN
+3541 KLK
-3546 KKNIYDITGPYG
+3546 KDKENIYDITGPNG
-3558 EPYDGMEPKG
+3558 VPYDGMEPTG

-3592 YGDYVLS
+3592 YGDYGLWMS
-3599 MKNDKNVEAAID
+3599 NDKNVEAAIN
-3611 KIKSSYKDG
+3611 KIKSSYKEG

-3625 DYVKGNEAYRIV
+3625 DYVKGNDAYRIV

-3698 NITIESNHAYNM
+3698 NITIESNLPYNM

-3724 SITDTAGYSVY
+3724 SITDTAGYSVS
-3735 YNNKKIPVSR
+3735 YNNKKIPVAR

-3762 GTKYEYMAKYF
+3762 GTKYEYMANYF
-3773 DGAKGGQ
+3773 DGDKGGE
-3780 YQPKEGLRYTWTSG
+3780 YKPKAGLRYTWTSG

-3862 YEHNQLGET
+3862 YEHNQLGEA

-3925 EESVVKVHNVMGGIE
+3925 EESAVKVHNVMGGIE
-3940 MSGSIGNTQLYEGKD
+3940 MSGSIGNTQLYEGTD

-3963 TKGTVWI
+3963 TKGTVLI
-3970 NSGRIIGGDPVKQSG
+3970 NSGRIDVGEPVKQSG

-4062 NSSSNGDIIYAGYNA
+4062 NSSSNGDIIYAGNNA

-4096 GSALKIK
+4096 SDGSAMKIK

-4210 TALLYAISESILQK
+4210 TALLYAVSESILQK
-4224 TAASLDQTSKKDPNV
+4224 TAESLDQTSTKDPNV

-4251 IGQRGET
+4251 VGQRGET

-4294 VTLRKDADGK
+4294 VTLRKAADGK

-4345 REEIGIE
+4345 REEVSLE
-4352 KSFAGR
+4352 KNFAGR
-4358 VSKDL
+4358 ASKDL
-4363 NIETILTGNGRAT
+4363 NIETLMTGNGRAT

-4414 NISLYG
+4414 NVSLYG

-4426 GLSVISGGAVA
+4426 GLSVIAGGAVA

-4465 DNNIVLHGDAPDSES
+4465 DNDIVLHGDAPDSES

-4492 GELTGDDI
+4492 GELTGNDI
-4500 TLSARNGSLAIG
+4500 TLSARRGSLDID
-4512 RLEAKGVL
+4512 RLEAQGLL
-4520 RADAERMHFGDASI
+4520 RAEAERMHFGDASI
-4534 GHGSIRPGQ
+4534 GHGSIRPGK
-4543 EAVFDRLRTHGLA
+4543 EAVFDRLRTNGLA
-4556 QFHNISQYQVYDLG
+4556 QFHNVSQYQVYDLG

-4580 GRTPYDSL
+4580 GRSPYDAL
-4588 VLFGNA
+4588 VQFGNA
-4594 LHEFSSQRLYATGLL
+4594 LHEFYSQRLYATGVL
-4609 ERKLEYDVY
+4609 EKKLEYDVH
-4618 EKLVEP
+4618 EKLFGP
-4624 HIRPK
+4624 QIRPG

-4639 QDEDEENKIEQI
+4639 QEEAEEKKI
-4651 DII
+4651 

>member
-54 AGSIVRVDTD
+54 AGSIVRVDSD

-104 REEKDSTALNT
+104 RQEKDSTALNT

-179 EALKKQAWELS
+179 EALKKQDWELS

-214 NVAKG
+214 NVAKAK
-219 DGSSFAP
+219 DSSFSP

-268 PNDKDNAALKGDGS
+268 PNAAANNALKGDGS

-306 EAKVNIAEGA
+306 EAKVNITEGA

-380 IYDGL
+380 IYNGL
-385 DRTAEE
+385 DRSAEE

-443 ADAEATISVGHAGK
+443 ADAEATISVGSTGK
-457 LTASENINVAA
+457 LIASENINVAA

-475 FKVEIQPKLQAGDS
+475 FKVEIQPKLQQGDS

-582 TAKDK
+582 AAKDK

-680 PQVKHGLDVLR
+680 PQVKHGLEVLR

-697 NEGPKVSAAAGPN
+697 NEGPKISAAAGPN

-739 NIAAGVPITA
+739 NIVAGVPITA

-766 FATKNLLNAAQ
+766 FATKNLLNAAN
-777 REEPLGVSAAIGV
+777 RDEPLGVSAAIGV

-803 DGGSELTARGNINIT
+803 DSGSELTARGGNINIT

-843 NYWST
+843 DYWSK
-848 GGKLE
+848 GKLE
-853 DDAAADAKAKVQQL
+853 DDAADDAKAKVQQI

-953 VQNLA
+953 VQNLT

-970 LTAGADVAL
+970 LTAWKDVAL

-1025 RVNNGVGISAGSSGA
+1025 RVNNGVGISAGSGA

-1079 ETLLDDDVSLSAAQ
+1079 ETLLDDDVSLSTDQ

-1164 IINNFVLA
+1164 IINNFALA

-1215 TSGGSDKKDDTSSGG
+1215 TSGGSDKKDD
-1230 SDKKDDTNAGGSD
+1230 
-1243 KKDDKVQSTLRA
+1243 KVQATLRA

-1267 QESVIKVDAAGSVAW
+1267 EESVIKVDAAGSVAW
-1282 NYVKDETDASLDNVQ
+1282 NYVKDETDASIDNVQ
-1297 IELLRPAG
+1297 IEMLRPKG
-1305 ANKTTGV
+1305 ANKNIGV

-1319 SYIGAYSGAAAL
+1319 SYIGAYSGTAAL
-1331 SKFGFAAEDGSST
+1331 SKFGFAAEEGSST

-1375 DNVTNLAQNS
+1375 YNVTNLAQNS

-1432 KNGRN
+1432 KNDKY

-1515 SIGVLAGNKSYFMGD
+1515 SIGVLVGNKSYFMGD

-1545 AGSNTIYAQSV
+1545 ADSNTIYAQSV

-1574 IDAINSTADNGI
+1574 IDVINSTADNGI

-1673 ANILDLDASAAL
+1673 ADILDLDASAAL

-1709 SKTLTAENAGNVIVG
+1709 SKTLTAENTGNVIVG

-1758 ASDNTIA
+1758 ADNNTIA

-1795 DKVSVDIA
+1795 DKVSVDVA

-1819 TGGNIKADNVEVTGN
+1819 TGGNIKADEVEVTSS

-1882 YNGKNKLFKAKAS
+1882 YNGKNKLFKAEAS

-1908 AAIASGAATGA
+1908 AAIASGAFSGA

-1936 SSIESAGSIEV
+1936 GSIDSEGSIEV

-1989 QLNDTTLNLTNAKN
+1989 QFNDTTLNLTNVKN
-2003 INVLANDKSST
+2003 IDVLANDKSST

-2040 LSADGMTQ
+2040 LSADGVTQ
-2048 ATFDN
+2048 ADFDN
-2053 VKLQAEADDA
+2053 VQMTASGNDT

-2074 LTNSADALSIGG
+2074 LTNSADAVVIGG

-2103 SRDTVAQAKGGSWR
+2103 SRDTVAQAKGGTWKT
-2117 AGAAVVQA
+2117 GAALVQA

-2130 VEHVTTGV
+2130 VQHVTTGV
-2138 SAAGGAEGAGA
+2138 SAAAGAEGAGA

-2157 VLEDKTEASVQQVQ
+2157 VLEDKTEAYVQQVQ
-2171 GSVKSLTVNADRNMD
+2171 GSVKSLTVNADRNTA

-2208 VTTVDDKASILAGL
+2208 VTTVDDKGSILAGL

-2230 DKNADVKVTAKN
+2230 DKSADVKVTAKN
-2242 KTSIETEIS
+2242 KSSIETEIS

-2274 QTAALVANTQLGDSK
+2274 QTAALVANTQLGDS
-2289 NAFRNIDV
+2289 NNGFRNIDV

-2334 ATVDGSKLYA
+2334 ATVDGSRLYA

-2403 TTYTQAIDGV
+2403 TTYTQATDGV

-2435 LKALPANSVA
+2435 LKTLPANSVA

-2469 GQAVQAAAHGTNNV
+2469 GQAVQATAHGMNNV
-2483 NSDIRQAAVAGAS
+2483 DSDIRQAAVAGAS

-2520 GSSVDISSLTDGNIK
+2520 GSSVDISSLTEGDIK
-2535 HYMGQGGFSM
+2535 HYMGQGSFGL
-2545 EAYSDTVSYIKHSG
+2545 EAYSDTVSYITHSG

-2583 VQLDN
+2583 VQLEN

-2595 GGVSAGRLVLESKD
+2595 EGVSAGRLVLESKD
-2609 SLTAGVELGKQTA
+2609 SLATGVELGKQTA

-2646 GVTVG
+2646 GVTVSVG
-2651 VISVHGS
+2651 SVHGS

-2673 GGSSLSADSVT
+2673 DGSSLSADSVT

-2698 AINHAVSV
+2698 AINHAISV
-2706 SAGVDVT
+2706 SLGVDVT
-2713 VNRALTENA
+2713 INRALTENA
-2722 MQSNVYLGDI
+2722 MQSKVYLGDI

-2762 ITGSG
+2762 IAGSG

-2773 EENSSVNIAIDG
+2773 EENSSVAISLDG

-2810 SASALLEIS
+2810 SASALLEVS

-2898 MLLKADNNIKLNRA
+2898 MLLKADKNIRLNR
-2912 EGYNEMLW
+2912 EDGYNEILW

-2945 RLQDSSLQSK
+2945 KLQDSSLQSK
-2955 QGHVQLA
+2955 KGHVQLA
-2962 GQSEEDLLV
+2962 SQSKDDLLV

-2980 IDATETR
+2980 VDASETR

-3110 QQNELFMQS
+3110 QQNELLMQS

-3184 MDNKINIVV
+3184 MDNRINIVV

-3202 DEDERKSLTNKTALS
+3202 DEEERKSLTNKTALS

-3257 IKLGSIDYAQTLMN
+3257 IKLGSVDYAQTLMN
-3271 RYNEIMVLISEY
+3271 RYNEIMLLVSEY
-3283 ASDGDNSASYI
+3283 ASDGENSASYM
-3294 GYKAEAERLLTQ
+3294 GYKAEAERLLSQ

-3406 NDNISKLNKKAGA
+3406 NNNISKLNKKANA
-3419 ASGDFKSVKSE
+3419 TSGGFQSVKSE

-3441 NYNGAPLDY
+3441 NYSGAPLDY
-3450 RVVEDGKASEGQYL
+3450 KVVEDGKTTDGQYL

-3611 KIKSSYKDG
+3611 KIKSSYKEG

-3651 YRIGA
+3651 YIIGA

-3940 MSGSIGNTQLYEGKD
+3940 MSGSIGNTQLYEGTD

-3963 TKGTVWI
+3963 TKGTVLI
-3970 NSGRIIGGDPVKQSG
+3970 NSGRIDVGEPVKQSG

-4023 GEVTV
+4023 GAVTV

-4119 VKAKGDINIE
+4119 VKAKGDVNIE

-4331 AAAKGGQGDIFLQG
+4331 AAAKGGEGDIFLQG

-4358 VSKDL
+4358 ASKDL
-4363 NIETILTGNGRAT
+4363 NIETLMTGNGRAT

-4443 KQLVLQHL
+4443 NQLVLQHL

-4512 RLEAKGVL
+4512 RLEAQGVL
-4520 RADAERMHFGDASI
+4520 RAEAERMHFGDASI

-4580 GRTPYDSL
+4580 GRRPYDAL
-4588 VLFGNA
+4588 VQFGNA

-4629 ILFDRYNLIE
+4629 ILFDRFNLIE

-4651 DII
+4651 DVI

>member
-54 AGSIVRVDTD
+54 AGSIVRVDSD

-104 REEKDSTALNT
+104 RQEKDSTALNT

-179 EALKKQAWELS
+179 EALKKQDWELN

-214 NVAKG
+214 NVVKAK
-219 DGSSFAP
+219 DTSFAP
-226 QLRTGMLF
+226 LLRTGMLF
-234 YTTVNTNGLVSDAGV
+234 YTTVNTNGLVSDVGV

-296 LDSVTLQNAV
+296 LDSVSLQNAV

-385 DRTAEE
+385 DRSAEE
-391 ITNAMG
+391 ITDAMG

-443 ADAEATISVGHAGK
+443 ADAEATISVGSTGK

-475 FKVEIQPKLQAGDS
+475 FKVEIQPKLQQGDS

-497 GFVYVDTDSTATV
+497 GFVYVDTDSKATV

-570 SAAVVNLGAAGS
+570 SAAVVNLGAADS
-582 TAKDK
+582 AAKDK

-632 GKAVIND
+632 SKAVIND

-766 FATKNLLNAAQ
+766 FATKNLLNAAN
-777 REEPLGVSAAIGV
+777 RDEPLGVSAAIGV

-803 DGGSELTARGNINIT
+803 DSGSELTARGNINIT

-843 NYWST
+843 DYWSK
-848 GGKLE
+848 GKLE
-853 DDAAADAKAKVQQL
+853 DDAADDAKAKVQQI

-953 VQNLA
+953 VQNLT

-970 LTAGADVAL
+970 LTAWKDVAL
-979 AASVTEQNALLAGK
+979 AASVTEQNALLVGK

-1025 RVNNGVGISAGSSGA
+1025 RVNNGVGISAGSSGD

-1079 ETLLDDDVSLSAAQ
+1079 ETLLDDDVSLSTDQ

-1135 QLRNLEGTD
+1135 QLRNLEETD
-1144 SAGKGSITASALE
+1144 SAGKGSITTSALE

-1164 IINNFVLA
+1164 IINNFALA

-1215 TSGGSDKKDDTSSGG
+1215 TSGGSDKKDDT
-1230 SDKKDDTNAGGSD
+1230 NAGGSD
-1243 KKDDKVQSTLRA
+1243 KKDDKVQATLRA

-1267 QESVIKVDAAGSVAW
+1267 EESVIKVDAAGSVAW
-1282 NYVKDETDASLDNVQ
+1282 NYVKDETDASIDNVQ

-1331 SKFGFAAEDGSST
+1331 SKFGFAAEEGSST

-1365 ALRHAELNNA
+1365 ALRRAELNNA

-1432 KNGRN
+1432 KN

-1515 SIGVLAGNKSYFMGD
+1515 SIGVLVGNKSYFMGD

-1574 IDAINSTADNGI
+1574 IDVINSTADNGI

-1700 NEDGSLTYT
+1700 NEDGSLTYM
-1709 SKTLTAENAGNVIVG
+1709 SETLTAKNTGNVIVG

-1795 DKVSVDIA
+1795 DKVSVDVA

-1819 TGGNIKADNVEVTGN
+1819 TGGNIKADEVEVTSS

-1882 YNGKNKLFKAKAS
+1882 YNGKNKLFKAEAI
-1895 NDGSIVTVGAGVS
+1895 NDSSIVTVGAGVS
-1908 AAIASGAATGA
+1908 AAIASGAASGA

-1936 SSIESAGSIEV
+1936 SSIESEGSIEV

-1989 QLNDTTLNLTNAKN
+1989 QLNDTTLNLTNIKN

-2040 LSADGMTQ
+2040 LSADGVTQ
-2048 ATFDN
+2048 ADFDN
-2053 VKLQAEADDA
+2053 VQMTASGNDT

-2074 LTNSADALSIGG
+2074 LTNSADAVVIGG

-2103 SRDTVAQAKGGSWR
+2103 SRDTVAQAKGGTWKT
-2117 AGAAVVQA
+2117 GAALVQA

-2130 VEHVTTGV
+2130 VQHVTTGV
-2138 SAAGGAEGAGA
+2138 SAAAGAEGAGA

-2157 VLEDKTEASVQQVQ
+2157 VLEDKTEAYVQQVQ
-2171 GSVKSLTVNADRNMD
+2171 GSVKSLTVNADRNTA

-2208 VTTVDDKASILAGL
+2208 VTTVDDKGSILAGL

-2230 DKNADVKVTAKN
+2230 DKSADVKVTAKN
-2242 KTSIETEIS
+2242 KSSIETEIS

-2274 QTAALVANTQLGDSK
+2274 QTAALVANTQLGDS
-2289 NAFRNIDV
+2289 NNGFRNIDV

-2334 ATVDGSKLYA
+2334 ATVDGSRLYA

-2403 TTYTQAIDGV
+2403 TTYTQATDGV

-2469 GQAVQAAAHGTNNV
+2469 GQAVQATAHGTNNV

-2520 GSSVDISSLTDGNIK
+2520 GSSVDISSLTEGDIK
-2535 HYMGQGGFSM
+2535 HYMGQGSFGL
-2545 EAYSDTVSYIKHSG
+2545 EAYSDTVSYITHSG

-2583 VQLDN
+2583 VQLEN

-2609 SLTAGVELGKQTA
+2609 SLDTGVELGKQTA

-2635 NAGKV
+2635 NASKV

-2646 GVTVG
+2646 GVTVSVG
-2651 VISVHGS
+2651 SVHGS
-2658 SAESRALGAADVYVG
+2658 SAESRALGSADVYVG
-2673 GGSSLSADSVT
+2673 DGSSLSADSVT

-2698 AINHAVSV
+2698 AINHAISV
-2706 SAGVDVT
+2706 SLGVDVT
-2713 VNRALTENA
+2713 INRALTENA

-2732 SAGSRLADLRVQA
+2732 SAGSKLADLRVQA

-2762 ITGSG
+2762 IAGSG

-2773 EENSSVNIAIDG
+2773 EENSTVAISLDG
-2785 GKGLSLQ
+2785 GKGLTLQ
-2792 QLDVLAENAQN
+2792 QLDVLAENVQD

-2837 KGELTAADSMS
+2837 KGELTAADGMS
-2848 VQALRKENTNLKA
+2848 VQALRRENTNLKA

-2955 QGHVQLA
+2955 KGHVQLA
-2962 GQSEEDLLV
+2962 SQSADDLLV

-2980 IDATETR
+2980 VDATETR

-3033 IGVVAGSNAVVKN
+3033 IGVLAGSNAVVKN
-3046 ALQRTNALGLYG
+3046 ALQRTNTLGLYG

-3156 YVTEDTG
+3156 YITEDTG

-3184 MDNKINIVV
+3184 MDNRINIVV
-3193 GAAGDITLF
+3193 GAAGDIALF
-3202 DEDERKSLTNKTALS
+3202 DEAERKSLTNKTALS

-3257 IKLGSIDYAQTLMN
+3257 IKLGSVDYAQTLMN
-3271 RYNEIMVLISEY
+3271 RYNEIMLLISEY
-3283 ASDGDNSASYI
+3283 SSDGADSASYI
-3294 GYKAEAERLLTQ
+3294 GYKAEAERLLSQ

-3406 NDNISKLNKKAGA
+3406 NNDISKLNKKADA
-3419 ASGDFKSVKSE
+3419 ASGGFQSVKSE
-3430 TGIGGSINIKG
+3430 TGIGGNINIKG
-3441 NYNGAPLDY
+3441 NYSGAPLDY

-3505 GASVALSAGGSITQ
+3505 GANVALSAGGSITQ
-3519 TFTDGIVNIDHDPR
+3519 TFTDGIVNIDHDP
-3533 QFFNTQYD
+3533 QSFFNKYYD

-3546 KKNIYDITGPYG
+3546 KENIYDITGPYG

-3611 KIKSSYKDG
+3611 KIKSSYKEG

-3685 IGAGRLYCLDGTS
+3685 IGAGRINCLDGTS

-3940 MSGSIGNTQLYEGKD
+3940 MSGSIGNTQLYEGTD

-3963 TKGTVWI
+3963 TKGTVLI
-3970 NSGRIIGGDPVKQSG
+3970 NSGRIDVGEPVKQSG

-4023 GEVTV
+4023 GAVTV

-4119 VKAKGDINIE
+4119 VKAKGDVNIE

-4331 AAAKGGQGDIFLQG
+4331 AAAKGGEGDIFLQG

-4358 VSKDL
+4358 ASKDL
-4363 NIETILTGNGRAT
+4363 NIETLMTGNGRAT

-4443 KQLVLQHL
+4443 NQLVLQHL

-4512 RLEAKGVL
+4512 RLEAQGVL
-4520 RADAERMHFGDASI
+4520 RAEAERMHFGDASI

-4580 GRTPYDSL
+4580 GRRPYDAL
-4588 VLFGNA
+4588 VQFGNA

-4629 ILFDRYNLIE
+4629 ILFDRFNLIE

-4651 DII
+4651 DVI

>member
-54 AGSIVRVDTD
+54 AGSIVRVDSD

-91 FKVGNQELANLYF
+91 FKVGNKELANLYF
-104 REEKDSTALNT
+104 QQAKDGVVFNT
-115 LVNTVASR
+115 LVNTVESR

-138 GGNLYFLSKDGMV
+138 GGNLYFLSKDGMA
-151 VGANGVVNAGSLTV
+151 VGASGVINAGSLTV

-219 DGSSFAP
+219 NGSSFAP

-296 LDSVTLQNAV
+296 LDSVSLQNAV

-330 THDSDRYVVEILDIA
+330 THDSDRSVVEILDIA

-385 DRTAEE
+385 VRTAEE
-391 ITNAMG
+391 ITDAMG
-397 YKITVNDALADA
+397 NKIKVNDALADA

-475 FKVEIQPKLQAGDS
+475 FKVEIQPKLQQGDS

-582 TAKDK
+582 AAKDK

-659 SVTADSSI
+659 NVTADSSI

-803 DGGSELTARGNINIT
+803 DSGSELAAKGNINIT

-843 NYWST
+843 DYWSK
-848 GGKLE
+848 GKLE
-853 DDAAADAKAKVQQL
+853 DDAADDAKAKVQQL

-873 ILTIASKNSAESF
+873 ILTMASKNSAESF

-1025 RVNNGVGISAGSSGA
+1025 RVNNGVGISAGSGA

-1079 ETLLDDDVSLSAAQ
+1079 ETLLDDDVSLSAAK

-1135 QLRNLEGTD
+1135 QLRNLESTD
-1144 SAGKGSITASALE
+1144 SAGKGSITTSALE

-1164 IINNFVLA
+1164 IINNFALA

-1215 TSGGSDKKDDTSSGG
+1215 TSGGSDKKDDT
-1230 SDKKDDTNAGGSD
+1230 NAGGSD

-1255 GDSDKKDDSKKL
+1255 GGSDKKDDSKKL
-1267 QESVIKVDAAGSVAW
+1267 EESVIKVDAAGSVAW
-1282 NYVKDETDASLDNVQ
+1282 NYVKDETDASIDNVQ

-1319 SYIGAYSGAAAL
+1319 SYIGAYSGSAAL
-1331 SKFGFAAEDGSST
+1331 SKFGFAAEEGSST

-1365 ALRHAELNNA
+1365 ALRRAELNNA

-1385 GAQAAAG
+1385 GAQSAAG

-1399 GKRAGSVDIN
+1399 GKRAGSIDIN

-1432 KNGRN
+1432 KN

-1474 SDVDNKISAIMKD
+1474 SDVDNKISAVMND
-1487 NTIGTQEILAGSI
+1487 NTIGTQDKLAGSI

-1515 SIGVLAGNKSYFMGD
+1515 SIGVLVGNKAYFMGD

-1574 IDAINSTADNGI
+1574 IDVINSTADNGI

-1633 YDEATGKLTDSHGR
+1633 YDEATGKLTDSYGR

-1685 AQANGSQGVALGAEA
+1685 AQANGSQGVVLGAEA

-1709 SKTLTAENAGNVIVG
+1709 SKTLTAENTGNVIVG

-1819 TGGNIKADNVEVTGN
+1819 TGGNIKADNVEVASN

-1936 SSIESAGSIEV
+1936 SSIESEGSIDV
-1947 SAADNSSINTASG
+1947 SAADNSNINTASG

-2103 SRDTVAQAKGGSWR
+2103 SRDTVAQAKGGTWKTD
-2117 AGAAVVQA
+2117 AAVVQA

-2130 VEHVTTGV
+2130 VQHVTTGV

-2157 VLEDKTEASVQQVQ
+2157 VLEDKTEAYVQQVQ

-2242 KTSIETEIS
+2242 KSSIETEIS
-2251 SNNVALSIGA
+2251 SNNVALSLGA

-2334 ATVDGSKLYA
+2334 ATVDGSRLYA

-2388 TYEVWNENKQSYDTY
+2388 TYDVWNENKQSYDTY
-2403 TTYTQAIDGV
+2403 TTYTQATDGV

-2445 EVKLNKGSAAGKVGV
+2445 EVKLNKGSAAGRVGV

-2469 GQAVQAAAHGTNNV
+2469 GQVVQAAAHGTNNV

-2520 GSSVDISSLTDGNIK
+2520 GSSVDISSLTDGDIK

-2545 EAYSDTVSYIKHSG
+2545 EAYSDTVSYITHSG

-2583 VQLDN
+2583 VQLEN

-2658 SAESRALGAADVYVG
+2658 SAESRAIGAADVYVG
-2673 GGSSLSADSVT
+2673 GGSSLSSDSVT

-2722 MQSNVYLGDI
+2722 MQSKVYLGDI

-2762 ITGSG
+2762 IAGSG
-2767 NNFARA
+2767 NNFAKA
-2773 EENSSVNIAIDG
+2773 EENSTVAISLDG

-2837 KGELTAADSMS
+2837 KGELTAVDGMS

-2955 QGHVQLA
+2955 KGHVQLA

-2980 IDATETR
+2980 VDATETR
-2987 VTNNITNDNRIELT
+2987 VTNNISNDNRIELT

-3090 NYNGGVIP
+3090 NYNGNVIP

-3146 TSYGGDEEGG
+3146 TSYGGDEDGG

-3184 MDNKINIVV
+3184 MDNRINIVV
-3193 GAAGDITLF
+3193 GAAGDIALF
-3202 DEDERKSLTNKTALS
+3202 DENERKSLTNKTALS
-3217 KEELQGKITVAG
+3217 KEELQGKISVAG

-3257 IKLGSIDYAQTLMN
+3257 IKLGSVDYAQTLMN
-3271 RYNEIMVLISEY
+3271 RYNEIMLLISEY
-3283 ASDGDNSASYI
+3283 ASDGTDSASYI

-3358 LAANGSPEINV
+3358 LSANGSPEINV

-3406 NDNISKLNKKAGA
+3406 NNNISKLNKKADAG
-3419 ASGDFKSVKSE
+3419 SGGFQSVKSE

-3441 NYNGAPLDY
+3441 NYSGAPLDY
-3450 RVVEDGKASEGQYL
+3450 KVVEDGKTFAGQYL

-3486 QHNNITIAGASAQ
+3486 LHNNITIAGASAQ

-3519 TFTDGIVNIDHDPR
+3519 TFTDGIVNIDHDP
-3533 QFFNTQYD
+3533 QSFFNKYYD

-3546 KKNIYDITGPYG
+3546 KENIYDITGPYG

-3611 KIKSSYKDG
+3611 KIKSSYKEG

-3827 STQEN
+3827 STTEN

-3850 QETNDTR
+3850 QETNDMR

-3970 NSGRIIGGDPVKQSG
+3970 NSGRIIGGEPVKQSG

-4023 GEVTV
+4023 GAVTV

-4197 QEKGLG
+4197 KEKGLG
-4203 SYAAWDK
+4203 SYTTWDK

-4224 TAASLDQTSKKDPNV
+4224 TAESLDQTSTKDPNI

-4279 ALNDLKTLGQADVTN
+4279 ALNDLKSLGQADVTN

-4309 DETQTLGIQQTT
+4309 DETQPLGIQQTT

-4363 NIETILTGNGRAT
+4363 NIEKILTGNGRAT

-4414 NISLYG
+4414 NVSLYG

-4465 DNNIVLHGDAPDSES
+4465 DNDIVLDGDAPDSKR

-4492 GELTGDDI
+4492 DELTGNDI
-4500 TLSARNGSLAIG
+4500 TLSAGNGSLAIG
-4512 RLEAKGVL
+4512 RLKAQGTLGAE
-4520 RADAERMHFGDASI
+4520 AERMHFGDASI
-4534 GHGSIRPGQ
+4534 GHGSIRPGK
-4543 EAVFDRLRTHGLA
+4543 EAVFDRLRTNGLA
-4556 QFHNISQYQVYDLG
+4556 QFQGVSQYQVYDLG

-4629 ILFDRYNLIE
+4629 ILFNRYNLIE

-4651 DII
+4651 DVI

>member
-54 AGSIVRVDTD
+54 AGSIVRVDSD

-104 REEKDSTALNT
+104 RQEKDSTALNT

-151 VGANGVVNAGSLTV
+151 VGANGMVNAGSLTV

-179 EALKKQAWELS
+179 EALKKQDWELS

-219 DGSSFAP
+219 NGSSFAP

-234 YTTVNTNGLVSDAGV
+234 YTTVNTAGLVSDAAV

-306 EAKVNIAEGA
+306 EAKVNIADGA

-391 ITNAMG
+391 ITDAMG

-443 ADAEATISVGHAGK
+443 ADAEATISVGNAGK

-475 FKVEIQPKLQAGDS
+475 FKVEIQPKLQQGDS

-582 TAKDK
+582 AAKDK

-680 PQVKHGLDVLR
+680 PQAKHGLDVLR

-723 FGMSLG
+723 FGMSFG

-777 REEPLGVSAAIGV
+777 RDEPLGVSAAIGV

-803 DGGSELTARGNINIT
+803 DSGSELAARGNINIT

-843 NYWST
+843 DYWSK
-848 GGKLE
+848 GKLE
-853 DDAAADAKAKVQQL
+853 DDAADDAKAKVQQL

-963 NIGAHKK
+963 NIGAHQK

-1025 RVNNGVGISAGSSGA
+1025 RVNNGVGISAGSGA

-1079 ETLLDDDVSLSAAQ
+1079 ETLLDDDVSLSAAK

-1144 SAGKGSITASALE
+1144 SAGKGSITTSALE

-1164 IINNFVLA
+1164 IINNFALV

-1215 TSGGSDKKDDTSSGG
+1215 TSGGSDKKDDT
-1230 SDKKDDTNAGGSD
+1230 NAGGSD
-1243 KKDDKVQSTLRA
+1243 KNDDKVQSTLRA
-1255 GDSDKKDDSKKL
+1255 GGSDKKDDSKKL
-1267 QESVIKVDAAGSVAW
+1267 EESVIKVDAAGSVAW
-1282 NYVKDETDASLDNVQ
+1282 NYVKDETDASIDNVQ
-1297 IELLRPAG
+1297 IELLRSAG

-1356 NDVYKSTTS
+1356 NDVDKSTTS
-1365 ALRHAELNNA
+1365 ALRRAELNNA

-1422 VQAELTGNVM
+1422 VQADMTGNVM
-1432 KNGRN
+1432 KN

-1474 SDVDNKISAIMKD
+1474 SDVDNKISAVMND
-1487 NTIGTQEILAGSI
+1487 NTIGTQDKLAGSI

-1515 SIGVLAGNKSYFMGD
+1515 SIGVLVGNKSYFMGD

-1574 IDAINSTADNGI
+1574 IDVINSTADNGI

-1633 YDEATGKLTDSHGR
+1633 YDEATGKLTDSYGR

-1709 SKTLTAENAGNVIVG
+1709 SKTLTAENTGNVIVG

-1795 DKVSVDIA
+1795 DKVSVDVA

-1819 TGGNIKADNVEVTGN
+1819 TGGNIKADNVEVASN

-1882 YNGKNKLFKAKAS
+1882 YNGKNKLFKAEAS

-1936 SSIESAGSIEV
+1936 SSIESEGSIEV

-1989 QLNDTTLNLTNAKN
+1989 QLNNTTLNLMNAKN

-2048 ATFDN
+2048 ADFDN
-2053 VKLQAEADDA
+2053 VQMTASGNDT

-2074 LTNSADALSIGG
+2074 LTNSADAVVIGG

-2103 SRDTVAQAKGGSWR
+2103 SRDTVAQAKGGTWKTD
-2117 AGAAVVQA
+2117 AAVVQA

-2130 VEHVTTGV
+2130 VQHVTTGV

-2194 ALTGSMI
+2194 ALSASMI

-2222 ADSQLQRA
+2222 ADSNLQRA
-2230 DKNADVKVTAKN
+2230 DKSADVKVTAKN

-2334 ATVDGSKLYA
+2334 ATVDGSRLYA

-2388 TYEVWNENKQSYDTY
+2388 TYDVWNENKQSYDTY
-2403 TTYTQAIDGV
+2403 TTYTQATDGV

-2445 EVKLNKGSAAGKVGV
+2445 EVKLNKGSAAGRVGV

-2510 SVQLD
+2510 SVQLAD
-2515 NSVIK
+2515 AIIR
-2520 GSSVDISSLTDGNIK
+2520 GQSVDISSLTDGNIK

-2559 ANKLQIN
+2559 TNKLQIN

-2576 TLGANNK
+2576 TLGAQNK
-2583 VQLDN
+2583 VQLEN
-2588 KGLAVNI
+2588 KALAVNI

-2673 GGSSLSADSVT
+2673 GGSSLSSDSVT

-2722 MQSNVYLGDI
+2722 MQSKVYIGDI

-2762 ITGSG
+2762 IAGSG
-2767 NNFARA
+2767 NNFAKA
-2773 EENSSVNIAIDG
+2773 EENSTVAISLDG
-2785 GKGLSLQ
+2785 GKGLTLQ

-2810 SASALLEIS
+2810 SASALLEVS

-2837 KGELTAADSMS
+2837 KGELTAADGLS

-2945 RLQDSSLQSK
+2945 KLQDSSLQSK
-2955 QGHVQLA
+2955 KGHVQLA
-2962 GQSEEDLLV
+2962 SQSADDLLV

-2980 IDATETR
+2980 VDASETR

-3146 TSYGGDEEGG
+3146 TSYGGDEDGG

-3184 MDNKINIVV
+3184 MDNRINIVV

-3257 IKLGSIDYAQTLMN
+3257 IKLGSVDYAQTLMN
-3271 RYNEIMVLISEY
+3271 RYNEIMLLVSEY
-3283 ASDGDNSASYI
+3283 ASDGDNSASYM
-3294 GYKAEAERLLTQ
+3294 GYKAEAERLLRE
-3306 MEKMGEVSYVDG
+3306 MEKMGEVSEING
-3318 KYVLNARKMVDYVE
+3318 KYVLNAHKMVDYVE
-3332 LPELTASGGNI
+3332 IPELTASGGNI
-3343 TINTSVLKSSKATGS
+3343 TINSSVLKSSKATGS
-3358 LAANGSPEINV
+3358 LSANGSPEINV

-3406 NDNISKLNKKAGA
+3406 NNNISKLNKKADA
-3419 ASGDFKSVKSE
+3419 ASGGFQSVKSE
-3430 TGIGGSINIKG
+3430 TGIGGSIDIKG
-3441 NYNGAPLDY
+3441 NYSGAPLDY
-3450 RVVEDGKASEGQYL
+3450 KVVEDGQTFVGQYL

-3486 QHNNITIAGASAQ
+3486 KNNNITIAGASAQ

-3505 GASVALSAGGSITQ
+3505 GANVALSAGGSITQ
-3519 TFTDGIVNIDHDPR
+3519 TFTDGIVNIGVVDP
-3533 QFFNTQYD
+3533 QGFFSNYYEL
-3541 KLKNN
+3541 LKKH
-3546 KKNIYDITGPYG
+3546 KKNIYEIYG
-3558 EPYDGMEPKG
+3558 ANGTPYDGMGPEG
-3568 SFIAG
+3568 GLIAG
-3573 GVISINATDIN
+3573 GVISINATDISVN
-3584 VDGIVQSG
+3584 GFVQSG
-3592 YGDYVLS
+3592 YGDYGLS
-3599 MKNDKNVEAAID
+3599 LLNDENVKVAIN
-3611 KIKSSYKDG
+3611 KIESRYKEG

-3625 DYVKGNEAYRIV
+3625 DYVKGNDAYQIV
-3637 KGSAYWDYD
+3637 KGTAYYD
-3646 AKCYK
+3646 HDAHRYK

-3656 YYNPASNTII
+3656 YYNPASDTII

-3685 IGAGRLYCLDGTS
+3685 IGGGYLYCLDGTS
-3698 NITIESNHAYNM
+3698 NITIESNLPYNI

-3716 TNDVKGRV
+3716 TNDVKGRI
-3724 SITDTAGYSVY
+3724 SITDTAGYSVS
-3735 YNNKKIPVSR
+3735 YNNKQIPVAR

-3762 GTKYEYMAKYF
+3762 GTKYEYNATSF
-3773 DGAKGGQ
+3773 NGGE
-3780 YQPKEGLRYTWTSG
+3780 YKPKAGLRYTWTSG
-3794 TKNTDYKRYTHD
+3794 TKTTEYKRYTHD

-3816 LEEKDKDLQEW
+3816 REEKDKDLMEW
-3827 STQEN
+3827 STTEN
-3832 LTGSGSSANEAR
+3832 LTGSGKSADEQR
-3844 KDGVVV
+3844 KNGVVV
-3850 QETNDTR
+3850 QETDDTR

-3882 TGLFGCHKHHEVTWK
+3882 TGLFGCHKHHEVTWR
-3897 EETGSTD
+3897 EETGSTE

-3916 EVKFLGQKA
+3916 EVKFIGQKA
-3925 EESVVKVHNVMGGIE
+3925 EKSVVKVHNVLGGIE
-3940 MSGSIGNTQLYEGKD
+3940 MSGSIGNTQLYEGTD

-3963 TKGTVWI
+3963 TKGTVLI

-3990 RIISVAGTGNLENIN
+3990 RIIGIAGTGNLGNIN

-4047 ELSESGYRWKLLDIT
+4047 DLSGYGYRWKLLDIT

-4087 ANGSIYGDG
+4087 SNGSIYGEG
-4096 GSALKIK
+4096 GSAMWIK

-4161 EAAAKGSE
+4161 EATAKGSE

-4175 WKNIGLI
+4175 WKNLGLI

-4197 QEKGLG
+4197 KEKGLG
-4203 SYAAWDK
+4203 SYTTWDK

-4224 TAASLDQTSKKDPNV
+4224 TAESLDQTSTKDPNV

-4294 VTLRKDADGK
+4294 VTLRKDADGR

-4309 DETQTLGIQQTT
+4309 DETQPLGIQQTT

-4363 NIETILTGNGRAT
+4363 NIEKILTGNGRAT

-4383 NKLAA
+4383 NKVAA

-4403 AINGVGSTGAL
+4403 AINGVGSNDVL

-4426 GLSVISGGAVA
+4426 GLSVISGGSVA
-4437 INQLGD
+4437 IKQLGD
-4443 KQLVLQHL
+4443 NQLILQYL
-4451 STGKDAGSYLKILA
+4451 SAGKDPDSYVMILA
-4465 DNNIVLHGDAPDSES
+4465 DNDVAFQGEALDSKR
-4480 ITLQS
+4480 ITMQS
-4485 RGGSITA
+4485 KGGSITA
-4492 GELTGDDI
+4492 GELTGTDI
-4500 TLSARNGSLAIG
+4500 TLSAGNGSLEIG
-4512 RLEAKGVL
+4512 RLKAQGTL
-4520 RADAERMHFGDASI
+4520 RAEAERMHFGDASI
-4534 GHGSIRPGQ
+4534 GHGSIRAGK
-4543 EAVFDRLRTHGLA
+4543 EAVFDRLRTHGMA
-4556 QFHNISQYQVYDLG
+4556 QFYGVSQYQFYDLG

-4575 RLTAG
+4575 RLNAG

-4594 LHEFSSQRLYATGLL
+4594 LHEFSSQSLYATGLL

-4629 ILFDRYNLIE
+4629 ILFDRFNLIERFDLIE

>member
-54 AGSIVRVDTD
+54 AGSIVRVDSD

-104 REEKDSTALNT
+104 RQEKDSAVLNT

-128 TVNAIRDNKV
+128 TVNAIRDNNV

-179 EALKKQAWELS
+179 EALKKQDWELS

-234 YTTVNTNGLVSDAGV
+234 YTTVNTNGLVSDAAV

-385 DRTAEE
+385 DRTAEK

-397 YKITVNDALADA
+397 YEITVNDALADA

-443 ADAEATISVGHAGK
+443 ADAEATISVGSTGK

-475 FKVEIQPKLQAGDS
+475 FKVEIQPKLQQGDS

-582 TAKDK
+582 AAKDK

-667 GPELSGSTWVVNT
+667 GPELSGSQWVVNT

-766 FATKNLLNAAQ
+766 FATKNLLNAAN
-777 REEPLGVSAAIGV
+777 RDEPLGVSAAIGV

-803 DGGSELTARGNINIT
+803 DSGSELAARGNINIT

-833 AVKSGWESFY
+833 AVESGWESFY
-843 NYWST
+843 DYWSK
-848 GGKLE
+848 GKLE
-853 DDAAADAKAKVQQL
+853 DDAADDAKAKVQQI

-1025 RVNNGVGISAGSSGA
+1025 RVNNGVGISAGSGA

-1079 ETLLDDDVSLSAAQ
+1079 ETLLDDDVSLSAAK

-1164 IINNFVLA
+1164 IINNFALA

-1215 TSGGSDKKDDTSSGG
+1215 TSGGSDKKDDT
-1230 SDKKDDTNAGGSD
+1230 NAGGSD
-1243 KKDDKVQSTLRA
+1243 KNDDKMQSTLRA
-1255 GDSDKKDDSKKL
+1255 GDSDKKDDTGAGGSDKKDDSKKL
-1267 QESVIKVDAAGSVAW
+1267 EESVIKVDAAGSVAW
-1282 NYVKDETDASLDNVQ
+1282 NYVKDETDAYIDNVQ
-1297 IELLRPAG
+1297 IELQRPAG

-1365 ALRHAELNNA
+1365 ALRRAELNNA

-1422 VQAELTGNVM
+1422 VQADMTGNVM
-1432 KNGRN
+1432 KNGKN

-1474 SDVDNKISAIMKD
+1474 SDVDNKISAVMND
-1487 NTIGTQEILAGSI
+1487 NTIGTQDKLAGSI

-1515 SIGVLAGNKSYFMGD
+1515 SIGVLVGNKSYFMGD

-1574 IDAINSTADNGI
+1574 IDVINSTADNGI

-1605 YIVGEGASYVYEDN
+1605 YIVGEGTSYVYEDN

-1673 ANILDLDASAAL
+1673 ADILDLDASAAL

-1709 SKTLTAENAGNVIVG
+1709 SKTLTAENTGNVIVG

-1819 TGGNIKADNVEVTGN
+1819 TGGNIKADNVEVASN

-2003 INVLANDKSST
+2003 ISVLANDKSST

-2103 SRDTVAQAKGGSWR
+2103 SRDTVAQAKGGTWKTD
-2117 AGAAVVQA
+2117 AAVVQA

-2130 VEHVTTGV
+2130 VQHVTTGV

-2171 GSVKSLTVNADRNMD
+2171 GSVKSLTVNADRNTA

-2194 ALTGSMI
+2194 ALSGSMI

-2208 VTTVDDKASILAGL
+2208 VTTVDDKANILAGL
-2222 ADSQLQRA
+2222 ADSNLQRA
-2230 DKNADVKVTAKN
+2230 DKSADVKVTAKN
-2242 KTSIETEIS
+2242 KSSIETEIS

-2344 DNIKVTADERRTAD
+2344 DDIKVTADERRTAD

-2403 TTYTQAIDGV
+2403 TTYTQATDGV

-2510 SVQLD
+2510 SVKLD
-2515 NSVIK
+2515 DAIIK
-2520 GSSVDISSLTDGNIK
+2520 GQSVDISSLTDGNIK

-2576 TLGANNK
+2576 TLGAQNK

-2595 GGVSAGRLVLESKD
+2595 EGVSAGRLVLESKD

-2658 SAESRALGAADVYVG
+2658 SAESRALGSADVYVG
-2673 GGSSLSADSVT
+2673 GGSSLSSDSVT

-2722 MQSNVYLGDI
+2722 MQSKVYLGDI
-2732 SAGSRLADLRVQA
+2732 SAGSKLAALSVQA

-2762 ITGSG
+2762 IAGSG
-2767 NNFARA
+2767 NNFAKA
-2773 EENSSVNIAIDG
+2773 EENSTVAISLDG
-2785 GKGLSLQ
+2785 GKGLTLR
-2792 QLDVLAENAQN
+2792 QLDVLAENVQDM
-2803 VTAKADG
+2803 TAKADG

-2955 QGHVQLA
+2955 KGHVQLA
-2962 GQSEEDLLV
+2962 SQSADDLLV

-2980 IDATETR
+2980 VDATETR

-3146 TSYGGDEEGG
+3146 TSYGGEEEGG

-3193 GAAGDITLF
+3193 GVAGDIALF
-3202 DEDERKSLTNKTALS
+3202 DEAERKSLTNKTALS

-3247 EETAATIKDS
+3247 EETAASIKDS
-3257 IKLGSIDYAQTLMN
+3257 IKLGSVDYAQTLMN
-3271 RYNEIMVLISEY
+3271 RYNEIMLLVSEY
-3283 ASDGDNSASYI
+3283 ASDGTDSASYI

-3318 KYVLNARKMVDYVE
+3318 KYVLNAHKMVDYVE

-3358 LAANGSPEINV
+3358 LSANGSPEINV

-3406 NDNISKLNKKAGA
+3406 NNNISKLNKKAGA
-3419 ASGDFKSVKSE
+3419 ASGGFQSVKSE
-3430 TGIGGSINIKG
+3430 TGIGGSIDIKG
-3441 NYNGAPLDY
+3441 NYSGAPLDY
-3450 RVVEDGKASEGQYL
+3450 KVVEDGQTFVGQYL

-3505 GASVALSAGGSITQ
+3505 GANVALSAGGSITQ
-3519 TFTDGIVNIDHDPR
+3519 TFTDGIVNIDYDP
-3533 QFFNTQYD
+3533 QSFFYKYYD

-3546 KKNIYDITGPYG
+3546 KENIYDITGPYG

-3599 MKNDKNVEAAID
+3599 MKNDKNVEAAIS
-3611 KIKSSYKDG
+3611 KIKSSYKEG

-3716 TNDVKGRV
+3716 TNEVKGRV
-3724 SITDTAGYSVY
+3724 SITDTAGYSVKS
-3735 YNNKKIPVSR
+3735 NNKEIPVAR

-3832 LTGSGSSANEAR
+3832 LTGSGSSNNEAR

-3850 QETNDTR
+3850 QETNDSQ

-3940 MSGSIGNTQLYEGKD
+3940 MSGSIGNTQLYEGTD

-3970 NSGRIIGGDPVKQSG
+3970 NSGRIDVGEPVKQSG

-4197 QEKGLG
+4197 KEKGLG
-4203 SYAAWDK
+4203 SYTTWDK

-4224 TAASLDQTSKKDPNV
+4224 TAESLDQTSTKDPNV

-4279 ALNDLKTLGQADVTN
+4279 ALNDLKSLGQADVTN

-4309 DETQTLGIQQTT
+4309 DETQPLGIQQTT

-4345 REEIGIE
+4345 REEIGSE

-4363 NIETILTGNGRAT
+4363 NIEKILTGNGRAT

-4403 AINGVGSTGAL
+4403 AINGVGSNDVL

-4426 GLSVISGGAVA
+4426 GLSVISGGSVA
-4437 INQLGD
+4437 IKQLGD
-4443 KQLVLQHL
+4443 NQLILQYL
-4451 STGKDAGSYLKILA
+4451 SAGKDPDSYVMILA
-4465 DNNIVLHGDAPDSES
+4465 DNDIVLHGEAPDSKR
-4480 ITLQS
+4480 ITMQS
-4485 RGGSITA
+4485 KGGSITA
-4492 GELTGDDI
+4492 GELTGTDI
-4500 TLSARNGSLAIG
+4500 TLSAGNGSLEIG
-4512 RLEAKGVL
+4512 KLEAQGTL
-4520 RADAERMHFGDASI
+4520 RAEAERMHFGDASI
-4534 GHGSIRPGQ
+4534 GHGSIRAGK
-4543 EAVFDRLRTHGLA
+4543 EAVFDRLRTYGMA
-4556 QFHNISQYQVYDLG
+4556 QFHSISQYQLYDLG

-4580 GRTPYDSL
+4580 GRSPYDAL

-4629 ILFDRYNLIE
+4629 ILFDRFNLIE